1 MMKKRVRAAL
11 ALLLAVCLC
20 ASLAAPAGAAGA
32 AQTEPAAET
41 PAETADGSAYGNSLQ
56 ELIQRQFAGGVSK
69 YDPDEVVNVIVQL
82 EAPALL
88 DGEFRQML
96 YSIDGE
102 EESINT
108 RMFALAQEEV
118 QEMQQEVKTE
128 VAALSA
134 DVSLENSE
142 SFSLLINAF
151 TVKVPYGEIAR
162 IRSLDGVKN
171 AFVEGYFSVPVT
183 KPGYELY
190 TDYSSGM
197 IGLNETELLG
207 LTGSGTL
214 IAVLDTGI
222 DYDHEAF
229 AAAPE
234 GGLRYTQEQMK
245 ALVTENASL
254 FRAGTQDGWDPSTY
268 QPIYADVNADQL
280 RISDKIIYSFDY
292 ANSDYDA
299 TADNSNHGVHVS
311 GIAAGHTVNASGET
325 TFSGVAPDAQLA
337 EMKVF
342 DSWSGQCQTT
352 TLLAALEDCVLL
364 NVDVINMSL
373 GSASGFDE
381 DVSGVLSGVMQN
393 IEDAGIILAVAAGN
407 DTNTAES
414 NPMNSAKL
422 PRVENPDHGIVASP
436 STYHAAFSVA
446 SVNNTMYRQSY
457 LTLNE
462 ERVPFTDAAE
472 GDNAIVN
479 LGRTLEVVAVPG
491 VGAEADYADID
502 VTGKA
507 ALIRRGEISFS
518 DKVANAQSHGAAA
531 ALIYDNED
539 SAQLITMQ
547 IENAAIPSAFIGKA
561 DGEAAAALLA
571 AGGTV
576 TLAASADNVQIV
588 TYPEAGLMSSFSSW
602 GPTSTLSIKPEITAP
617 GGNIYSTL
625 PGNKY
630 ASMSGTSMASP
641 EIAGASA
648 VMIQYVEKQ
657 QLAKSKT
664 DRAMLIQ
671 SLMMSTANPVAAE
684 NGLPASVRQ
693 QGAGLVNL
701 KDAVSS
707 GAVLR
712 GVDGGLPKAELGSS
726 ESGSYQFAFTVEN
739 FSDRPMSYTTGAVV
753 QSDTAVT
760 VNGLSYYSGVPQ
772 DITAGAQVEFSVED
786 SWLLG
791 DVNFD
796 GVTDSRDA
804 RLIRRHVAGK
814 TVLSADALR
823 VADVDGDGLV
833 TNTDAAFILRALAEL
848 GTIPEKL
855 FTVPAHESATV
866 EVTITLTGEQAAKLM
881 EEFPKGAFVEGYVTL
896 GGVGGAEDLS
906 LPYLGYLGDWE
917 DQQLFDSTYY
927 DDEDALVY
935 DGYAVAIN
943 RMGQGN
949 FLGFNYF
956 TQSFDADKLYF
967 SPDAFGTGSTF
978 LYSELTLL
986 RNAGDVTFTVADGQ
1000 GNTLYTTDYGP
1011 GNRTYFVQSQQ
1022 AFASTVDPTY
1032 MLGYGDQTFT
1042 WPADGEQ
1049 LIYTVSASH
1058 EGNDGQVQTLTFP
1071 TITMDT
1077 TTPTFSCETVYDD
1090 ATDAFNLILTM
1101 SDNGHIQ
1108 GARISGIMVDQWG
1121 FKSLK
1126 EIAFVSSPEI
1136 SEAEPGT
1143 VVSDTVELPQLQKLL
1158 ASEGCLLD
1166 EIYVEVVDYAWNTYS
1181 TEVKLSGSHFTTADN
1196 GDGTVTI
1203 TSYSGVSTSVDIPS
1217 ETGGKTVTAIG
1228 ANAFADAPLNSVT
1241 IPETITA
1248 IGAGAFQ
1255 GTNLTWVKVPAS
1267 VTEIGE
1273 KAFGY
1278 DADGQPVPGFTMCV
1292 APGSA
1297 AEAYAKAN
1305 NFALEYFTETGLR
1318 YEILT
1323 DAETSERYVSVI
1335 AYDGTDPQL
1344 VIPETL
1350 QGVPVT
1356 EIGYRAFFENKV
1368 ITGATLPSTIKK
1380 IGDRAFMY
1388 TNVAAINLPDGLEI
1402 IEEGAFAQMPNLT
1415 SINIPGSVKEL
1426 PYMVFYN
1433 DVKLASVT
1441 LNEGLEK
1448 IGSDVFSNCP
1458 VAALVL
1464 PESLKAL
1471 DQCSFQNCT
1480 SLASINF
1487 PANLTTIPMACF
1499 DNTGFTTLTI
1509 PETIV
1514 TIEGGAF
1521 SRCAK
1526 LTSITLPK
1534 TLTTLGGTFDSG
1546 IFNECTAL
1554 TEVNFAEGSQ
1564 ITMIGAFTFNGC
1576 TSLTQ
1581 ITIPETVTSIE
1592 YCAFSGTGLTS
1603 VDIPASVEKIAG
1615 QAFYLCNS
1623 LNSITLHEGL
1633 TSVDSMAFAGCPAKE
1648 IFLPRSLTSIGN
1660 NAFGYV
1666 GWSGKVEGFTIRG
1679 YAGTAAQ
1686 AYAEEHGFTFVTV
1699 EEP

>member
-1 MMKKRVRAAL
+1 MKKRVRAAL

-20 ASLAAPAGAAGA
+20 ASLAAPAAAVDTV
-32 AQTEPAAET
+32 QTGPAAET
-41 PAETADGSAYGNSLQ
+41 AAETADSSAYGNSLP
-56 ELIQRQFAGGVSK
+56 ELIQQQFSGGVSK

-88 DGEFRQML
+88 DKGSGKTR
-96 YSIDGE
+96 YSLDRLE
-102 EESINT
+102 T
-108 RMFALAQEEV
+108 ADAQTLALAQEAV
-118 QEMQQEVKTE
+118 QATQQSVKAE
-128 VAALSA
+128 VAALSD
-134 DVSLENSE
+134 DVSFESSE

-151 TVKVPYGEIAR
+151 TVKAPYGELAR

-183 KPGYELY
+183 EPGYELY

-229 AAAPE
+229 ATAPD
-234 GGLRYTQEQMK
+234 GLRYTQEAMK
-245 ALVTENASL
+245 ELVTKNAEL
-254 FRAGTQDGWDPSTY
+254 FKAGTAEGWDPSTY
-268 QPIYADVNADQL
+268 QPIYANVNADQL

-292 ANSDYDA
+292 ANADYDA
-299 TADNSNHGVHVS
+299 TADGGNHGVHVS
-311 GIAAGHTVNASGET
+311 GIAAGHTVKDGET
-325 TFSGVAPDAQLA
+325 TFRGVAPDAQLA

-364 NVDVINMSL
+364 DVDVINMSL
-373 GSASGFDE
+373 GSASGFDT
-381 DVSGVLSGVMQN
+381 DVSGILSGVLQKL
-393 IEDAGIILAVAAGN
+393 EEAGIILAVAAGN
-407 DTNTAES
+407 DTNTAAN
-414 NPMNSAKL
+414 NPLNPAGL
-422 PRVENPDHGIVASP
+422 PQVENPDHGIVASP

-446 SVNNTMYRQSY
+446 SVNNAMCRQNY
-457 LTLNE
+457 LTLNDQK
-462 ERVPFTDAAE
+462 VPFTDAAV

-491 VGAEADYADID
+491 VGAEEDYEGID

-507 ALIRRGEISFS
+507 ALILRGEISFS

-531 ALIYDNED
+531 ALVYDNEY

-547 IENAAIPSAFIGKA
+547 IENASIPSAFISKA

-571 AGGTV
+571 AGETV

-625 PGNKY
+625 PGNQY
-630 ASMSGTSMASP
+630 ASMSGTSMACP

-648 VMIQYVEKQ
+648 VMIQYVKEQ
-657 QLAKSKT
+657 QLAETKA

-707 GAVLR
+707 SAVLR
-712 GVDGGLPKAELGSS
+712 GADGSLPKAELGSS
-726 ESGSYQFAFTVEN
+726 ESGSYQFTFTVEN
-739 FSDRPMSYTTGAVV
+739 FSDRPVSYSTEAVV
-753 QSDTAVT
+753 LSDSAVT
-760 VNGLSYYSGVPQ
+760 EDGISYYYSGVPQ
-772 DITAGAQVEFSVED
+772 DITMGAQVTFSVED
-786 SWLLG
+786 GLLLG
-791 DVNFD
+791 DVNQD

-814 TVLSADALR
+814 TELSTEALR

-833 TNTDAAFILRALAEL
+833 TNTDASFILRAMAEL

-855 FTVPAHESATV
+855 FTVPANASAAVTV
-866 EVTITLTGEQAAKLM
+866 TLTLSDEQAAKLLQ
-881 EEFPKGAFVEGYVTL
+881 EFPQGAFVEGYVTL
-896 GGVGGAEDLS
+896 NGLGGAEDLN

-927 DDEDALVY
+927 DEEDALVY

-943 RMGQGN
+943 RMGDGN

-956 TQSFDADKLYF
+956 TQSFDGSKLYF
-967 SPDAFGTGSTF
+967 SPDSFGTGNTF
-978 LYSELTLL
+978 LYSEVTLL
-986 RNAGDVTFTVADGQ
+986 RNAENVTFTVADAE
-1000 GNTLYTTDYGP
+1000 GNPLYTSEYGP
-1011 GNRTYFVQSQQ
+1011 GNRTYFAQ
-1022 AFASTVDPTY
+1022 AQNAFDSTVDPTY
-1032 MLGYGDQTFT
+1032 QLGYGEQTFE

-1058 EGNDGQVQTLTFP
+1058 EGSDQVQTLTFP
-1071 TITMDT
+1071 AITMDT
-1077 TTPTFSCETVYDD
+1077 TMPTMSCETVYDD
-1090 ATDAFNLILTM
+1090 ASDAFQLVLTM
-1101 SDNGHIQ
+1101 KDNGHLQ

-1126 EIAFVSSPEI
+1126 EIAFVSGPEI
-1136 SEAEPGT
+1136 TEAEPNS
-1143 VVSDTVELPQLQKLL
+1143 VVSDTVELPQLQQLL
-1158 ASEGCLLD
+1158 ASEDCLLD
-1166 EIYVEVVDYAWNTYS
+1166 QIYVEVVDYAWNTYS
-1181 TEVKLSGSHFTTADN
+1181 TEVQLSGSHFTTEDN
-1196 GDGTVTI
+1196 SGDTVTI
-1203 TSYSGVSTSVDIPS
+1203 TRYSGVSTSLDIPS
-1217 ETGGKTVTAIG
+1217 EIDGKTVTAIG
-1228 ANAFADAPLNSVT
+1228 ANAFAGAPLSSVT
-1241 IPETITA
+1241 IPETVTA

-1255 GTNLTWVKVPAS
+1255 GTDLTWVKVPAS
-1267 VTEIGE
+1267 VAEIGE

-1278 DADGQPVPGFTMCV
+1278 DADGQPIVDFTLCV
-1292 APGSA
+1292 APGST

-1305 NFALEYFTETGLR
+1305 NFALEYFTESGLR

-1323 DAETSERYVSVI
+1323 DAETGDQYASI
-1335 AYDGTDPQL
+1335 ITYDGTDPQL

-1350 QGVPVT
+1350 QDVPVT
-1356 EIGYRAFFENKV
+1356 EIGYRAFLENAV
-1368 ITGATLPSTIKK
+1368 ITGVTLPSTLKK
-1380 IGDRAFMY
+1380 IGDRAFMF
-1388 TNVAAINLPDGLEI
+1388 TNVGDIDLPAGLEI

-1415 SINIPGSVKEL
+1415 AINIPGGVKEL

-1433 DVKLASVT
+1433 DVNLASVT

-1448 IGSDVFSNCP
+1448 IGSDVFSSCSG
-1458 VAALVL
+1458 LKSLIL
-1464 PESLKAL
+1464 PDTVKELGENT
-1471 DQCSFQNCT
+1471 FQNCT

-1487 PANLTTIPMACF
+1487 PAGLTYIPYACF
-1499 DNTGFTTLTI
+1499 DNAGLTTLTI
-1509 PETIV
+1509 PENIV
-1514 TIEGGAF
+1514 SIGGGAF
-1521 SRCAK
+1521 GRCAK
-1526 LTSITLPK
+1526 LTSVTLPAS
-1534 TLTTLGGTFDSG
+1534 LTALGEQFGAG
-1546 IFNECTAL
+1546 VFNGCSAL
-1554 TEVNFAEGSQ
+1554 TEVNFAENGKL
-1564 ITMIGAFTFNGC
+1564 TMIGAFTFNGC

-1592 YCAFSGTGLTS
+1592 YCAFSESGLTS

-1623 LNSITLHEGL
+1623 LKTITLHEGL
-1633 TSVDSMAFAGCPAKE
+1633 ISVDSMAFTGCTSVKE
-1648 IFLPRSLTSIGN
+1648 ISLPRSLTTIGD
-1660 NAFGYV
+1660 NAFGYAN
-1666 GWSGKVEGFTIRG
+1666 WSNKVEGFTIHG
-1679 YAGTAAQ
+1679 YAGTAAET
-1686 AYAEEHGFTFVTV
+1686 YATENGFTFVPIA
-1699 EEP
+1699 E

>member
-1 MMKKRVRAAL
+1 MKKRVRAAL

-20 ASLAAPAGAAGA
+20 ASLAAPAAAVDTV
-32 AQTEPAAET
+32 QTGPAAET
-41 PAETADGSAYGNSLQ
+41 AAETADSSAYGNSLP
-56 ELIQRQFAGGVSK
+56 ELIQQQFSGGVSK

-88 DGEFRQML
+88 DKGSGKTR
-96 YSIDGE
+96 YSLDRLE
-102 EESINT
+102 T
-108 RMFALAQEEV
+108 ADAQTLALAQEAV
-118 QEMQQEVKTE
+118 QATQQSVKAE
-128 VAALSA
+128 VAALSD
-134 DVSLENSE
+134 DVSFESSE

-151 TVKVPYGEIAR
+151 TVKVPYGELAR
-162 IRSLDGVKN
+162 IRSLDGVRS
-171 AFVEGYFSVPVT
+171 AFVEGSFSIPVT
-183 KPGYELY
+183 EPGYELY

-229 AAAPE
+229 ATAPE

-245 ALVTENASL
+245 ALVADNAAL
-254 FRAGTQDGWDPSTY
+254 FQAKTQDGWDPNTY
-268 QPIYADVNADQL
+268 SPKYADVDVSQL

-292 ANSDYDA
+292 ANADYDA
-299 TADNSNHGVHVS
+299 TADGGNHGVHVS
-311 GIAAGHTVNASGET
+311 GIAAGHTVKDGET
-325 TFSGVAPDAQLA
+325 TFRGVAPDAQLA

-364 NVDVINMSL
+364 DADVINMSL
-373 GSASGFDE
+373 GSASGFDT
-381 DVSGVLSGVMQN
+381 DVSGILSGVLQKL
-393 IEDAGIILAVAAGN
+393 EEAGIILAVAAGN
-407 DTNTAES
+407 DTNTAAN
-414 NPMNSAKL
+414 NPLNPAGL
-422 PRVENPDHGIVASP
+422 PQVENPDHGIVASP

-446 SVNNTMYRQSY
+446 SVNNAMCRQNY
-457 LTLNE
+457 LTLND
-462 ERVPFTDAAE
+462 RKVPFTDAAE
-472 GDNAIVN
+472 GSSAIVD
-479 LGRTLEVVAVPG
+479 LDQPLEVVAVPG
-491 VGAEADYADID
+491 VGAEEDYAGID

-507 ALIRRGEISFS
+507 ALILRGEISFS

-531 ALIYDNED
+531 ALVYDNED

-547 IENAAIPSAFIGKA
+547 IENASIPSAFIGKA

-571 AGGTV
+571 AGETV

-617 GGNIYSTL
+617 GGNIYSTR
-625 PGNKY
+625 PGNQY
-630 ASMSGTSMASP
+630 ASMSGTSMACP

-648 VMIQYVEKQ
+648 VMIQYVKEQ
-657 QLAKSKT
+657 QLAETKA

-712 GVDGGLPKAELGSS
+712 GADGSLPKAELGSS
-726 ESGSYQFAFTVEN
+726 GSGSYQFTFTVEN
-739 FSDRPMSYTTGAVV
+739 FSDRPVSYSTEAVV
-753 QSDTAVT
+753 LSDSAVT
-760 VNGLSYYSGVPQ
+760 EDGISYYSGVPQ
-772 DITAGAQVEFSVED
+772 DITMGAQVTFSVED
-786 SWLLG
+786 GLLLG
-791 DVNFD
+791 DVNQD

-814 TVLSADALR
+814 TELSTEALR

-833 TNTDAAFILRALAEL
+833 TNTDASFILRAMAEL

-855 FTVPAHESATV
+855 FTVPAHASAAVTV
-866 EVTITLTGEQAAKLM
+866 TLTLSDEQAAKLLQ
-881 EEFPKGAFVEGYVTL
+881 EFPQGAFVEGYVTL
-896 GGVGGAEDLS
+896 NGLGGTEDLN

-927 DDEDALVY
+927 DEEDALVY

-943 RMGQGN
+943 RMGDGN

-956 TQSFDADKLYF
+956 TQSFDGSKLYF
-967 SPDAFGTGSTF
+967 SPDSFGTGNTF
-978 LYSELTLL
+978 LYSEVTLL
-986 RNAGDVTFTVADGQ
+986 RNAENVTFTVADAE
-1000 GNTLYTTDYGP
+1000 GNTLYTSEYGP
-1011 GNRTYFVQSQQ
+1011 GNRTYFVQAQN

-1032 MLGYGDQTFT
+1032 QLGYGEQTFE

-1058 EGNDGQVQTLTFP
+1058 EGSDQVQTLTFP
-1071 TITMDT
+1071 AITMDT
-1077 TTPTFSCETVYDD
+1077 TMPTMSCETVYDD
-1090 ATDAFNLILTM
+1090 ASDAFNLVLTM
-1101 SDNGHIQ
+1101 QDNGHLQ

-1126 EIAFVSSPEI
+1126 EIAFVSGPEI
-1136 SEAEPGT
+1136 TEAEPNS
-1143 VVSDTVELPQLQKLL
+1143 VVRDTVELPQLQQLL
-1158 ASEGCLLD
+1158 ASEDCLLD
-1166 EIYVEVVDYAWNTYS
+1166 QIYVEVVDYAWNTYS
-1181 TEVKLSGSHFTTADN
+1181 TEVQLSGSHFTTEDN
-1196 GDGTVTI
+1196 SGDTVTI
-1203 TSYSGVSTSVDIPS
+1203 TRYSGVSTSLEIPS
-1217 ETGGKTVTAIG
+1217 EIDGKTVTAIG
-1228 ANAFADAPLNSVT
+1228 ADAFAGAPLSSVT
-1241 IPETITA
+1241 IPETVTA

-1255 GTNLTWVKVPAS
+1255 GTDLTWVKVPAS
-1267 VTEIGE
+1267 VAEIGE

-1278 DADGQPVPGFTMCV
+1278 DADGQPIVDFTLCV
-1292 APGSA
+1292 APGST

-1305 NFALEYFTETGLR
+1305 NFALEYFTESGLR

-1323 DAETSERYVSVI
+1323 DAETGDQYASI
-1335 AYDGTDPQL
+1335 ITYDGTDPQL

-1350 QGVPVT
+1350 QDVPVT
-1356 EIGYRAFFENKV
+1356 EIGYRAFLENAV
-1368 ITGATLPSTIKK
+1368 ITGVTLPSTLKK
-1380 IGDRAFMY
+1380 IGDRAFMF
-1388 TNVAAINLPDGLEI
+1388 TNVGDIDLPAGLEI

-1415 SINIPGSVKEL
+1415 AINIPGGVKEL

-1433 DVKLASVT
+1433 DVNLASVT

-1448 IGSDVFSNCP
+1448 IGSDVFSSCSG
-1458 VAALVL
+1458 LKSLIL
-1464 PESLKAL
+1464 PDTVKELGENT
-1471 DQCSFQNCT
+1471 FQNCT

-1487 PANLTTIPMACF
+1487 PAGLTYIPYACF
-1499 DNTGFTTLTI
+1499 DNAGLTTLTI
-1509 PETIV
+1509 PENIV
-1514 TIEGGAF
+1514 SIGGGAF
-1521 SRCAK
+1521 GRCAK
-1526 LTSITLPK
+1526 LTSVTLPAS
-1534 TLTTLGGTFDSG
+1534 LTALGEQFGAG
-1546 IFNECTAL
+1546 VFNGCSAL
-1554 TEVNFAEGSQ
+1554 TEVNFAENGKL
-1564 ITMIGAFTFNGC
+1564 TMIGAFTFNGC

-1592 YCAFSGTGLTS
+1592 YCAFSESGLTS

-1623 LNSITLHEGL
+1623 LKTITLHEGL
-1633 TSVDSMAFAGCPAKE
+1633 ISVDSMAFTGCTSVKE
-1648 IFLPRSLTSIGN
+1648 ISLPRSLTTIGN
-1660 NAFGYV
+1660 NAFGYAN
-1666 GWSGKVEGFTIRG
+1666 WSNKVEGFTIHG
-1679 YAGTAAQ
+1679 YAGTAAET
-1686 AYAEEHGFTFVTV
+1686 YATENGFTF
-1699 EEP
+1699 EAIAE

>member
-1 MMKKRVRAAL
+1 MKKRVRAAL

-20 ASLAAPAGAAGA
+20 ASLAAPAAAMDTV
-32 AQTEPAAET
+32 QTGPAAET
-41 PAETADGSAYGNSLQ
+41 AAETADSSAYGNSLP
-56 ELIQRQFAGGVSK
+56 ELIQQQFSGGVSK

-88 DGEFRQML
+88 DKGSGKTR
-96 YSIDGE
+96 YSPLDRLE
-102 EESINT
+102 T
-108 RMFALAQEEV
+108 ADAQTLTLAQEAV
-118 QEMQQEVKTE
+118 QATQQSVKAE
-128 VAALSA
+128 VAALSD
-134 DVSLENSE
+134 DVSFESSE

-151 TVKVPYGEIAR
+151 TVKAPYGELAR

-183 KPGYELY
+183 EPGYELY

-229 AAAPE
+229 ATAPD
-234 GGLRYTQEQMK
+234 GLRYTQEEMK
-245 ALVTENASL
+245 ALVADNAAL
-254 FRAGTQDGWDPSTY
+254 FQAKTQDGWDPNTY
-268 QPIYADVNADQL
+268 SPKYADVDVSQL

-292 ANSDYDA
+292 ANADYDA
-299 TADNSNHGVHVS
+299 TADGGNHGVHVS
-311 GIAAGHTVNASGET
+311 GIAAGHTVKDGET
-325 TFSGVAPDAQLA
+325 TFRGVAPDAQLA

-364 NVDVINMSL
+364 DVDVINMSL
-373 GSASGFDE
+373 GSASGFDT
-381 DVSGVLSGVMQN
+381 DVSGILSGVLQKL
-393 IEDAGIILAVAAGN
+393 EEAGIILAVAAGN
-407 DTNTAES
+407 DTNTAAN
-414 NPMNSAKL
+414 NPLNPAGL
-422 PRVENPDHGIVASP
+422 PQVENPDHGIVASP

-446 SVNNTMYRQSY
+446 SVNNAMCRQNY
-457 LTLNE
+457 LTLNDQK
-462 ERVPFTDAAE
+462 VPFTDAAV

-491 VGAEADYADID
+491 VGAEEDYEGID

-507 ALIRRGEISFS
+507 ALILRGEISFS

-531 ALIYDNED
+531 ALVYDNED

-547 IENAAIPSAFIGKA
+547 IENASIPSAFISKA

-571 AGGTV
+571 AGETV

-625 PGNKY
+625 PGNQY
-630 ASMSGTSMASP
+630 ASMSGTSMACP

-648 VMIQYVEKQ
+648 VMIQYVKEQ
-657 QLAKSKT
+657 QLAETKA

-712 GVDGGLPKAELGSS
+712 GADGGLPKAELGSS
-726 ESGSYQFAFTVEN
+726 GSGSYQFTFTVEN
-739 FSDRPMSYTTGAVV
+739 FSDRPVSYSTEAVV
-753 QSDTAVT
+753 LSDSAVT
-760 VNGLSYYSGVPQ
+760 EDGISYYSGAPQ
-772 DITAGAQVEFSVED
+772 DITMGAQVTFSVED
-786 SWLLG
+786 GLLLG
-791 DVNFD
+791 DVNQD
-796 GVTDSRDA
+796 GVTDSRDT

-814 TVLSADALR
+814 TELSAEALR

-833 TNTDAAFILRALAEL
+833 TNTDASFILRAMAEL

-855 FTVPAHESATV
+855 FTVPAHASAAVTV
-866 EVTITLTGEQAAKLM
+866 TLTLSDEQAAKLLQ
-881 EEFPKGAFVEGYVTL
+881 EFPQGAFVEGYVTL
-896 GGVGGAEDLS
+896 NGLGGTEDLN

-927 DDEDALVY
+927 DEEDALVY

-943 RMGQGN
+943 RMGDGN

-956 TQSFDADKLYF
+956 TQSFDGSKLYF
-967 SPDAFGTGSTF
+967 SPDSFGTGNTF
-978 LYSELTLL
+978 LYSEVTLL
-986 RNAGDVTFTVADGQ
+986 RNAENVTFTVADAK
-1000 GNTLYTTDYGP
+1000 GNTLYTSEYGP
-1011 GNRTYFVQSQQ
+1011 GNRTYFVQAQN
-1022 AFASTVDPTY
+1022 AFDSTVDPTY
-1032 MLGYGDQTFT
+1032 QLGYGDQAFE

-1058 EGNDGQVQTLTFP
+1058 EGSDQVQTLTFP
-1071 TITMDT
+1071 AITMDT
-1077 TTPTFSCETVYDD
+1077 TMPTMSCETVYDD
-1090 ATDAFNLILTM
+1090 ASDAFQLVLTM
-1101 SDNGHIQ
+1101 QDNGHLQ

-1126 EIAFVSSPEI
+1126 EIAFVSGPEI
-1136 SEAEPGT
+1136 TEAEPNS
-1143 VVSDTVELPQLQKLL
+1143 VVSDTVELPQLQQLL
-1158 ASEGCLLD
+1158 ASEDCLLD
-1166 EIYVEVVDYAWNTYS
+1166 QIYVEVVDYAWNTYS
-1181 TEVKLSGSHFTTADN
+1181 TEVQLSGSHFTTEDN
-1196 GDGTVTI
+1196 SGDTVTI
-1203 TSYSGVSTSVDIPS
+1203 TRYSGVSTSLDIPS
-1217 ETGGKTVTAIG
+1217 EIDGKTVTAIG
-1228 ANAFADAPLNSVT
+1228 ANAFAGAPLSSVT
-1241 IPETITA
+1241 IPETVTA

-1255 GTNLTWVKVPAS
+1255 GTDLTWVKVPAS
-1267 VTEIGE
+1267 VAEIGE

-1278 DADGQPVPGFTMCV
+1278 DADGQPIVDFTLCV
-1292 APGSA
+1292 APGST

-1305 NFALEYFTETGLR
+1305 NFALEYFTESGLR

-1323 DAETSERYVSVI
+1323 DAETGDQYASI
-1335 AYDGTDPQL
+1335 ITYDGTDPQL

-1350 QGVPVT
+1350 QDVPVT
-1356 EIGYRAFFENKV
+1356 EIGYRAFLENAV
-1368 ITGATLPSTIKK
+1368 ITGVTLPSTLKK
-1380 IGDRAFMY
+1380 IGDRAFMF
-1388 TNVAAINLPDGLEI
+1388 TNVGDIDLPAGLEI

-1415 SINIPGSVKEL
+1415 AINIPGGVKEL

-1433 DVKLASVT
+1433 DVNLASVT

-1448 IGSDVFSNCP
+1448 IGSDVFSSCSG
-1458 VAALVL
+1458 LKSLIL
-1464 PESLKAL
+1464 PDTVKELGENT
-1471 DQCSFQNCT
+1471 FQNCT

-1487 PANLTTIPMACF
+1487 PAGLTYIPYACF
-1499 DNTGFTTLTI
+1499 DNAGLTTLTI
-1509 PETIV
+1509 PENIV
-1514 TIEGGAF
+1514 SIGGGAF
-1521 SRCAK
+1521 GRCAK
-1526 LTSITLPK
+1526 LTSVTLPAS
-1534 TLTTLGGTFDSG
+1534 LTALGEQFGAG
-1546 IFNECTAL
+1546 VFNGCSAL
-1554 TEVNFAEGSQ
+1554 TEVNFAENGKL
-1564 ITMIGAFTFNGC
+1564 TMIGAFTFNGC

-1592 YCAFSGTGLTS
+1592 YCAFSESGLTS
-1603 VDIPASVEKIAG
+1603 VDIPASVKKIAG

-1623 LNSITLHEGL
+1623 LKTITLHEGL
-1633 TSVDSMAFAGCPAKE
+1633 ISVDSMAFTGCTSVKE
-1648 IFLPRSLTSIGN
+1648 ISLPRSLTTIGN
-1660 NAFGYV
+1660 NAFGYAN
-1666 GWSGKVEGFTIRG
+1666 WSNKVEGFTIHG
-1679 YAGTAAQ
+1679 YAGTAAET
-1686 AYAEEHGFTFVTV
+1686 YATENGFTF
-1699 EEP
+1699 EAIAE

>member
-1 MMKKRVRAAL
+1 MKKRVRAAL

-20 ASLAAPAGAAGA
+20 ASLAAPAAAMDTV
-32 AQTEPAAET
+32 QTGPAAET
-41 PAETADGSAYGNSLQ
+41 AAETADSSAYGNSLP
-56 ELIQRQFAGGVSK
+56 ELIQQQFSGGVSK

-88 DGEFRQML
+88 DKGSGKTR
-96 YSIDGE
+96 YSIDRLE
-102 EESINT
+102 T
-108 RMFALAQEEV
+108 ADAQTLTLAQEAV
-118 QEMQQEVKTE
+118 QATQQSVKAE
-128 VAALSA
+128 VAALSD
-134 DVSLENSE
+134 DVSFESSE

-151 TVKVPYGEIAR
+151 TVKAPYGELAR

-183 KPGYELY
+183 EPGYELY

-229 AAAPE
+229 ATAPD
-234 GGLRYTQEQMK
+234 GLRYTQEEMK
-245 ALVTENASL
+245 ALVAKDASL
-254 FRAGTQDGWDPSTY
+254 FQAKTQDGWDPNTY
-268 QPIYADVNADQL
+268 SPKYADVDVSQL

-292 ANSDYDA
+292 ANADYDA
-299 TADNSNHGVHVS
+299 TADGGNHGVHVS
-311 GIAAGHTVNASGET
+311 GIAAGHTVKDGET
-325 TFSGVAPDAQLA
+325 TFRGVAPDAQLA

-342 DSWSGQCQTT
+342 DSWSGQCMTT

-364 NVDVINMSL
+364 DADVINMSL
-373 GSASGFDE
+373 GSASGFDT
-381 DVSGVLSGVMQN
+381 DVSGILSGVLQKL
-393 IEDAGIILAVAAGN
+393 EEAGIILAVAAGN
-407 DTNTAES
+407 DTNTAAN
-414 NPMNSAKL
+414 NPLNPAGL
-422 PRVENPDHGIVASP
+422 PQVENPDHGIVASP

-446 SVNNTMYRQSY
+446 SVNNAMCRQNY
-457 LTLNE
+457 LTLND
-462 ERVPFTDAAE
+462 RKVPFTDAAE
-472 GDNAIVN
+472 GSSAIVD
-479 LGRTLEVVAVPG
+479 LDQPLKVVAVPG
-491 VGAEADYADID
+491 VGAEEDYAGID

-507 ALIRRGEISFS
+507 ALILRGEISFS

-531 ALIYDNED
+531 ALVYDNED

-547 IENAAIPSAFIGKA
+547 IENASIPSAFIGKA

-571 AGGTV
+571 AGQTV

-625 PGNKY
+625 PGNQY
-630 ASMSGTSMASP
+630 ASMSGTSMACP

-648 VMIQYVEKQ
+648 VMIQYVKEQ
-657 QLAKSKT
+657 QLAETKA

-707 GAVLR
+707 SAVLR
-712 GVDGGLPKAELGSS
+712 GADGSLPKAELGSS
-726 ESGSYQFAFTVEN
+726 ESGSYQFTFTVEN
-739 FSDRPMSYTTGAVV
+739 FSDRPVSYSTEAVV
-753 QSDTAVT
+753 LSDSAVT
-760 VNGLSYYSGVPQ
+760 EDGISYYYSGVPQ
-772 DITAGAQVEFSVED
+772 DITMGAQVTFSVED
-786 SWLLG
+786 GLLLG
-791 DVNFD
+791 DVNQD

-814 TVLSADALR
+814 TELSTEALR

-833 TNTDAAFILRALAEL
+833 TNTDASFILRAMAEL

-855 FTVPAHESATV
+855 FTVPANASAAVTV
-866 EVTITLTGEQAAKLM
+866 TLTLSDEQAAKLLQ
-881 EEFPKGAFVEGYVTL
+881 EFPQGAFVEGYVTL
-896 GGVGGAEDLS
+896 NGLGGAEDLN

-927 DDEDALVY
+927 DEEDALVY

-943 RMGQGN
+943 RMGDGN

-956 TQSFDADKLYF
+956 TQSFDGSKLYF
-967 SPDAFGTGSTF
+967 SPDSFGTGNTF
-978 LYSELTLL
+978 LYSEVTLL
-986 RNAGDVTFTVADGQ
+986 RNAENVTFTVADAE
-1000 GNTLYTTDYGP
+1000 GNPLYTSEYGP
-1011 GNRTYFVQSQQ
+1011 GNRTYFVQAQN
-1022 AFASTVDPTY
+1022 AFDSTVDPTY
-1032 MLGYGDQTFT
+1032 QLGYGEQTFE

-1058 EGNDGQVQTLTFP
+1058 EGSDQVQTLTFP
-1071 TITMDT
+1071 AITMDT
-1077 TTPTFSCETVYDD
+1077 TMPTMSCETVYDD
-1090 ATDAFNLILTM
+1090 ASDAFQLVLTM
-1101 SDNGHIQ
+1101 KDNGHLQ

-1126 EIAFVSSPEI
+1126 EIAFVSGPEI
-1136 SEAEPGT
+1136 TEAEPNS
-1143 VVSDTVELPQLQKLL
+1143 VVSDTVELPQLQQLL
-1158 ASEGCLLD
+1158 ASEDCLLD
-1166 EIYVEVVDYAWNTYS
+1166 QIYVEVVDYAWNTYS
-1181 TEVKLSGSHFTTADN
+1181 TEVQLSGSHFTTEDN
-1196 GDGTVTI
+1196 SGDTVTI
-1203 TSYSGVSTSVDIPS
+1203 TRYSGVSTSLDIPS
-1217 ETGGKTVTAIG
+1217 EIDGKTVTAIG
-1228 ANAFADAPLNSVT
+1228 ANAFAGAPLSSVT
-1241 IPETITA
+1241 IPETVTA

-1255 GTNLTWVKVPAS
+1255 GTDLTWVKVPAS
-1267 VTEIGE
+1267 VAEIGE

-1278 DADGQPVPGFTMCV
+1278 DADGQPIVDFTLCV
-1292 APGSA
+1292 TPGST

-1305 NFALEYFTETGLR
+1305 NFALEYFTESGLR

-1323 DAETSERYVSVI
+1323 DAETGDQYASI
-1335 AYDGTDPQL
+1335 ITYDGTDPQL

-1350 QGVPVT
+1350 QDVPVT
-1356 EIGYRAFFENKV
+1356 EIGYRAFLENAV
-1368 ITGATLPSTIKK
+1368 ITGVTLPSTLKK
-1380 IGDRAFMY
+1380 IGDRAFMF
-1388 TNVAAINLPDGLEI
+1388 TNVGDIDLPAGLEI

-1415 SINIPGSVKEL
+1415 AINIPGGVKEL

-1433 DVKLASVT
+1433 DVNLASVT

-1448 IGSDVFSNCP
+1448 IGSDVFSSCSG
-1458 VAALVL
+1458 LKSLIL
-1464 PESLKAL
+1464 PDTVKELGENT
-1471 DQCSFQNCT
+1471 FQNCT

-1487 PANLTTIPMACF
+1487 PAGLTYIPYACF
-1499 DNTGFTTLTI
+1499 DNAGLTTLTI
-1509 PETIV
+1509 PENIV
-1514 TIEGGAF
+1514 SIGGGAF
-1521 SRCAK
+1521 GRCAK
-1526 LTSITLPK
+1526 LTSVTLPAS
-1534 TLTTLGGTFDSG
+1534 LTALGEQFGAG
-1546 IFNECTAL
+1546 VFNGCSAL
-1554 TEVNFAEGSQ
+1554 TEVNFAENGKL
-1564 ITMIGAFTFNGC
+1564 TMIGAFTFNGC

-1592 YCAFSGTGLTS
+1592 YCAFSESGLTS

-1623 LNSITLHEGL
+1623 LKTITLHEGL
-1633 TSVDSMAFAGCPAKE
+1633 ISVDSMAFTGCTSVKE
-1648 IFLPRSLTSIGN
+1648 ISLPRSLTTIGD
-1660 NAFGYV
+1660 NAFGYAN
-1666 GWSGKVEGFTIRG
+1666 WSNKVEGFTIHG
-1679 YAGTAAQ
+1679 YAGTAAET
-1686 AYAEEHGFTFVTV
+1686 YATENGFTFVPIA
-1699 EEP
+1699 E

>member
-1 MMKKRVRAAL
+1 MKKRVRAAL

-20 ASLAAPAGAAGA
+20 ASLAAPAAAVDTV
-32 AQTEPAAET
+32 QTGPAAET
-41 PAETADGSAYGNSLQ
+41 AAETADSSAYGNSLP
-56 ELIQRQFAGGVSK
+56 ELIQQQFSGGVSK

-88 DGEFRQML
+88 DKGSGKTR
-96 YSIDGE
+96 YSLDRLE
-102 EESINT
+102 T
-108 RMFALAQEEV
+108 ADAQTLALAQEAV
-118 QEMQQEVKTE
+118 QATQQSVKAE
-128 VAALSA
+128 VAALSD
-134 DVSLENSE
+134 DVSFESSE

-151 TVKVPYGEIAR
+151 TVKAPYGELAR

-183 KPGYELY
+183 EPGYELY

-229 AAAPE
+229 ATAPD
-234 GGLRYTQEQMK
+234 GLRYTQEAMK
-245 ALVTENASL
+245 ELVTKNAEL
-254 FRAGTQDGWDPSTY
+254 FKAGTAEGWDPSTY
-268 QPIYADVNADQL
+268 QPIYANVNADQL

-292 ANSDYDA
+292 ANADYDA
-299 TADNSNHGVHVS
+299 TADGGNHGVHVS
-311 GIAAGHTVNASGET
+311 GIAAGHTVKDGET
-325 TFSGVAPDAQLA
+325 TFRGVAPDAQLA

-364 NVDVINMSL
+364 DVDVINMSL
-373 GSASGFDE
+373 GSASGFDT
-381 DVSGVLSGVMQN
+381 DVSGILSGVLQKL
-393 IEDAGIILAVAAGN
+393 EEAGIILAVAAGN
-407 DTNTAES
+407 DTNTAAN
-414 NPMNSAKL
+414 NPLNPAGL
-422 PRVENPDHGIVASP
+422 PQVENPDHGIVASP

-446 SVNNTMYRQSY
+446 SVNNAMCRQNY
-457 LTLNE
+457 LTLND
-462 ERVPFTDAAE
+462 RKVPFTDAAV

-491 VGAEADYADID
+491 VGAEEDYEGID
-502 VTGKA
+502 VTDKA
-507 ALIRRGEISFS
+507 ALILRGEISFS

-531 ALIYDNED
+531 ALVYDNED

-547 IENAAIPSAFIGKA
+547 IENASIPSAFIGKA

-571 AGGTV
+571 AGETV

-625 PGNKY
+625 PGNQY
-630 ASMSGTSMASP
+630 ASMSGTSMACP

-648 VMIQYVEKQ
+648 VMIQYVKEQ
-657 QLAKSKT
+657 QLAETKA

-712 GVDGGLPKAELGSS
+712 GADGGLPKAELGSS
-726 ESGSYQFAFTVEN
+726 GSGSYQFTFTVEN
-739 FSDRPMSYTTGAVV
+739 FSDRPVSYSTEAVV
-753 QSDTAVT
+753 LSDSAVT
-760 VNGLSYYSGVPQ
+760 EDGISYYYSGAPQ
-772 DITAGAQVEFSVED
+772 DITMGAQVTFSVED
-786 SWLLG
+786 GLLLG
-791 DVNFD
+791 DVNQD

-814 TVLSADALR
+814 TELSTEALR

-833 TNTDAAFILRALAEL
+833 TNTDASFILRAMAEL

-855 FTVPAHESATV
+855 FTVPANASAAVTV
-866 EVTITLTGEQAAKLM
+866 TLTLSDEQAAKLLQ
-881 EEFPKGAFVEGYVTL
+881 EFPQGAFVEGYVTL
-896 GGVGGAEDLS
+896 NGLGGAEDLN

-927 DDEDALVY
+927 DEEDALVY

-943 RMGQGN
+943 RMGDGN

-956 TQSFDADKLYF
+956 TQSFDGSKLYF
-967 SPDAFGTGSTF
+967 SPDSFGTGNTF
-978 LYSELTLL
+978 LYSEVTLL
-986 RNAGDVTFTVADGQ
+986 RNAENVTFTVADAE
-1000 GNTLYTTDYGP
+1000 GNPLYTSEYGP
-1011 GNRTYFVQSQQ
+1011 GNRTYFAQ
-1022 AFASTVDPTY
+1022 AQNAFDSTVDPTY
-1032 MLGYGDQTFT
+1032 QLGYGEQTFE

-1058 EGNDGQVQTLTFP
+1058 EGSDQVQTLTFP
-1071 TITMDT
+1071 AITMDT
-1077 TTPTFSCETVYDD
+1077 TMPTMSCETVYDD
-1090 ATDAFNLILTM
+1090 ASDAFQLVLTM
-1101 SDNGHIQ
+1101 KDNGHLQ

-1126 EIAFVSSPEI
+1126 EIAFVSGPEI
-1136 SEAEPGT
+1136 TEAEPNT
-1143 VVSDTVELPQLQKLL
+1143 VVSDTVELPQLQQLL
-1158 ASEGCLLD
+1158 ASEDCLLD
-1166 EIYVEVVDYAWNTYS
+1166 QIYVEVVDYAWNTYS
-1181 TEVKLSGSHFTTADN
+1181 TEVQLSGSHFTTEDN
-1196 GDGTVTI
+1196 SGDTVTI
-1203 TSYSGVSTSVDIPS
+1203 TRYSGVSTSLDIPS
-1217 ETGGKTVTAIG
+1217 EIDGKTVTAIG
-1228 ANAFADAPLNSVT
+1228 ANAFAGAPLSSVT
-1241 IPETITA
+1241 IPETVTA

-1255 GTNLTWVKVPAS
+1255 GTDLTWVKVPAS
-1267 VTEIGE
+1267 VAEIGE

-1278 DADGQPVPGFTMCV
+1278 DADGQPIVDFTLCV
-1292 APGSA
+1292 APGST

-1305 NFALEYFTETGLR
+1305 NFALEYFTESGLR

-1323 DAETSERYVSVI
+1323 DAETGDQYASI
-1335 AYDGTDPQL
+1335 ITYDGTDPQL

-1350 QGVPVT
+1350 QDVPVT
-1356 EIGYRAFFENKV
+1356 EIGYRAFLENAV
-1368 ITGATLPSTIKK
+1368 ITGVTLPSTLKK
-1380 IGDRAFMY
+1380 IGDRAFMF
-1388 TNVAAINLPDGLEI
+1388 TNVGDIDLPAGLEI

-1415 SINIPGSVKEL
+1415 AINIPGGVKEL

-1433 DVKLASVT
+1433 DVNLASVT

-1448 IGSDVFSNCP
+1448 IGSDVFSSCSG
-1458 VAALVL
+1458 LKSLIL
-1464 PESLKAL
+1464 PDTVKELGENT
-1471 DQCSFQNCT
+1471 FQNCT

-1487 PANLTTIPMACF
+1487 PAGLTYIPYACF
-1499 DNTGFTTLTI
+1499 DNAGLTTLTI
-1509 PETIV
+1509 PENIV
-1514 TIEGGAF
+1514 SIGGGAF
-1521 SRCAK
+1521 GRCAK
-1526 LTSITLPK
+1526 LTSVTLPAS
-1534 TLTTLGGTFDSG
+1534 LTALGEQFGAG
-1546 IFNECTAL
+1546 VFNGCSAL
-1554 TEVNFAEGSQ
+1554 TEVNFAENGKL
-1564 ITMIGAFTFNGC
+1564 TMIGAFTFNGC

-1592 YCAFSGTGLTS
+1592 YCAFSESGLTS

-1623 LNSITLHEGL
+1623 LKTITLHEGL
-1633 TSVDSMAFAGCPAKE
+1633 ISVDSMAFTGCTSVKE
-1648 IFLPRSLTSIGN
+1648 ISLPRSLTTIGN
-1660 NAFGYV
+1660 NAFGYAN
-1666 GWSGKVEGFTIRG
+1666 WSNKVEGFTIHG
-1679 YAGTAAQ
+1679 YAGTAAET
-1686 AYAEEHGFTFVTV
+1686 YATENGFTFVPIA
-1699 EEP
+1699 E

>member
-1 MMKKRVRAAL
+1 MKKRVRAAL

-20 ASLAAPAGAAGA
+20 ASLAAPVAAVDTV
-32 AQTEPAAET
+32 QTGPAAET
-41 PAETADGSAYGNSLQ
+41 AAETADSSAYGNSLP
-56 ELIQRQFAGGVSK
+56 ELIQQQFSGGVSK

-88 DGEFRQML
+88 DKGSGKTR
-96 YSIDGE
+96 YSLDRLE
-102 EESINT
+102 T
-108 RMFALAQEEV
+108 ADAQTLALAQEAV
-118 QEMQQEVKTE
+118 QATQQSVKAE
-128 VAALSA
+128 VAALSD
-134 DVSLENSE
+134 DVSFESSE

-151 TVKVPYGEIAR
+151 TVKAPYGELAR

-183 KPGYELY
+183 EPGYELY

-229 AAAPE
+229 ATAPD
-234 GGLRYTQEQMK
+234 GLRYTQEEMK
-245 ALVTENASL
+245 ALVAKDASL
-254 FRAGTQDGWDPSTY
+254 FQAKTQDGWDPNTY
-268 QPIYADVNADQL
+268 SPKYADVDVSQL

-292 ANSDYDA
+292 ANADYDA
-299 TADNSNHGVHVS
+299 TADGGNHGVHVS
-311 GIAAGHTVNASGET
+311 GIAAGHTVKDGET
-325 TFSGVAPDAQLA
+325 TFRGVAPDAQLA

-342 DSWSGQCQTT
+342 DSWSGQCMTT

-364 NVDVINMSL
+364 DVDVINMSL
-373 GSASGFDE
+373 GSASGFDT
-381 DVSGVLSGVMQN
+381 DVSGILSGVLQKL
-393 IEDAGIILAVAAGN
+393 EEAGIILAVAAGN
-407 DTNTAES
+407 DTNTAAN
-414 NPMNSAKL
+414 NPLNPAGL
-422 PRVENPDHGIVASP
+422 PQVENPDHGIVASP

-446 SVNNTMYRQSY
+446 SVNNAMCRQNY
-457 LTLNE
+457 LTLND
-462 ERVPFTDAAE
+462 RKVPFTDAAV

-491 VGAEADYADID
+491 VGAEEDYEGID

-507 ALIRRGEISFS
+507 ALILRGEISFS

-531 ALIYDNED
+531 ALVYDNED

-547 IENAAIPSAFIGKA
+547 IENASIPSAFIGKA

-571 AGGTV
+571 AGETV

-625 PGNKY
+625 PGNQY
-630 ASMSGTSMASP
+630 ASMSGTSMACP

-648 VMIQYVEKQ
+648 VMIQYVKEQ
-657 QLAKSKT
+657 QLAETKA

-712 GVDGGLPKAELGSS
+712 GADGGLPKAELGSS
-726 ESGSYQFAFTVEN
+726 GSGSYQFTFTVEN
-739 FSDRPMSYTTGAVV
+739 FSDRPVSYSTEAVV
-753 QSDTAVT
+753 LSDSAVT
-760 VNGLSYYSGVPQ
+760 EDGISYYYSGAPQ
-772 DITAGAQVEFSVED
+772 DITMGAQVTFSVED
-786 SWLLG
+786 GLLLG
-791 DVNFD
+791 DVNQD

-814 TVLSADALR
+814 TELSTEALR

-833 TNTDAAFILRALAEL
+833 TNTDASFILRAMAEL

-855 FTVPAHESATV
+855 FTVPANASAAVTV
-866 EVTITLTGEQAAKLM
+866 TLTLSDEQAAKLLQ
-881 EEFPKGAFVEGYVTL
+881 EFPQGAFVEGYVTL
-896 GGVGGAEDLS
+896 NGLGGAEDLN

-927 DDEDALVY
+927 DEEDALVY

-943 RMGQGN
+943 RMGDGN

-956 TQSFDADKLYF
+956 TQSFDGSKLYF
-967 SPDAFGTGSTF
+967 SPDSFGTGNTF
-978 LYSELTLL
+978 LYSEVTLL
-986 RNAGDVTFTVADGQ
+986 RNAENVTFTVADAE
-1000 GNTLYTTDYGP
+1000 GNPLYTSEYGP
-1011 GNRTYFVQSQQ
+1011 GNRTYFAQ
-1022 AFASTVDPTY
+1022 AQNAFDSTVDPTY
-1032 MLGYGDQTFT
+1032 QLGYGEQTFE

-1058 EGNDGQVQTLTFP
+1058 EGSDQVQTLTFP
-1071 TITMDT
+1071 AITMDT
-1077 TTPTFSCETVYDD
+1077 TMPTMSCETVYDD
-1090 ATDAFNLILTM
+1090 ASDAFQLVLTM
-1101 SDNGHIQ
+1101 KDNGHLQ

-1126 EIAFVSSPEI
+1126 EIAFVSGPEI
-1136 SEAEPGT
+1136 TEAEPNS
-1143 VVSDTVELPQLQKLL
+1143 VVSDTVELPQLQQLL
-1158 ASEGCLLD
+1158 ASEDCLLD
-1166 EIYVEVVDYAWNTYS
+1166 QIYVEVVDYAWNTYS
-1181 TEVKLSGSHFTTADN
+1181 TEVQLSGSHFTTEDN
-1196 GDGTVTI
+1196 SGDTVTI
-1203 TSYSGVSTSVDIPS
+1203 TRYSGVSTSLDIPS
-1217 ETGGKTVTAIG
+1217 EIDGKTVTAIG
-1228 ANAFADAPLNSVT
+1228 ANAFAGAPLSSVT
-1241 IPETITA
+1241 IPETVTA

-1255 GTNLTWVKVPAS
+1255 GTDLTWVKVPAS
-1267 VTEIGE
+1267 VTGIGE

-1278 DADGQPVPGFTMCV
+1278 DADGQPIVDFTLCV
-1292 APGSA
+1292 APGST

-1305 NFALEYFTETGLR
+1305 NFALEYFTESGLR

-1323 DAETSERYVSVI
+1323 DAETGDQYASI
-1335 AYDGTDPQL
+1335 ITYDGTDPQL

-1350 QGVPVT
+1350 QDVPVT
-1356 EIGYRAFFENKV
+1356 EIGYRAFLENAV
-1368 ITGATLPSTIKK
+1368 ITGVTLPSTLKK
-1380 IGDRAFMY
+1380 IGDRAFMF
-1388 TNVAAINLPDGLEI
+1388 TNVGDIDLPAGLEI

-1415 SINIPGSVKEL
+1415 AINIPGGVKEL

-1433 DVKLASVT
+1433 DVNLASVT

-1448 IGSDVFSNCP
+1448 IGSDVFSSCSG
-1458 VAALVL
+1458 LKSLIL
-1464 PESLKAL
+1464 PDTVKELGENT
-1471 DQCSFQNCT
+1471 FQNCT

-1487 PANLTTIPMACF
+1487 PAGLTYIPYACF
-1499 DNTGFTTLTI
+1499 DNAGLTTLTI
-1509 PETIV
+1509 PENIV
-1514 TIEGGAF
+1514 SIGGGAF
-1521 SRCAK
+1521 GRCAK
-1526 LTSITLPK
+1526 LTSVTLPVS
-1534 TLTTLGGTFDSG
+1534 LTALGEQFGAG
-1546 IFNECTAL
+1546 VFNGCSAL
-1554 TEVNFAEGSQ
+1554 TEVNFAENGKL
-1564 ITMIGAFTFNGC
+1564 TMIGAFTFNGC

-1592 YCAFSGTGLTS
+1592 YCAFSESGLTS

-1623 LNSITLHEGL
+1623 LKTITLHEGL
-1633 TSVDSMAFAGCPAKE
+1633 ISVDSMAFTGCTSVKE
-1648 IFLPRSLTSIGN
+1648 IFLPRSLTTIGN
-1660 NAFGYV
+1660 NAFGYAN
-1666 GWSGKVEGFTIRG
+1666 WSSKVENFTIHG
-1679 YAGTAAQ
+1679 YAGTAAET
-1686 AYAEEHGFTFVTV
+1686 YATENGFTF
-1699 EEP
+1699 EAIAE

>member
-1 MMKKRVRAAL
+1 MKKRVRAAL

-20 ASLAAPAGAAGA
+20 ASLAAPVAAVDTV
-32 AQTEPAAET
+32 QTGPAAET
-41 PAETADGSAYGNSLQ
+41 AAETADSSAYGNSLP
-56 ELIQRQFAGGVSK
+56 ELIQQQFSGGVSK

-88 DGEFRQML
+88 DKGSGKTR
-96 YSIDGE
+96 YSLDRLE
-102 EESINT
+102 T
-108 RMFALAQEEV
+108 ADAQTLALAQEAV
-118 QEMQQEVKTE
+118 QATQQSVKAE
-128 VAALSA
+128 VAALSD
-134 DVSLENSE
+134 DVSFESSE

-151 TVKVPYGEIAR
+151 TVKVPYGELAR
-162 IRSLDGVKN
+162 IRSLDGVRS
-171 AFVEGYFSVPVT
+171 AFVEGSFSIPVT
-183 KPGYELY
+183 EPGYELY

-229 AAAPE
+229 ATAPD
-234 GGLRYTQEQMK
+234 GLRYTQEAMK
-245 ALVTENASL
+245 ELVTKNAEL
-254 FRAGTQDGWDPSTY
+254 FKAGTAEGWDPSTY
-268 QPIYADVNADQL
+268 QPIYANVNADQL

-292 ANSDYDA
+292 ANADYDA
-299 TADNSNHGVHVS
+299 TADGGNHGVHVS
-311 GIAAGHTVNASGET
+311 GIAAGHTVKDGET
-325 TFSGVAPDAQLA
+325 TFRGVAPDAQLA

-364 NVDVINMSL
+364 DVDVINMSL
-373 GSASGFDE
+373 GSASGFDT
-381 DVSGVLSGVMQN
+381 DVSGILSGVLQKL
-393 IEDAGIILAVAAGN
+393 EEAGIILAVAAGN
-407 DTNTAES
+407 DTNTAAN
-414 NPMNSAKL
+414 NPLNPAGL
-422 PRVENPDHGIVASP
+422 PQVENPDHGIVASP

-446 SVNNTMYRQSY
+446 SVNNAMCRQNY
-457 LTLNE
+457 LTLNDQK
-462 ERVPFTDAAE
+462 VPFTDAAV

-491 VGAEADYADID
+491 VGAEEDYEGID

-507 ALIRRGEISFS
+507 ALILRGEISFS

-531 ALIYDNED
+531 ALVYDNED

-547 IENAAIPSAFIGKA
+547 IENASIPSAFISKA

-571 AGGTV
+571 AGETV

-625 PGNKY
+625 PGNQY
-630 ASMSGTSMASP
+630 ASMSGTSMACP

-648 VMIQYVEKQ
+648 VMIQYVKEQ
-657 QLAKSKT
+657 QLAETKA

-707 GAVLR
+707 SAVLR
-712 GVDGGLPKAELGSS
+712 GADGSLPKAELGSS
-726 ESGSYQFAFTVEN
+726 ESGSYQFTFTVEN
-739 FSDRPMSYTTGAVV
+739 FSDRPVSYSTEAVV
-753 QSDTAVT
+753 LSDSAVT
-760 VNGLSYYSGVPQ
+760 EDGISYYYSGVPQ
-772 DITAGAQVEFSVED
+772 DITMGAQVTFSVED
-786 SWLLG
+786 GLLLG
-791 DVNFD
+791 DVNQD

-814 TVLSADALR
+814 TELSTEALR

-833 TNTDAAFILRALAEL
+833 TNTDASFILRAMAEL

-855 FTVPAHESATV
+855 FTVPANASAAVTV
-866 EVTITLTGEQAAKLM
+866 TLTLSDEQAAKLLQ
-881 EEFPKGAFVEGYVTL
+881 EFPQGAFVEGYVTL
-896 GGVGGAEDLS
+896 NGLGGAEDLN

-927 DDEDALVY
+927 DEEDALVY

-943 RMGQGN
+943 RMGDGN

-956 TQSFDADKLYF
+956 TQSFDGSKLYF
-967 SPDAFGTGSTF
+967 SPDSFGTGNTF
-978 LYSELTLL
+978 LYSEVTLL
-986 RNAGDVTFTVADGQ
+986 RNAENVTFTVADAE
-1000 GNTLYTTDYGP
+1000 GNPLYTSEYGP
-1011 GNRTYFVQSQQ
+1011 GNRTYFAQ
-1022 AFASTVDPTY
+1022 AQNAFDSTVDPTY
-1032 MLGYGDQTFT
+1032 QLGYGEQTFE

-1058 EGNDGQVQTLTFP
+1058 EGSDQVQTLTFP
-1071 TITMDT
+1071 AITMDT
-1077 TTPTFSCETVYDD
+1077 TMPTMSCETVYDD
-1090 ATDAFNLILTM
+1090 ASDAFRLVLTM
-1101 SDNGHIQ
+1101 QDNGHLQ

-1126 EIAFVSSPEI
+1126 EIAFVSGPEI
-1136 SEAEPGT
+1136 TEAEPNS
-1143 VVSDTVELPQLQKLL
+1143 VVSDTVELPQLQQLL
-1158 ASEGCLLD
+1158 ADEGCLLD
-1166 EIYVEVVDYAWNTYS
+1166 QIYVEVVDYAWNTYS
-1181 TEVKLSGSHFTTADN
+1181 TEVQLSGSHFTTEDN
-1196 GDGTVTI
+1196 SGDTVTI
-1203 TSYSGVSTSVDIPS
+1203 TRYSGVSTSLDIPS
-1217 ETGGKTVTAIG
+1217 EIDGKTVTAIG
-1228 ANAFADAPLNSVT
+1228 ANAFAGAPLSSVT
-1241 IPETITA
+1241 IPETVTA

-1255 GTNLTWVKVPAS
+1255 GTDLTWVKVPAS
-1267 VTEIGE
+1267 VAEIGE

-1278 DADGQPVPGFTMCV
+1278 DADGQPIVDFTLCV
-1292 APGSA
+1292 TPGST

-1305 NFALEYFTETGLR
+1305 NFALEYFTESGLR

-1323 DAETSERYVSVI
+1323 DAETGDQYASI
-1335 AYDGTDPQL
+1335 ITYDGTDPQL

-1350 QGVPVT
+1350 QDVPVT
-1356 EIGYRAFFENKV
+1356 EIGYRAFLENAV
-1368 ITGATLPSTIKK
+1368 ITGVTLPSTLKK
-1380 IGDRAFMY
+1380 IGDRAFMF
-1388 TNVAAINLPDGLEI
+1388 TNVGDIDLPAGLEI

-1415 SINIPGSVKEL
+1415 AINIPGGVKEL

-1433 DVKLASVT
+1433 DVNLASVT

-1448 IGSDVFSNCP
+1448 IGSDVFSSCSG
-1458 VAALVL
+1458 LKSLIL
-1464 PESLKAL
+1464 PDTVKELGENT
-1471 DQCSFQNCT
+1471 FQNCT

-1487 PANLTTIPMACF
+1487 PAGLTYIPYAGF
-1499 DNTGFTTLTI
+1499 DNAGLTTLTI
-1509 PETIV
+1509 PENIV
-1514 TIEGGAF
+1514 SIGGGAF
-1521 SRCAK
+1521 GRCAK
-1526 LTSITLPK
+1526 LTSVTLPVS
-1534 TLTTLGGTFDSG
+1534 LTALGEQFGAG
-1546 IFNECTAL
+1546 VFNGCSAL
-1554 TEVNFAEGSQ
+1554 TEVNFAENGKL
-1564 ITMIGAFTFNGC
+1564 TMIGAFTFNGC

-1592 YCAFSGTGLTS
+1592 YCAFSESGLTS

-1623 LNSITLHEGL
+1623 LKTITLHEGL
-1633 TSVDSMAFAGCPAKE
+1633 ISVDSMAFTGCTSVKE
-1648 IFLPRSLTSIGN
+1648 IFLPRSLTTIGN
-1660 NAFGYV
+1660 NAFGYAN
-1666 GWSGKVEGFTIRG
+1666 WSSKVENFTIHG
-1679 YAGTAAQ
+1679 YAGTAAET
-1686 AYAEEHGFTFVTV
+1686 YATENGFTF
-1699 EEP
+1699 EAIAE

>member
-1 MMKKRVRAAL
+1 MKKRVRAAL

-20 ASLAAPAGAAGA
+20 ASLAAPAAAMDTV
-32 AQTEPAAET
+32 QTGPAAET
-41 PAETADGSAYGNSLQ
+41 AAETADSSAYGNSLP
-56 ELIQRQFAGGVSK
+56 ELIQQQFSGGVSK

-88 DGEFRQML
+88 DKGSGKTR
-96 YSIDGE
+96 YSLDRLE
-102 EESINT
+102 T
-108 RMFALAQEEV
+108 ADAQTLALAQEAV
-118 QEMQQEVKTE
+118 QATQQSVKAE
-128 VAALSA
+128 VAALSD
-134 DVSLENSE
+134 DVSFESSE

-151 TVKVPYGEIAR
+151 TVKAPYGELAR

-183 KPGYELY
+183 EPGYELY

-229 AAAPE
+229 ATAPD
-234 GGLRYTQEQMK
+234 GLRYTQEEMK
-245 ALVTENASL
+245 ALVAKDASL
-254 FRAGTQDGWDPSTY
+254 FQAKTQDGWDPNTY
-268 QPIYADVNADQL
+268 SPKYADVDVSQL

-292 ANSDYDA
+292 ANADYDA
-299 TADNSNHGVHVS
+299 TADGGNHGVHVS
-311 GIAAGHTVNASGET
+311 GIAAGHTVKDGET
-325 TFSGVAPDAQLA
+325 TFRGVAPDAQLA

-364 NVDVINMSL
+364 DVDVINMSL
-373 GSASGFDE
+373 GSASGFDT
-381 DVSGVLSGVMQN
+381 DVSGILSGVLQKL
-393 IEDAGIILAVAAGN
+393 EEAGIILAVAAGN
-407 DTNTAES
+407 DTNTAAN
-414 NPMNSAKL
+414 NPLNPAGL
-422 PRVENPDHGIVASP
+422 PQVENPDHGIVASP

-446 SVNNTMYRQSY
+446 SVNNAMCRQNY
-457 LTLNE
+457 LTLND
-462 ERVPFTDAAE
+462 RKVPFTDAAE
-472 GDNAIVN
+472 GSSAIVD

-491 VGAEADYADID
+491 VGAEEDYAGID

-507 ALIRRGEISFS
+507 ALILRGEISFS

-531 ALIYDNED
+531 ALVYDNED

-547 IENAAIPSAFIGKA
+547 IENASIPSAFIGKA

-571 AGGTV
+571 AGETV

-625 PGNKY
+625 PGNQY
-630 ASMSGTSMASP
+630 ASMSGTSMACP

-648 VMIQYVEKQ
+648 VMIQYVKEQ
-657 QLAKSKT
+657 QLAETKA

-712 GVDGGLPKAELGSS
+712 GADGGLPKAELGSS
-726 ESGSYQFAFTVEN
+726 ESGSYQFTFTVEN
-739 FSDRPMSYTTGAVV
+739 FSDRPVSYSTEAVV
-753 QSDTAVT
+753 LSDSAVT
-760 VNGLSYYSGVPQ
+760 EDGISYYYSGVPQ
-772 DITAGAQVEFSVED
+772 DITMGAQVTFSVED
-786 SWLLG
+786 GLLLG
-791 DVNFD
+791 DVNQD

-814 TVLSADALR
+814 TELSTEALR

-833 TNTDAAFILRALAEL
+833 TNTDASFILRAMAEL

-855 FTVPAHESATV
+855 FTVPAHASAAVTV
-866 EVTITLTGEQAAKLM
+866 TLTLSDEQAAKLLQ
-881 EEFPKGAFVEGYVTL
+881 EFPQGAFVEGYVTL
-896 GGVGGAEDLS
+896 NGLGGTEDLN

-927 DDEDALVY
+927 DEEDALVY

-943 RMGQGN
+943 RMGDGN

-956 TQSFDADKLYF
+956 TQSFDGSKLYF
-967 SPDAFGTGSTF
+967 SPDSFGTGNTF
-978 LYSELTLL
+978 LYSEVTLL
-986 RNAGDVTFTVADGQ
+986 RNAENVTFTVADAE
-1000 GNTLYTTDYGP
+1000 GNPLYTSEYGP
-1011 GNRTYFVQSQQ
+1011 GNRTYFAQ
-1022 AFASTVDPTY
+1022 AQNAFDSTVDPTY
-1032 MLGYGDQTFT
+1032 QLGYGEQTFE

-1058 EGNDGQVQTLTFP
+1058 EGSDQVQTLTFP
-1071 TITMDT
+1071 AITMDT
-1077 TTPTFSCETVYDD
+1077 TMPTMSCETVYDD
-1090 ATDAFNLILTM
+1090 ASDAFQLVLTM
-1101 SDNGHIQ
+1101 KDNGHLQ

-1126 EIAFVSSPEI
+1126 EIAFVSGPEI
-1136 SEAEPGT
+1136 TEAEPNS
-1143 VVSDTVELPQLQKLL
+1143 VVSDTVELPQLQQLL
-1158 ASEGCLLD
+1158 ADEGCLLD
-1166 EIYVEVVDYAWNTYS
+1166 QIYVEVVDYAWNTYS
-1181 TEVKLSGSHFTTADN
+1181 TEVQLSGSHFTTEDN
-1196 GDGTVTI
+1196 SGDTVTI
-1203 TSYSGVSTSVDIPS
+1203 TRYSGVSTSLDIPS
-1217 ETGGKTVTAIG
+1217 EIDGKTVTAIG
-1228 ANAFADAPLNSVT
+1228 ANAFAGAPLSSVT
-1241 IPETITA
+1241 IPETVTA

-1255 GTNLTWVKVPAS
+1255 GTDLTWVKVPAS
-1267 VTEIGE
+1267 VAEIGE

-1278 DADGQPVPGFTMCV
+1278 DADGQPIVDFTLCV
-1292 APGSA
+1292 APGST

-1323 DAETSERYVSVI
+1323 DAETGDQYASI
-1335 AYDGTDPQL
+1335 ITYDGTDPQL

-1350 QGVPVT
+1350 QDVPVT
-1356 EIGYRAFFENKV
+1356 EIGYRAFLENAV
-1368 ITGATLPSTIKK
+1368 ITGVTLPSTLKK
-1380 IGDRAFMY
+1380 IGDRAFMF
-1388 TNVAAINLPDGLEI
+1388 TNVGDIDLPAGLEI

-1415 SINIPGSVKEL
+1415 AINIPGGVKEL

-1433 DVKLASVT
+1433 DVNLASVT

-1448 IGSDVFSNCP
+1448 IGSDVFSSCSG
-1458 VAALVL
+1458 LKSLIL
-1464 PESLKAL
+1464 PDTVKELGENT
-1471 DQCSFQNCT
+1471 FQNCT

-1487 PANLTTIPMACF
+1487 PAGLTYIPYACF
-1499 DNTGFTTLTI
+1499 DNAGLTTLTI
-1509 PETIV
+1509 PENIV
-1514 TIEGGAF
+1514 SIGGGAF
-1521 SRCAK
+1521 GRCAK
-1526 LTSITLPK
+1526 LTSVTLPAS
-1534 TLTTLGGTFDSG
+1534 LTALGEQFGAG
-1546 IFNECTAL
+1546 VFNGCSAL
-1554 TEVNFAEGSQ
+1554 TEVNFAENGKL
-1564 ITMIGAFTFNGC
+1564 TMIGAFTFNGC

-1592 YCAFSGTGLTS
+1592 YCAFSESGLTS

-1623 LNSITLHEGL
+1623 LKTITLHEGL
-1633 TSVDSMAFAGCPAKE
+1633 ISVDSMAFTGCTSVKE
-1648 IFLPRSLTSIGN
+1648 ISLPRSLTTIGD
-1660 NAFGYV
+1660 NAFGYAN
-1666 GWSGKVEGFTIRG
+1666 WSNKVEGFTIHG
-1679 YAGTAAQ
+1679 YAGTAAET
-1686 AYAEEHGFTFVTV
+1686 YATENGFTFVPIA
-1699 EEP
+1699 E

>member
-1 MMKKRVRAAL
+1 MKKRVRAAL

-20 ASLAAPAGAAGA
+20 ASLAAPVAAVDTV
-32 AQTEPAAET
+32 QTGPAAET
-41 PAETADGSAYGNSLQ
+41 AAETADSSAYGNSLP
-56 ELIQRQFAGGVSK
+56 ELIQQQFSGGVSK
-69 YDPDEVVNVIVQL
+69 YDPDEVVNVIIQL

-88 DGEFRQML
+88 DKGSGKTR
-96 YSIDGE
+96 YSLDRLE
-102 EESINT
+102 T
-108 RMFALAQEEV
+108 ADAQTLALAQEAV
-118 QEMQQEVKTE
+118 QATQQSVKAE
-128 VAALSA
+128 VAALSD
-134 DVSLENSE
+134 DVSFESSE

-151 TVKVPYGEIAR
+151 TVKAPYGELAR

-183 KPGYELY
+183 EPGYELY

-229 AAAPE
+229 ATAPD
-234 GGLRYTQEQMK
+234 GLRYTQEAMK
-245 ALVTENASL
+245 ELVTKNAEL
-254 FRAGTQDGWDPSTY
+254 FKAGTAEGWDPSTY
-268 QPIYADVNADQL
+268 QPIYANVNADQL

-292 ANSDYDA
+292 ANADYDA
-299 TADNSNHGVHVS
+299 TADGGNHGVHVS
-311 GIAAGHTVNASGET
+311 GIAAGHTVKDGET
-325 TFSGVAPDAQLA
+325 TFRGVAPDAQLA

-364 NVDVINMSL
+364 DVDVINMSL
-373 GSASGFDE
+373 GSASGFDT
-381 DVSGVLSGVMQN
+381 DVSGILSGVLQKL
-393 IEDAGIILAVAAGN
+393 EEAGIILAVAAGN
-407 DTNTAES
+407 DTNTAAN
-414 NPMNSAKL
+414 NPLNPAGL
-422 PRVENPDHGIVASP
+422 PQVENPDHGIVASP

-446 SVNNTMYRQSY
+446 SVNNAMCRQNY
-457 LTLNE
+457 LTLND
-462 ERVPFTDAAE
+462 RKVPFTDAAE
-472 GDNAIVN
+472 GSSAIVD

-491 VGAEADYADID
+491 VGAEEDYAGID

-507 ALIRRGEISFS
+507 ALILRGEISFS

-531 ALIYDNED
+531 ALVYDNED

-547 IENAAIPSAFIGKA
+547 IENASIPSAFIGKA

-571 AGGTV
+571 AGETV

-625 PGNKY
+625 PGNQY
-630 ASMSGTSMASP
+630 ASMSGTSMACP

-648 VMIQYVEKQ
+648 VMIQYVKEQ
-657 QLAKSKT
+657 QLAETKA

-707 GAVLR
+707 SAVLR
-712 GVDGGLPKAELGSS
+712 GADGSLPKAELGSS
-726 ESGSYQFAFTVEN
+726 ESGSYQFTFTVEN
-739 FSDRPMSYTTGAVV
+739 FSDRPVSYSTEAVV
-753 QSDTAVT
+753 LSDSAVT
-760 VNGLSYYSGVPQ
+760 EDGISYYYSGVPQ
-772 DITAGAQVEFSVED
+772 DITMGAQVTFSVED
-786 SWLLG
+786 GLLLG
-791 DVNFD
+791 DVNQD

-814 TVLSADALR
+814 TELSTEALR

-833 TNTDAAFILRALAEL
+833 TNTDASFILRAMAEL

-855 FTVPAHESATV
+855 FTVPAHASAAVTV
-866 EVTITLTGEQAAKLM
+866 TLTLSDEQAAKLLQ
-881 EEFPKGAFVEGYVTL
+881 EFPQGAFVEGYVTL
-896 GGVGGAEDLS
+896 NGLGGTEDLN

-927 DDEDALVY
+927 DEEDALVY

-943 RMGQGN
+943 RMGDGN

-956 TQSFDADKLYF
+956 TQSFDGSKLYF
-967 SPDAFGTGSTF
+967 SPDSFGTGNTF
-978 LYSELTLL
+978 LYSEVTLL
-986 RNAGDVTFTVADGQ
+986 RNAENVTFTVADAE
-1000 GNTLYTTDYGP
+1000 GNPLYTSEYGP
-1011 GNRTYFVQSQQ
+1011 GNRTYFAQ
-1022 AFASTVDPTY
+1022 AQNAFDSTVDPTY
-1032 MLGYGDQTFT
+1032 QLGYGEQTFE

-1058 EGNDGQVQTLTFP
+1058 EGSDQVQTLTFP
-1071 TITMDT
+1071 AITMDT
-1077 TTPTFSCETVYDD
+1077 TMPTMSCETVYDD
-1090 ATDAFNLILTM
+1090 ASDAFQLVLTM
-1101 SDNGHIQ
+1101 KDNGHLQ

-1126 EIAFVSSPEI
+1126 EIAFVSGPEI
-1136 SEAEPGT
+1136 TEAEPNS
-1143 VVSDTVELPQLQKLL
+1143 VVSDTVELPQLQQLL
-1158 ASEGCLLD
+1158 ADEGCLLD
-1166 EIYVEVVDYAWNTYS
+1166 QIYVEVVDYAWNTYS
-1181 TEVKLSGSHFTTADN
+1181 TEVQLSGSHFTTEDN
-1196 GDGTVTI
+1196 SGDTVTI
-1203 TSYSGVSTSVDIPS
+1203 TRYSGVSTSLDIPS
-1217 ETGGKTVTAIG
+1217 EIDGKTVTAIG
-1228 ANAFADAPLNSVT
+1228 ANAFAGAPLSSVT
-1241 IPETITA
+1241 IPETVTA

-1255 GTNLTWVKVPAS
+1255 GTDLTWVKVPAS
-1267 VTEIGE
+1267 VAEIGE

-1278 DADGQPVPGFTMCV
+1278 DADGQPIVDFTLCV
-1292 APGSA
+1292 APGST

-1323 DAETSERYVSVI
+1323 DAETGDQYASI
-1335 AYDGTDPQL
+1335 ITYDGTDPQL

-1350 QGVPVT
+1350 QDVPVT
-1356 EIGYRAFFENKV
+1356 EIGYRAFLENAV
-1368 ITGATLPSTIKK
+1368 ITGVTLPSTLKK
-1380 IGDRAFMY
+1380 IGDRAFMF
-1388 TNVAAINLPDGLEI
+1388 TNVGDIDLPAGLEI

-1415 SINIPGSVKEL
+1415 AINIPGGVKEL

-1433 DVKLASVT
+1433 DVNLASVT

-1448 IGSDVFSNCP
+1448 IGSDVFSSCSG
-1458 VAALVL
+1458 LKSLIL
-1464 PESLKAL
+1464 PDTVKELGENT
-1471 DQCSFQNCT
+1471 FQNCT

-1487 PANLTTIPMACF
+1487 PAGLTYIPYACF
-1499 DNTGFTTLTI
+1499 DNAGLTTLTI
-1509 PETIV
+1509 PENIV
-1514 TIEGGAF
+1514 SIGGGAF
-1521 SRCAK
+1521 GRCAK
-1526 LTSITLPK
+1526 LTSVTLPAS
-1534 TLTTLGGTFDSG
+1534 LTALGEQFGAG
-1546 IFNECTAL
+1546 VFNGCSAL
-1554 TEVNFAEGSQ
+1554 TEVNFAENGKL
-1564 ITMIGAFTFNGC
+1564 TMIGAFTFNGC

-1592 YCAFSGTGLTS
+1592 YCAFSESGLTS

-1623 LNSITLHEGL
+1623 LKTITLHEGL
-1633 TSVDSMAFAGCPAKE
+1633 ISVDSMAFTGCTSVKE
-1648 IFLPRSLTSIGN
+1648 ISLPRSLTTIGD
-1660 NAFGYV
+1660 NAFGYAN
-1666 GWSGKVEGFTIRG
+1666 WSNKVEGFTIHG
-1679 YAGTAAQ
+1679 YAGTAAET
-1686 AYAEEHGFTFVTV
+1686 YATENGFTFVPIA
-1699 EEP
+1699 E

>member
-1 MMKKRVRAAL
+1 MKKRVRAAL

-20 ASLAAPAGAAGA
+20 ASLAAPAAAVDTV
-32 AQTEPAAET
+32 QTGPAAET
-41 PAETADGSAYGNSLQ
+41 AAETADSSAYGNSLP
-56 ELIQRQFAGGVSK
+56 ELIQQQFSGGVSK

-88 DGEFRQML
+88 DKGSGKTR
-96 YSIDGE
+96 YSLDRLE
-102 EESINT
+102 T
-108 RMFALAQEEV
+108 ADAQTLALAQEAV
-118 QEMQQEVKTE
+118 QATQQSVKAE
-128 VAALSA
+128 VAALSD
-134 DVSLENSE
+134 DVSFESSE

-151 TVKVPYGEIAR
+151 TVKAPYGELAR
-162 IRSLDGVKN
+162 IRSLDGVRS
-171 AFVEGYFSVPVT
+171 AFVEGSFSIPVT
-183 KPGYELY
+183 EPGYELY

-229 AAAPE
+229 ATAPE

-245 ALVTENASL
+245 ALVADNAAL
-254 FRAGTQDGWDPSTY
+254 FQAKTQDGWDPNTY
-268 QPIYADVNADQL
+268 SPKYADVDVSQL

-292 ANSDYDA
+292 ANADYDA
-299 TADNSNHGVHVS
+299 TADGGNHGVHVS
-311 GIAAGHTVNASGET
+311 GIAAGHTVKDGET
-325 TFSGVAPDAQLA
+325 TFRGVAPDAQLA

-364 NVDVINMSL
+364 DVDVINMSL
-373 GSASGFDE
+373 GSASGFDT
-381 DVSGVLSGVMQN
+381 DVSGILSGVLQKL
-393 IEDAGIILAVAAGN
+393 EEAGIILAVAAGN
-407 DTNTAES
+407 DTNTAAN
-414 NPMNSAKL
+414 NPLNPAGL
-422 PRVENPDHGIVASP
+422 PQVENPDHGIVASP

-446 SVNNTMYRQSY
+446 SVNNAMCRQNY
-457 LTLNE
+457 LTLND
-462 ERVPFTDAAE
+462 RKVPFTDAAE
-472 GDNAIVN
+472 GSNAIIN

-491 VGAEADYADID
+491 VGAEEDYEGID

-507 ALIRRGEISFS
+507 ALILRGEISFS
-518 DKVANAQSHGAAA
+518 DKVANAQNNGAAA

-547 IENAAIPSAFIGKA
+547 IENASIPSAFIGKA

-571 AGGTV
+571 AGETV

-588 TYPEAGLMSSFSSW
+588 TYPEAGQMSSFSSW

-625 PGNKY
+625 PGNQY
-630 ASMSGTSMASP
+630 ASMSGTSMACP

-648 VMIQYVEKQ
+648 VMIQYVKEQ
-657 QLAKSKT
+657 QLAETKA

-712 GVDGGLPKAELGSS
+712 GADGSLPKAELGSS
-726 ESGSYQFAFTVEN
+726 GSGSYQFTFTVEN
-739 FSDRPMSYTTGAVV
+739 FSDRPVSYSTEAVV
-753 QSDTAVT
+753 LSDSAVT
-760 VNGLSYYSGVPQ
+760 EDGISYYSGVPQ
-772 DITAGAQVEFSVED
+772 DITMGAQVTFSVED
-786 SWLLG
+786 GLLLG
-791 DVNFD
+791 DVNQD

-814 TVLSADALR
+814 TELSTEALR

-833 TNTDAAFILRALAEL
+833 TNTDASFILRAMAEL

-855 FTVPAHESATV
+855 FTVPAHASAAVTV
-866 EVTITLTGEQAAKLM
+866 TLTLSDEQAAKLLQ
-881 EEFPKGAFVEGYVTL
+881 EFPQGAFVEGYVTL
-896 GGVGGAEDLS
+896 NGLGGTEDLN

-927 DDEDALVY
+927 DEEDALVY

-943 RMGQGN
+943 RMGDGN

-956 TQSFDADKLYF
+956 TQSFDGSKLYF
-967 SPDAFGTGSTF
+967 SPDSFGTGNTF
-978 LYSELTLL
+978 LYSEVTLL
-986 RNAGDVTFTVADGQ
+986 RNAENVTFTVADAE
-1000 GNTLYTTDYGP
+1000 GNVLYTSEYGP
-1011 GNRTYFVQSQQ
+1011 GNRTYFVQAQN

-1032 MLGYGDQTFT
+1032 QLGYGEQSFE

-1058 EGNDGQVQTLTFP
+1058 EGSDQVQTLTFP
-1071 TITMDT
+1071 AITMDT
-1077 TTPTFSCETVYDD
+1077 TMPTMSCETVYDD
-1090 ATDAFNLILTM
+1090 ASDAFNLVLTM
-1101 SDNGHIQ
+1101 QDNGHLQ

-1126 EIAFVSSPEI
+1126 EIAFVSGPEI
-1136 SEAEPGT
+1136 TEAEPNS
-1143 VVSDTVELPQLQKLL
+1143 VVRDTVELPQLQQLL
-1158 ASEGCLLD
+1158 ADEGCLLD
-1166 EIYVEVVDYAWNTYS
+1166 QIYVEVVDYAWNTYS
-1181 TEVKLSGSHFTTADN
+1181 TEVQLSGSHFTTEDN
-1196 GDGTVTI
+1196 SDDTVTI
-1203 TSYSGVSTSVDIPS
+1203 TRYSGVSTSLEIPS
-1217 ETGGKTVTAIG
+1217 EIDGKTVTAIG
-1228 ANAFADAPLNSVT
+1228 ADAFAGAPLSSVT
-1241 IPETITA
+1241 IPETVTA

-1255 GTNLTWVKVPAS
+1255 GTDLTWVKVPAS
-1267 VTEIGE
+1267 VAEIGE

-1278 DADGQPVPGFTMCV
+1278 DADGQPIVDFTLCV
-1292 APGSA
+1292 APGST

-1305 NFALEYFTETGLR
+1305 NFALEYFTESGLR

-1323 DAETSERYVSVI
+1323 DAETGDQYASI
-1335 AYDGTDPQL
+1335 ITYDGTDPQL

-1350 QGVPVT
+1350 QDVPVT
-1356 EIGYRAFFENKV
+1356 EIGYRAFLENAV
-1368 ITGATLPSTIKK
+1368 ITGVTLPSTLKK
-1380 IGDRAFMY
+1380 IGDRAFMF
-1388 TNVAAINLPDGLEI
+1388 TNVGDIDLPAGLEI

-1415 SINIPGSVKEL
+1415 AINIPGGVKEL

-1433 DVKLASVT
+1433 DVNLASVT

-1448 IGSDVFSNCP
+1448 IGSDVFSSCSG
-1458 VAALVL
+1458 LKSLIL
-1464 PESLKAL
+1464 PDTVKELGENT
-1471 DQCSFQNCT
+1471 FQNCT

-1487 PANLTTIPMACF
+1487 PAGLTYIPYACF
-1499 DNTGFTTLTI
+1499 DNAGLTTLTI
-1509 PETIV
+1509 PENIV
-1514 TIEGGAF
+1514 SIGGGAF
-1521 SRCAK
+1521 GRCAK
-1526 LTSITLPK
+1526 LTSVTLPAS
-1534 TLTTLGGTFDSG
+1534 LTALGEQFGAG
-1546 IFNECTAL
+1546 VFNGCSAL
-1554 TEVNFAEGSQ
+1554 TEVNFAENGKL
-1564 ITMIGAFTFNGC
+1564 TMIGAFTFNGC

-1592 YCAFSGTGLTS
+1592 YCAFSESGLTS

-1623 LNSITLHEGL
+1623 LKTITLHEGL
-1633 TSVDSMAFAGCPAKE
+1633 ISVDSMAFTGCTSVKE
-1648 IFLPRSLTSIGN
+1648 ISLPRSLTTIGN
-1660 NAFGYV
+1660 NAFGYAN
-1666 GWSGKVEGFTIRG
+1666 WSNKVEGFTIHG
-1679 YAGTAAQ
+1679 YAGTAAET
-1686 AYAEEHGFTFVTV
+1686 YATENGFTFVPIA
-1699 EEP
+1699 E

>member
-1 MMKKRVRAAL
+1 MKKRVRAAL

-20 ASLAAPAGAAGA
+20 ASLAAPAAAVDTV
-32 AQTEPAAET
+32 QTGPAAET
-41 PAETADGSAYGNSLQ
+41 AAETADSSAYGNSLP
-56 ELIQRQFAGGVSK
+56 ELIQQQFSGGVSK

-88 DGEFRQML
+88 DKGSGKTR
-96 YSIDGE
+96 YSLDRLE
-102 EESINT
+102 T
-108 RMFALAQEEV
+108 ADAQTLALAQEAV
-118 QEMQQEVKTE
+118 QATQQSVKAE
-128 VAALSA
+128 VAALSD
-134 DVSLENSE
+134 DVSFESSE

-151 TVKVPYGEIAR
+151 TVKAPYGELAR

-183 KPGYELY
+183 EPGYELY

-229 AAAPE
+229 ATAPD
-234 GGLRYTQEQMK
+234 GLRYTQEEMK
-245 ALVTENASL
+245 ALVADNAAL
-254 FRAGTQDGWDPSTY
+254 FQAKTQDGWDPNTY
-268 QPIYADVNADQL
+268 SPKYADVDVSQL

-292 ANSDYDA
+292 ANADYDA
-299 TADNSNHGVHVS
+299 TADGGNHGVHVS
-311 GIAAGHTVNASGET
+311 GIAAGHTVKNGET
-325 TFSGVAPDAQLA
+325 TFRGVAPDAQLA

-342 DSWSGQCQTT
+342 DSWSGQCMTT

-364 NVDVINMSL
+364 DADVINMSL
-373 GSASGFDE
+373 GSASGFDT
-381 DVSGVLSGVMQN
+381 DVSGILSGVLQKL
-393 IEDAGIILAVAAGN
+393 EEAGIILAVAAGN

-414 NPMNSAKL
+414 NPLNPVGL
-422 PRVENPDHGIVASP
+422 PQVENPDHGIVASP

-446 SVNNTMYRQSY
+446 SVNNAMCRQNY
-457 LTLNE
+457 LTLND
-462 ERVPFTDAAE
+462 RKVPFTDAAV

-491 VGAEADYADID
+491 VGAEEDYEGID

-507 ALIRRGEISFS
+507 ALILRGEISFS

-531 ALIYDNED
+531 ALVYNNED

-547 IENAAIPSAFIGKA
+547 IENASIPSAFISKA

-571 AGGTV
+571 AGETV

-625 PGNKY
+625 PGNQY
-630 ASMSGTSMASP
+630 ASMSGTSMACP

-648 VMIQYVEKQ
+648 VMIQYVKEQ
-657 QLAKSKT
+657 QLAETKA

-712 GVDGGLPKAELGSS
+712 GADGSLPKAELGSS
-726 ESGSYQFAFTVEN
+726 GSGSYQFTFTVEN
-739 FSDRPMSYTTGAVV
+739 FSDRPVSYSTEAVV
-753 QSDTAVT
+753 LSDSAVT
-760 VNGLSYYSGVPQ
+760 EDGISYYYSGVPQ
-772 DITAGAQVEFSVED
+772 DITMGAQVTFSVED
-786 SWLLG
+786 GLLLG
-791 DVNFD
+791 DVNQD

-804 RLIRRHVAGK
+804 RLIRRHVTGK
-814 TVLSADALR
+814 TELSTEALR

-833 TNTDAAFILRALAEL
+833 TNTDASFILRAMAEL

-855 FTVPAHESATV
+855 FTVPAHASAAVTV
-866 EVTITLTGEQAAKLM
+866 TLTLSDEQAAKLLQ
-881 EEFPKGAFVEGYVTL
+881 EFPQGAFVEGYVTL
-896 GGVGGAEDLS
+896 NGLGGTEDLN

-927 DDEDALVY
+927 DEEDALVY

-943 RMGQGN
+943 RMGDGN

-956 TQSFDADKLYF
+956 TQSFDGSKLYF
-967 SPDAFGTGSTF
+967 SPDSFGTGNTF
-978 LYSELTLL
+978 LYSEVTLL
-986 RNAGDVTFTVADGQ
+986 RNAENVTFTVADAK
-1000 GNTLYTTDYGP
+1000 GNTLYTSEYGP
-1011 GNRTYFVQSQQ
+1011 GNRTYFVQAQN
-1022 AFASTVDPTY
+1022 AFDSTVDPTY
-1032 MLGYGDQTFT
+1032 QLGYGDQAFE

-1058 EGNDGQVQTLTFP
+1058 EGSDQVQTLTFP
-1071 TITMDT
+1071 AITMDT
-1077 TTPTFSCETVYDD
+1077 TMPTMSCETVYDD
-1090 ATDAFNLILTM
+1090 ASDAFQLVLTM
-1101 SDNGHIQ
+1101 KDNGHLQ

-1126 EIAFVSSPEI
+1126 EIAFVSGPEI
-1136 SEAEPGT
+1136 TEAEPNS
-1143 VVSDTVELPQLQKLL
+1143 VVSDTVELPQLQQLL
-1158 ASEGCLLD
+1158 ASEDCLLD
-1166 EIYVEVVDYAWNTYS
+1166 QIYVEVVDYAWNTYS
-1181 TEVKLSGSHFTTADN
+1181 TEVQLSGSHFTTEDN
-1196 GDGTVTI
+1196 SGDTVTI
-1203 TSYSGVSTSVDIPS
+1203 TRYSGVSTSLDIPS
-1217 ETGGKTVTAIG
+1217 EIDGKTVTAIG
-1228 ANAFADAPLNSVT
+1228 ANAFAGAPLSSVT
-1241 IPETITA
+1241 IPETVTA

-1255 GTNLTWVKVPAS
+1255 GTDLTWVKVPAS
-1267 VTEIGE
+1267 VAEIGE

-1278 DADGQPVPGFTMCV
+1278 DADGQPIVDFTLCV
-1292 APGSA
+1292 APGST

-1305 NFALEYFTETGLR
+1305 NFALEYFTESGLR

-1323 DAETSERYVSVI
+1323 DAETGDQYASI
-1335 AYDGTDPQL
+1335 ITYDGTDPQL

-1350 QGVPVT
+1350 QDVPVT
-1356 EIGYRAFFENKV
+1356 EIGYRAFLENAV
-1368 ITGATLPSTIKK
+1368 ITDVTLPSTLKK
-1380 IGDRAFMY
+1380 IGDRAFMF
-1388 TNVAAINLPDGLEI
+1388 TNVGDIDLPAGLEI

-1415 SINIPGSVKEL
+1415 AINIPGGVKEL

-1433 DVKLASVT
+1433 DVNLASVT

-1448 IGSDVFSNCP
+1448 IGSDVFSSCSG
-1458 VAALVL
+1458 LKSLIL
-1464 PESLKAL
+1464 PDTVKELGENT
-1471 DQCSFQNCT
+1471 FQNCT

-1487 PANLTTIPMACF
+1487 PAGLTYIPYACF
-1499 DNTGFTTLTI
+1499 DNAGLTTLTI
-1509 PETIV
+1509 PENIV
-1514 TIEGGAF
+1514 SIGGGAF
-1521 SRCAK
+1521 GRCAK
-1526 LTSITLPK
+1526 LTSVTLPAS
-1534 TLTTLGGTFDSG
+1534 LTALGEQFGAG
-1546 IFNECTAL
+1546 VFNGCSAL
-1554 TEVNFAEGSQ
+1554 TEVNFAENGKL
-1564 ITMIGAFTFNGC
+1564 TMIGAFTFNGC

-1592 YCAFSGTGLTS
+1592 YCAFSESGLTS

-1623 LNSITLHEGL
+1623 LKTITLHEGL
-1633 TSVDSMAFAGCPAKE
+1633 ISVDSMAFTGCTSVKE
-1648 IFLPRSLTSIGN
+1648 IFLPRSLTTIGN
-1660 NAFGYV
+1660 NAFGYAN
-1666 GWSGKVEGFTIRG
+1666 WSSKVENFTIHG
-1679 YAGTAAQ
+1679 YAGTAAET
-1686 AYAEEHGFTFVTV
+1686 YATENGFTF
-1699 EEP
+1699 EAIAE

>member
-1 MMKKRVRAAL
+1 MKKRVRAAL

-20 ASLAAPAGAAGA
+20 ASLAAPAAAVDTV
-32 AQTEPAAET
+32 QTGPAAET
-41 PAETADGSAYGNSLQ
+41 AAETADSSAYGNSLP
-56 ELIQRQFAGGVSK
+56 ELIQQQFSGGVSK

-88 DGEFRQML
+88 DKGSGKTR
-96 YSIDGE
+96 YSLDRLE
-102 EESINT
+102 T
-108 RMFALAQEEV
+108 ADAQTLALAQEAV
-118 QEMQQEVKTE
+118 QATQQSVKAE
-128 VAALSA
+128 VAALSD
-134 DVSLENSE
+134 DVSFESSE

-151 TVKVPYGEIAR
+151 TVKAPYGELAR

-183 KPGYELY
+183 EPGYELY

-229 AAAPE
+229 ATAPD
-234 GGLRYTQEQMK
+234 GLRYTQEAMK
-245 ALVTENASL
+245 ELVTKNAEL
-254 FRAGTQDGWDPSTY
+254 FKAGTAEGWDPSTY
-268 QPIYADVNADQL
+268 QPIYANVNADQL

-292 ANSDYDA
+292 ANADYDA
-299 TADNSNHGVHVS
+299 TADGGNHGVHVS
-311 GIAAGHTVNASGET
+311 GIAAGHTVKDGET
-325 TFSGVAPDAQLA
+325 TFRGVAPDAQLA

-364 NVDVINMSL
+364 DVDVINMSL
-373 GSASGFDE
+373 GSASGFDT
-381 DVSGVLSGVMQN
+381 DVSGILSGVLQKL
-393 IEDAGIILAVAAGN
+393 EEAGIILAVAAGN
-407 DTNTAES
+407 DTNTAAN
-414 NPMNSAKL
+414 NPLNPAGL
-422 PRVENPDHGIVASP
+422 PQVENPDHGIVASP

-446 SVNNTMYRQSY
+446 SVNNAMCRQNY
-457 LTLNE
+457 LTLNDQK
-462 ERVPFTDAAE
+462 VPFTDAAV

-491 VGAEADYADID
+491 VGAEEDYAGID

-507 ALIRRGEISFS
+507 ALILRGEISFS

-531 ALIYDNED
+531 ALVYDNED

-547 IENAAIPSAFIGKA
+547 IENASIPSAFISKA

-571 AGGTV
+571 AGETV

-625 PGNKY
+625 PGNQY
-630 ASMSGTSMASP
+630 ASMSGTSMACP

-648 VMIQYVEKQ
+648 VMIQYVKEQ
-657 QLAKSKT
+657 QLAETKA

-712 GVDGGLPKAELGSS
+712 GADGGLPKAELGSS
-726 ESGSYQFAFTVEN
+726 GSGSYQFTFTVEN
-739 FSDRPMSYTTGAVV
+739 FSDRPVSYSTEAVV
-753 QSDTAVT
+753 LSDSAVT
-760 VNGLSYYSGVPQ
+760 EDGISYYYSCAPQ
-772 DITAGAQVEFSVED
+772 DITMGAQVTFSVED
-786 SWLLG
+786 GLLLG
-791 DVNFD
+791 DVNQD

-814 TVLSADALR
+814 TELSAEALR

-833 TNTDAAFILRALAEL
+833 TNTDASFILRAMAEL

-855 FTVPAHESATV
+855 FTVPAHASAAVTV
-866 EVTITLTGEQAAKLM
+866 TLTLSDEQAVKLLQ
-881 EEFPKGAFVEGYVTL
+881 EFPQGAFVEGYVTL
-896 GGVGGAEDLS
+896 NGLGGTEDLN

-927 DDEDALVY
+927 DEEDALVY

-943 RMGQGN
+943 RMGDGN

-956 TQSFDADKLYF
+956 TQSFDGSKLYF
-967 SPDAFGTGSTF
+967 SPDSFGTGNTF
-978 LYSELTLL
+978 LYSEVTLL
-986 RNAGDVTFTVADGQ
+986 RNAENVTFTVADAE
-1000 GNTLYTTDYGP
+1000 GNPLYTSEYGP
-1011 GNRTYFVQSQQ
+1011 GNRTYFAQ
-1022 AFASTVDPTY
+1022 AQNAFDSTVDPTY
-1032 MLGYGDQTFT
+1032 QLGYGEQTFE

-1058 EGNDGQVQTLTFP
+1058 EGSDQVQTLTFP
-1071 TITMDT
+1071 AITMDT
-1077 TTPTFSCETVYDD
+1077 TMPTMSCETVYDD
-1090 ATDAFNLILTM
+1090 ASDAFQLVLTM
-1101 SDNGHIQ
+1101 KDNGHLQ

-1126 EIAFVSSPEI
+1126 EIAFVSGPEI
-1136 SEAEPGT
+1136 TEAEPNS
-1143 VVSDTVELPQLQKLL
+1143 VVSDTVELPQLQQLL
-1158 ASEGCLLD
+1158 ASEDCLLD
-1166 EIYVEVVDYAWNTYS
+1166 QIYVEVVDYAWNTYS
-1181 TEVKLSGSHFTTADN
+1181 TEVQLSGSHFTTEDN
-1196 GDGTVTI
+1196 SGDTVTI
-1203 TSYSGVSTSVDIPS
+1203 TRYSGVSTSLDIPS
-1217 ETGGKTVTAIG
+1217 EIDGKTVTAIG
-1228 ANAFADAPLNSVT
+1228 ANAFAGAPLSSVT
-1241 IPETITA
+1241 IPETVTA

-1255 GTNLTWVKVPAS
+1255 GTDLTWVKVPAS
-1267 VTEIGE
+1267 VAEIGE

-1278 DADGQPVPGFTMCV
+1278 DADGQPIADFTLCV
-1292 APGSA
+1292 APGST

-1305 NFALEYFTETGLR
+1305 NFALEYFTESGLR

-1323 DAETSERYVSVI
+1323 DAETGDQYASI
-1335 AYDGTDPQL
+1335 ITYDGTDPQL

-1350 QGVPVT
+1350 QDVPVT
-1356 EIGYRAFFENKV
+1356 EIGYRAFLENAV
-1368 ITGATLPSTIKK
+1368 ITGVTLPSTLKK
-1380 IGDRAFMY
+1380 IGDRAFMF
-1388 TNVAAINLPDGLEI
+1388 TNVGDIDLPAGLEI

-1415 SINIPGSVKEL
+1415 AINIPGGVKEL

-1433 DVKLASVT
+1433 DVNLASVT

-1448 IGSDVFSNCP
+1448 IGSDVFSSCSG
-1458 VAALVL
+1458 LKSLIL
-1464 PESLKAL
+1464 PDTVKELGENT
-1471 DQCSFQNCT
+1471 FQNCT

-1487 PANLTTIPMACF
+1487 PAGLTYIPYACF
-1499 DNTGFTTLTI
+1499 DNAGLTTLTI
-1509 PETIV
+1509 PENIV
-1514 TIEGGAF
+1514 SIGGGAF
-1521 SRCAK
+1521 GRCAK
-1526 LTSITLPK
+1526 LTSVTLPAS
-1534 TLTTLGGTFDSG
+1534 LTALGEQFGAG
-1546 IFNECTAL
+1546 VFNGCSAL
-1554 TEVNFAEGSQ
+1554 TEVNFAENGKL
-1564 ITMIGAFTFNGC
+1564 TMIGAFTFNGC

-1592 YCAFSGTGLTS
+1592 YCAFSESGLTS

-1623 LNSITLHEGL
+1623 LKTITLHEGL
-1633 TSVDSMAFAGCPAKE
+1633 ISVDSMAFTGCTSVKE
-1648 IFLPRSLTSIGN
+1648 IFLPRSLTTIGN
-1660 NAFGYV
+1660 NAFGYAN
-1666 GWSGKVEGFTIRG
+1666 WSSKVENFTIHG
-1679 YAGTAAQ
+1679 YAGTAAET
-1686 AYAEEHGFTFVTV
+1686 YATENGFTF
-1699 EEP
+1699 EAIAE

>member
-32 AQTEPAAET
+32 AQTGPAAEA
-41 PAETADGSAYGNSLQ
+41 PAETADSSAYGNSLQ

-88 DGEFRQML
+88 DGDFRQML
-96 YSIDGE
+96 YSNDGE
-102 EESINT
+102 EETIDT
-108 RMFALAQEEV
+108 RTLALAQEAV

-134 DVSLENSE
+134 DVNLKDSE

-162 IRSLDGVKN
+162 IRGLDGVKN
-171 AFVEGYFSVPVT
+171 AFVEGYFTVPVT
-183 KPGYELY
+183 QPGYELY

-229 AAAPE
+229 ATAPE
-234 GGLRYTQEQMK
+234 GSLRYTQAQMK
-245 ALVTENASL
+245 ALVTEKAKL
-254 FRAGTQDGWDPSTY
+254 FRAGTQEGWDSGLQ
-268 QPIYADVNADQL
+268 QPIYADVNVNQI
-280 RISDKIIYSFDY
+280 RMSDKIIYSFDY

-311 GIAAGHTVNASGET
+311 GIAAGHTVKSGET
-325 TFSGVAPDAQLA
+325 TFRGVAPDAQLA

-364 NVDVINMSL
+364 DVDVINMSL
-373 GSASGFDE
+373 GSASGFDT
-381 DVSGVLSGVMQN
+381 DVSGILSGVMQN

-407 DTNTAES
+407 DTNTAAN

-502 VTGKA
+502 VAGKA

-518 DKVANAQSHGAAA
+518 DKVTNAQSHGAAA

-547 IENAAIPSAFIGKA
+547 VENATIPSAFIGKA

-571 AGGTV
+571 AGGIV
-576 TLAASADNVQIV
+576 TLAASVDNVQVV
-588 TYPEAGLMSSFSSW
+588 TYPEAGQMSSFSSW
-602 GPTSTLSIKPEITAP
+602 GSTSTLSIKPEITAP
-617 GGNIYSTL
+617 GGNIYSTV
-625 PGNKY
+625 PGSKY

-648 VMIQYVEKQ
+648 VMIQYVKER
-657 QLAKSKT
+657 QLAENKV

-712 GVDGGLPKAELGSS
+712 GADGGLPKAELGSS
-726 ESGSYQFAFTVEN
+726 ESGSYQLAFTVEN
-739 FSDRPMSYTTGAVV
+739 FSDRPVSYTTDAVV
-753 QSDTAVT
+753 LSDTAVT
-760 VNGLSYYSGVPQ
+760 VDGLSYYSGVPQ

-786 SWLLG
+786 GWLLG

-814 TVLSADALR
+814 TVLSADALL

-833 TNTDAAFILRALAEL
+833 TNTDAAFILRTLADL
-848 GTIPEKL
+848 DTISGKL

-866 EVTITLTGEQAAKLM
+866 LVTITLTGEQAAKLM
-881 EEFPKGAFVEGYVTL
+881 QEFPKGAFVEGYVTL
-896 GGVGGAEDLS
+896 SGVSGAEDLN

-917 DQQLFDSTYY
+917 GQQLFDSTYY
-927 DDEDALVY
+927 DNEDALVY

-943 RMGQGN
+943 RMGEGN

-956 TQSFDADKLYF
+956 TQSFDGSKLYF

-978 LYSELTLL
+978 LYSEVTLL

-1011 GNRTYFVQSQQ
+1011 GNRTYFVQSQN
-1022 AFASTVDPTY
+1022 AFDSTVDPTY
-1032 MLGYGDQTFT
+1032 QLGYGDQTFT
-1042 WPADGEQ
+1042 WPAEGEQ

-1058 EGNDGQVQTLTFP
+1058 EGNDAQVQTLTFP
-1071 TITMDT
+1071 AITMDT

-1090 ATDAFNLILTM
+1090 ASDAFNLILTM

-1126 EIAFVSSPEI
+1126 EIAAVSGPEI
-1136 SEAEPGT
+1136 TEAEPGT
-1143 VVSDTVELPQLQKLL
+1143 VVSDTVELPQLQQLL

-1166 EIYVEVVDYAWNTYS
+1166 EIYIEVVDYAWNTYS

-1196 GDGTVTI
+1196 ADGTVTI

-1217 ETGGKTVTAIG
+1217 EIGGKTVTAIG
-1228 ANAFADAPLNSVT
+1228 ANAFAGAPLNSVT
-1241 IPETITA
+1241 IPETITS

-1255 GTNLTWVKVPAS
+1255 GTGLTWVKVPAS

-1278 DADGQPVPGFTMCV
+1278 DADGQPVAGFTMCV

-1305 NFALEYFTETGLR
+1305 NFALEYFTESGLR

-1323 DAETSERYVSVI
+1323 DVETNEQYVSVI

-1356 EIGYRAFFENKV
+1356 EIGYRAFFENEV

-1388 TNVAAINLPDGLEI
+1388 TNVAAVNLPDGLEI

-1415 SINIPGSVKEL
+1415 DINIPGSVKEL

-1480 SLASINF
+1480 NLASINF
-1487 PANLTTIPMACF
+1487 PASLTTIPMACF

-1509 PETIV
+1509 PDTIV

-1534 TLTTLGGTFDSG
+1534 NLTALGETFGSG
-1546 IFNECTAL
+1546 IFNDCTAL

-1576 TSLTQ
+1576 TSLKQ

-1603 VDIPASVEKIAG
+1603 VDIPASVKKIG
-1615 QAFYLCNS
+1615 NQAFYICNS
-1623 LNSITLHEGL
+1623 LETITLREGL
-1633 TSVDSMAFAGCPAKE
+1633 TSVDSMAFTGCPAKE

-1666 GWSGKVEGFTIRG
+1666 NWSNKVEGFTIRG

-1686 AYAEEHGFTFVTV
+1686 SYAEEQGFTFVAV

>member
-1 MMKKRVRAAL
+1 MKKRVRAAL

-20 ASLAAPAGAAGA
+20 ASLAAPAAAMDTV
-32 AQTEPAAET
+32 QTGPAAET
-41 PAETADGSAYGNSLQ
+41 AAETADSSAYGNSLP
-56 ELIQRQFAGGVSK
+56 ELIQQQFSGGVSK

-88 DGEFRQML
+88 DKGSGKTR
-96 YSIDGE
+96 YSIDRLE
-102 EESINT
+102 T
-108 RMFALAQEEV
+108 ADAQTLTLAQEAV
-118 QEMQQEVKTE
+118 QATQQSVKAE
-128 VAALSA
+128 VAALSD
-134 DVSLENSE
+134 DVSFESSE

-151 TVKVPYGEIAR
+151 TVKAPYGELAR

-183 KPGYELY
+183 EPGYELY

-229 AAAPE
+229 ATAPD
-234 GGLRYTQEQMK
+234 GLRYTQEEMK
-245 ALVTENASL
+245 ALVAKDASL
-254 FRAGTQDGWDPSTY
+254 FQAKTQDGWDPNTY
-268 QPIYADVNADQL
+268 SPKYADVDVSQL

-292 ANSDYDA
+292 ANADYDA
-299 TADNSNHGVHVS
+299 TADGGNHGVHVS
-311 GIAAGHTVNASGET
+311 GIAAGHTVKDGET
-325 TFSGVAPDAQLA
+325 TFRGVAPDAQLA

-342 DSWSGQCQTT
+342 DSWSGQCMTT

-364 NVDVINMSL
+364 DADVINMSL
-373 GSASGFDE
+373 GSASGFDT
-381 DVSGVLSGVMQN
+381 DVSGILSGVLQKL
-393 IEDAGIILAVAAGN
+393 EEAGIILAVAAGN

-414 NPMNSAKL
+414 NPLNPVGL
-422 PRVENPDHGIVASP
+422 PQVENPDHGIVASP

-446 SVNNTMYRQSY
+446 SVNNAMCRQNY
-457 LTLNE
+457 LTLND
-462 ERVPFTDAAE
+462 RKVPFTDAAE

-491 VGAEADYADID
+491 VGAEEDYAGID

-507 ALIRRGEISFS
+507 ALILRGEISFS

-531 ALIYDNED
+531 ALVYDNED

-547 IENAAIPSAFIGKA
+547 IENASIPSAFISKA

-571 AGGTV
+571 AGETV

-625 PGNKY
+625 PGNQY
-630 ASMSGTSMASP
+630 ASMSGTSMACP

-648 VMIQYVEKQ
+648 VMIQYVKEQ
-657 QLAKSKT
+657 QLAETKA

-707 GAVLR
+707 SAVLR
-712 GVDGGLPKAELGSS
+712 GADGSLPKAELGSS
-726 ESGSYQFAFTVEN
+726 ESGSYQFTFTVEN
-739 FSDRPMSYTTGAVV
+739 FSDRPVSYSTEAVV
-753 QSDTAVT
+753 LSDSAVT
-760 VNGLSYYSGVPQ
+760 EDGISYYYSGVPQ
-772 DITAGAQVEFSVED
+772 DITMGAQVTFSVED
-786 SWLLG
+786 GLLLG
-791 DVNFD
+791 DVNQD

-814 TVLSADALR
+814 TELSAEALR

-833 TNTDAAFILRALAEL
+833 TNTDASFILRAMAEL

-855 FTVPAHESATV
+855 FTVPANASAAVTV
-866 EVTITLTGEQAAKLM
+866 TLTLSDEQAAKLLQ
-881 EEFPKGAFVEGYVTL
+881 EFPQGAFVEGYVTL
-896 GGVGGAEDLS
+896 NGLGGAEDLN

-927 DDEDALVY
+927 DEEDALVY

-943 RMGQGN
+943 RMGDGN

-956 TQSFDADKLYF
+956 TQSFDGSKLYF
-967 SPDAFGTGSTF
+967 SPDSFGTGNTF
-978 LYSELTLL
+978 LYSEVTLL
-986 RNAGDVTFTVADGQ
+986 RNAENVTFTVADAE
-1000 GNTLYTTDYGP
+1000 GNPLYTSEYGP
-1011 GNRTYFVQSQQ
+1011 GNRTYFAQ
-1022 AFASTVDPTY
+1022 AQNAFDSTVDPTY
-1032 MLGYGDQTFT
+1032 QLGYGEQTFE

-1058 EGNDGQVQTLTFP
+1058 EGSDQVQTLTFP
-1071 TITMDT
+1071 AITMDT
-1077 TTPTFSCETVYDD
+1077 TMPTMSCETVYDD
-1090 ATDAFNLILTM
+1090 ASDAFQLVLTM
-1101 SDNGHIQ
+1101 KDNGHLQ

-1126 EIAFVSSPEI
+1126 EIAFVSGPEI
-1136 SEAEPGT
+1136 TEAEPNS
-1143 VVSDTVELPQLQKLL
+1143 VVSDTVELPQLQQLL
-1158 ASEGCLLD
+1158 ASEDCLLD
-1166 EIYVEVVDYAWNTYS
+1166 QIYVEVVDYAWNTYS
-1181 TEVKLSGSHFTTADN
+1181 TEVQLSGSHFTTEDN
-1196 GDGTVTI
+1196 SGDTVTI
-1203 TSYSGVSTSVDIPS
+1203 TRYSGVSTSLDIPS
-1217 ETGGKTVTAIG
+1217 EIDGKTVTAIG
-1228 ANAFADAPLNSVT
+1228 ANAFAGAPLSSVT
-1241 IPETITA
+1241 IPETVTA

-1255 GTNLTWVKVPAS
+1255 GTDLTWVKVPAS
-1267 VTEIGE
+1267 VAEIGE

-1278 DADGQPVPGFTMCV
+1278 DADGQPIVDFTLCV
-1292 APGSA
+1292 APGST

-1305 NFALEYFTETGLR
+1305 NFALEYFTESGLR

-1323 DAETSERYVSVI
+1323 DAETGDQYASI
-1335 AYDGTDPQL
+1335 ITYDGTDPQL

-1350 QGVPVT
+1350 QDVPVT
-1356 EIGYRAFFENKV
+1356 EIGYRAFLENAV
-1368 ITGATLPSTIKK
+1368 ITGVTLPSTLKK
-1380 IGDRAFMY
+1380 IGDRAFMF
-1388 TNVAAINLPDGLEI
+1388 TNVGDIDLPAGLEI

-1415 SINIPGSVKEL
+1415 AINIPGGVKEL

-1433 DVKLASVT
+1433 DVNLASVT

-1448 IGSDVFSNCP
+1448 IGSDVFSSCSG
-1458 VAALVL
+1458 LKSLIL
-1464 PESLKAL
+1464 PDTVKELGENT
-1471 DQCSFQNCT
+1471 FQNCT

-1487 PANLTTIPMACF
+1487 PAGLTYIPYACF
-1499 DNTGFTTLTI
+1499 DNAGLTTLTI
-1509 PETIV
+1509 PENIV
-1514 TIEGGAF
+1514 SIGGGAF
-1521 SRCAK
+1521 GRCAK
-1526 LTSITLPK
+1526 LTSITLPAS
-1534 TLTTLGGTFDSG
+1534 LTALGEQFGAG
-1546 IFNECTAL
+1546 VFNGCSAL
-1554 TEVNFAEGSQ
+1554 TEVNFAENGKL
-1564 ITMIGAFTFNGC
+1564 TMIGAFTFNGC

-1592 YCAFSGTGLTS
+1592 YCAFSESGLTS

-1623 LNSITLHEGL
+1623 LKTITLHEGL
-1633 TSVDSMAFAGCPAKE
+1633 ISVDSMAFTGCTSVKE
-1648 IFLPRSLTSIGN
+1648 IFLPRSLTTIGN
-1660 NAFGYV
+1660 NAFGYAN
-1666 GWSGKVEGFTIRG
+1666 WSSKVENFTIHG
-1679 YAGTAAQ
+1679 YAGTAAET
-1686 AYAEEHGFTFVTV
+1686 YATENGFTF
-1699 EEP
+1699 EAIAE

>member
-1 MMKKRVRAAL
+1 MKKRVRAAL

-20 ASLAAPAGAAGA
+20 ASLAAPAAAVDTV
-32 AQTEPAAET
+32 QTGPAAET
-41 PAETADGSAYGNSLQ
+41 AAETADSSAYGNSLP
-56 ELIQRQFAGGVSK
+56 ELIQQQFSGGVSK

-88 DGEFRQML
+88 DKGSGKTR
-96 YSIDGE
+96 YSLDRLE
-102 EESINT
+102 T
-108 RMFALAQEEV
+108 ADAQTLALAQEAV
-118 QEMQQEVKTE
+118 QATQQSVKAE
-128 VAALSA
+128 VAALSD
-134 DVSLENSE
+134 DVSFESSE

-151 TVKVPYGEIAR
+151 TVKAPYGELAR

-183 KPGYELY
+183 EPGYELY

-229 AAAPE
+229 ATAPD
-234 GGLRYTQEQMK
+234 GLRYTQEAMK
-245 ALVTENASL
+245 ELVTKNAEL
-254 FRAGTQDGWDPSTY
+254 FKAGTAEGWDPSTY
-268 QPIYADVNADQL
+268 QPIYANVNADQL

-292 ANSDYDA
+292 ANADYDA
-299 TADNSNHGVHVS
+299 TADGGNHGVHVS
-311 GIAAGHTVNASGET
+311 GIAAGHTVKDGET
-325 TFSGVAPDAQLA
+325 TFRGVAPDAQLA

-364 NVDVINMSL
+364 DVDVINMSL
-373 GSASGFDE
+373 GSASGFDT
-381 DVSGVLSGVMQN
+381 DVSGILSGVLQKL
-393 IEDAGIILAVAAGN
+393 EEAGIILAVAAGN
-407 DTNTAES
+407 DTNTAAN
-414 NPMNSAKL
+414 NPLNPAGL
-422 PRVENPDHGIVASP
+422 PQVENPDHGIVASP

-446 SVNNTMYRQSY
+446 SVNNAMCRQNY
-457 LTLNE
+457 LTLND
-462 ERVPFTDAAE
+462 RKVPFTDAAV

-479 LGRTLEVVAVPG
+479 LGRTLKVVAVPG
-491 VGAEADYADID
+491 VGAEEDYEGID

-507 ALIRRGEISFS
+507 ALILRGEISFS

-531 ALIYDNED
+531 ALVYDNED

-547 IENAAIPSAFIGKA
+547 IENASIPSAFIGKA

-571 AGGTV
+571 AGETV

-625 PGNKY
+625 PGNQY
-630 ASMSGTSMASP
+630 ASMSGTSMACP

-648 VMIQYVEKQ
+648 VMIQYVKEQ
-657 QLAKSKT
+657 QLAETKA

-712 GVDGGLPKAELGSS
+712 GADGGLPKAELGSS
-726 ESGSYQFAFTVEN
+726 GSGSYQFTFTVEN
-739 FSDRPMSYTTGAVV
+739 FSDRPVSYSTEAVV
-753 QSDTAVT
+753 LSDSAVT
-760 VNGLSYYSGVPQ
+760 EDGISYYYSGAPQ
-772 DITAGAQVEFSVED
+772 DITMGAQVTFSVED
-786 SWLLG
+786 GLLLG
-791 DVNFD
+791 DVNQD

-814 TVLSADALR
+814 TELSTEALR

-833 TNTDAAFILRALAEL
+833 TNTDASFILRAMAEL

-855 FTVPAHESATV
+855 FTVPANASAAVTV
-866 EVTITLTGEQAAKLM
+866 TLTLSDEQAAKLLQ
-881 EEFPKGAFVEGYVTL
+881 EFPQGAFVEGYVTL
-896 GGVGGAEDLS
+896 NGLGGAEDLN

-927 DDEDALVY
+927 DEEDALVY

-943 RMGQGN
+943 RMGDGN

-956 TQSFDADKLYF
+956 TQSFDGSKLYF
-967 SPDAFGTGSTF
+967 SPDSFGTGNTF
-978 LYSELTLL
+978 LYSEVTLL
-986 RNAGDVTFTVADGQ
+986 RNAENVTFTVADAE
-1000 GNTLYTTDYGP
+1000 GNPLYTSEYGP
-1011 GNRTYFVQSQQ
+1011 GNRTYFAQ
-1022 AFASTVDPTY
+1022 AQNAFDSTVDPTY
-1032 MLGYGDQTFT
+1032 QLGYGEQTFE

-1058 EGNDGQVQTLTFP
+1058 EGSDQVQTLTFP
-1071 TITMDT
+1071 AITMDT
-1077 TTPTFSCETVYDD
+1077 TMPTMSCETVYDD
-1090 ATDAFNLILTM
+1090 ASDAFQLVLTM
-1101 SDNGHIQ
+1101 KDNGHLQ

-1126 EIAFVSSPEI
+1126 EIAFVSGPEI
-1136 SEAEPGT
+1136 TEAEPNS
-1143 VVSDTVELPQLQKLL
+1143 VVSDTVELPQLQQLL
-1158 ASEGCLLD
+1158 ASEDCLLD
-1166 EIYVEVVDYAWNTYS
+1166 QIYVEVVDYAWNTYS
-1181 TEVKLSGSHFTTADN
+1181 TEVQLSGSHFTTEDN
-1196 GDGTVTI
+1196 SGDTVTI
-1203 TSYSGVSTSVDIPS
+1203 TRYSGVSTSLDIPS
-1217 ETGGKTVTAIG
+1217 EIDGKTVTAIG
-1228 ANAFADAPLNSVT
+1228 ANAFAGAPLSSVT
-1241 IPETITA
+1241 IPETVTA

-1255 GTNLTWVKVPAS
+1255 GTDLTWVKVPAS
-1267 VTEIGE
+1267 VAEIGE

-1278 DADGQPVPGFTMCV
+1278 DADGQPIVDFTLCV
-1292 APGSA
+1292 APGST

-1305 NFALEYFTETGLR
+1305 NFALEYFTESGLR

-1323 DAETSERYVSVI
+1323 DAETGDQYASI
-1335 AYDGTDPQL
+1335 ITYDGTDPQL

-1350 QGVPVT
+1350 QDVPVT
-1356 EIGYRAFFENKV
+1356 EIGYRAFLENAV
-1368 ITGATLPSTIKK
+1368 ITGVTLPSTLKK
-1380 IGDRAFMY
+1380 IGDRAFMF
-1388 TNVAAINLPDGLEI
+1388 TNVGDIDLPAGLEI

-1415 SINIPGSVKEL
+1415 AINIPGGVKEL

-1433 DVKLASVT
+1433 DVNLASVT

-1448 IGSDVFSNCP
+1448 IGSDVFSSCSG
-1458 VAALVL
+1458 LKSLIL
-1464 PESLKAL
+1464 PDTVKELGENT
-1471 DQCSFQNCT
+1471 FQNCT

-1487 PANLTTIPMACF
+1487 PAGLTYIPYACF
-1499 DNTGFTTLTI
+1499 DNAGLTTLTI
-1509 PETIV
+1509 PENIV
-1514 TIEGGAF
+1514 SIGGGAF
-1521 SRCAK
+1521 GRCAK
-1526 LTSITLPK
+1526 LTSVTLPVS
-1534 TLTTLGGTFDSG
+1534 LTALGEQFGAG
-1546 IFNECTAL
+1546 VFNGCSAL
-1554 TEVNFAEGSQ
+1554 TEVNFAENGKL
-1564 ITMIGAFTFNGC
+1564 TMIGAFTFNGC

-1592 YCAFSGTGLTS
+1592 YCAFSESGLTS

-1623 LNSITLHEGL
+1623 LKTITLHEGL
-1633 TSVDSMAFAGCPAKE
+1633 ISVDSMAFTGCTSVKE
-1648 IFLPRSLTSIGN
+1648 IFLPRSLTTIGN
-1660 NAFGYV
+1660 NAFGYAN
-1666 GWSGKVEGFTIRG
+1666 WSSKVENFTIHG
-1679 YAGTAAQ
+1679 YAGTAAET
-1686 AYAEEHGFTFVTV
+1686 YATENGFTF
-1699 EEP
+1699 EAIAE

>member
-1 MMKKRVRAAL
+1 MKKRVRAAL

-20 ASLAAPAGAAGA
+20 ASLAAPAAAVDTV
-32 AQTEPAAET
+32 QTGPAAET
-41 PAETADGSAYGNSLQ
+41 AAETADSSAYGNSLP
-56 ELIQRQFAGGVSK
+56 ELIQQQFSGGVSK

-88 DGEFRQML
+88 DKGSGKTR
-96 YSIDGE
+96 YSLDRLE
-102 EESINT
+102 T
-108 RMFALAQEEV
+108 ADAQTLALAQEAV
-118 QEMQQEVKTE
+118 QATQQSVKAE
-128 VAALSA
+128 VAALSD
-134 DVSLENSE
+134 DVSFESSE

-151 TVKVPYGEIAR
+151 TVKAPYGELAR

-183 KPGYELY
+183 EPGYELY

-229 AAAPE
+229 ATAPD
-234 GGLRYTQEQMK
+234 GLRYTQEEMK
-245 ALVTENASL
+245 ALVADNAAL
-254 FRAGTQDGWDPSTY
+254 FQAKTQDGWDPNTY
-268 QPIYADVNADQL
+268 SPKYADVDVSQL

-292 ANSDYDA
+292 ANADYDA
-299 TADNSNHGVHVS
+299 TADGGNHGVHVS
-311 GIAAGHTVNASGET
+311 GIAAGHTVKDGET
-325 TFSGVAPDAQLA
+325 TFRGVAPDAQLA

-364 NVDVINMSL
+364 DVDVINMSL
-373 GSASGFDE
+373 GSASGFDT
-381 DVSGVLSGVMQN
+381 DVSGILSGVLQKL
-393 IEDAGIILAVAAGN
+393 EEAGIILAVAAGN

-446 SVNNTMYRQSY
+446 SVNNAMCRQNY
-457 LTLNE
+457 LTLNDQK
-462 ERVPFTDAAE
+462 VPFTDAAE

-491 VGAEADYADID
+491 VGAEEDYEGID

-507 ALIRRGEISFS
+507 ALILRGEISFS

-531 ALIYDNED
+531 ALVYDNED

-547 IENAAIPSAFIGKA
+547 IENASIPSAFISKA

-571 AGGTV
+571 AGETV

-625 PGNKY
+625 PGNQY
-630 ASMSGTSMASP
+630 ASMSGTSMACP

-648 VMIQYVEKQ
+648 VMIQYVKEQ
-657 QLAKSKT
+657 QLAETKA

-712 GVDGGLPKAELGSS
+712 GADGGLPKAELGSS
-726 ESGSYQFAFTVEN
+726 GSGSYQFTFTVEN
-739 FSDRPMSYTTGAVV
+739 FSDRPVSYSTEAVV
-753 QSDTAVT
+753 LSDSAVT
-760 VNGLSYYSGVPQ
+760 EDGISSYYSGVPQ
-772 DITAGAQVEFSVED
+772 DITMGAQVTFSVED
-786 SWLLG
+786 GLLLG
-791 DVNFD
+791 DVNQD
-796 GVTDSRDA
+796 GVADSRDA

-814 TVLSADALR
+814 TELSTEALR

-855 FTVPAHESATV
+855 FTVPAHESAAVTV
-866 EVTITLTGEQAAKLM
+866 TLTLSDEQAAKLLQ
-881 EEFPKGAFVEGYVTL
+881 EFPQGAFVEGYVTL
-896 GGVGGAEDLS
+896 NGLGGAEDLN

-917 DQQLFDSTYY
+917 DQQLFDSSYY
-927 DDEDALVY
+927 DEEDALVY

-943 RMGQGN
+943 RMGDGN

-956 TQSFDADKLYF
+956 TQSFDGSKLYF
-967 SPDAFGTGSTF
+967 SPDSFGTGNTF
-978 LYSELTLL
+978 LYSEVTLL
-986 RNAGDVTFTVADGQ
+986 RNAENVTFTVADAE
-1000 GNTLYTTDYGP
+1000 GNPLYTSEYGP
-1011 GNRTYFVQSQQ
+1011 GNRTYFAQ
-1022 AFASTVDPTY
+1022 AQNAFDSTVDPTY
-1032 MLGYGDQTFT
+1032 QLGYGEQTFE

-1058 EGNDGQVQTLTFP
+1058 EGSDQVQTLTFP
-1071 TITMDT
+1071 AITMDRV
-1077 TTPTFSCETVYDD
+1077 TPTMSCETVYDD
-1090 ATDAFNLILTM
+1090 ASDAFQLVLTM
-1101 SDNGHIQ
+1101 QDNGHLQ

-1126 EIAFVSSPEI
+1126 EIAFVSGPEI
-1136 SEAEPGT
+1136 TEAEPNS
-1143 VVSDTVELPQLQKLL
+1143 VVRDTVELPQLQQLL
-1158 ASEGCLLD
+1158 ADEGCLLD
-1166 EIYVEVVDYAWNTYS
+1166 QIYVEVVDYAWNTYS
-1181 TEVKLSGSHFTTADN
+1181 TEVQLSGSHFTTEDN
-1196 GDGTVTI
+1196 SGDTVTI
-1203 TSYSGVSTSVDIPS
+1203 TRYSGVSTSLEIPS
-1217 ETGGKTVTAIG
+1217 EIDGKTVTAIG
-1228 ANAFADAPLNSVT
+1228 ANAFAGAPLSSVT
-1241 IPETITA
+1241 IPETVTA

-1255 GTNLTWVKVPAS
+1255 GTDLTWVKVPAS

-1278 DADGQPVPGFTMCV
+1278 DADGQPIADFTLCV
-1292 APGSA
+1292 APGST

-1305 NFALEYFTETGLR
+1305 NFALEYFTESGLR

-1323 DAETSERYVSVI
+1323 DAETGDQYASI
-1335 AYDGTDPQL
+1335 ITYDGTDPQL

-1356 EIGYRAFFENKV
+1356 EIGYRAFFENEV

-1380 IGDRAFMY
+1380 IGDRAFMF
-1388 TNVAAINLPDGLEI
+1388 TNVAAVNLPDGLEV

-1415 SINIPGSVKEL
+1415 AINIPGSVKEL

-1433 DVKLASVT
+1433 DVSLASIT
-1441 LNEGLEK
+1441 LNNGLEK
-1448 IGSDVFSNCP
+1448 IGSDVFSHCP

-1464 PESLKAL
+1464 PETLKEL
-1471 DQCSFQNCT
+1471 DQCSFQDCT
-1480 SLASINF
+1480 NLASINF

-1499 DNTGFTTLTI
+1499 DNTGFTTLDI

-1514 TIEGGAF
+1514 SIEASAF

-1534 TLTTLGGTFDSG
+1534 TLTTLGETFGSG
-1546 IFNECTAL
+1546 IFNDCTAL

-1603 VDIPASVEKIAG
+1603 VDIPASVKKIAN
-1615 QAFYLCNS
+1615 QAFYLCES
-1623 LNSITLHEGL
+1623 LETITLHEGL
-1633 TSVDSMAFAGCPAKE
+1633 TFVDSMAFTGCTSVKE
-1648 IFLPRSLTSIGN
+1648 ISLPRSLTTIGN
-1660 NAFGYV
+1660 NAFGYAN
-1666 GWSGKVEGFTIRG
+1666 WSSKVENFTIHG
-1679 YAGTAAQ
+1679 YAGTAAET
-1686 AYAEEHGFTFVTV
+1686 YATENGFTFVPIA
-1699 EEP
+1699 E

>member
-1 MMKKRVRAAL
+1 MKKRVRAAL

-20 ASLAAPAGAAGA
+20 ASLAAPAAAMDTV
-32 AQTEPAAET
+32 QTGPAAET
-41 PAETADGSAYGNSLQ
+41 AAETADSSAYGNSLP
-56 ELIQRQFAGGVSK
+56 ELIQQQFSGGVSK

-88 DGEFRQML
+88 DKGSGKTR
-96 YSIDGE
+96 YSLDRLE
-102 EESINT
+102 T
-108 RMFALAQEEV
+108 ADAQTLALAQEAV
-118 QEMQQEVKTE
+118 QATQQSVKAE
-128 VAALSA
+128 VAALSD
-134 DVSLENSE
+134 DVSFESSE

-151 TVKVPYGEIAR
+151 TVKAPYGELAR

-183 KPGYELY
+183 EPGYELY

-229 AAAPE
+229 ATAPD
-234 GGLRYTQEQMK
+234 GLRYTQEAMNE
-245 ALVTENASL
+245 LVTKNAEL
-254 FRAGTQDGWDPSTY
+254 FKAGTAEGWDPSTY
-268 QPIYADVNADQL
+268 QPIYANVNADQL

-292 ANSDYDA
+292 ANADYDA
-299 TADNSNHGVHVS
+299 TADGGNHGVHVS
-311 GIAAGHTVNASGET
+311 GIAAGHTVKDGET
-325 TFSGVAPDAQLA
+325 TFRGVAPDAQLA

-364 NVDVINMSL
+364 DVDVINMSL
-373 GSASGFDE
+373 GSASGFDT
-381 DVSGVLSGVMQN
+381 DVSGILSGVLQKL
-393 IEDAGIILAVAAGN
+393 EEAGIILAVAAGN
-407 DTNTAES
+407 DTNTAAN
-414 NPMNSAKL
+414 NPLNPAGL
-422 PRVENPDHGIVASP
+422 PQVENPDHGIVASP

-446 SVNNTMYRQSY
+446 SVNNAMCRQNY
-457 LTLNE
+457 LTLNDQK
-462 ERVPFTDAAE
+462 VPFTDAAV

-491 VGAEADYADID
+491 VGAEEDYEGID

-507 ALIRRGEISFS
+507 ALILRGEISFS

-531 ALIYDNED
+531 ALVYDNED

-547 IENAAIPSAFIGKA
+547 IENASIPSAFISKA

-571 AGGTV
+571 AGETV

-625 PGNKY
+625 PGNQY
-630 ASMSGTSMASP
+630 ASMSGTSMACP

-648 VMIQYVEKQ
+648 VMIQYVKEQ
-657 QLAKSKT
+657 QLAETKA

-707 GAVLR
+707 SAVLR
-712 GVDGGLPKAELGSS
+712 GADGSLPKAELGSS
-726 ESGSYQFAFTVEN
+726 ESGSYQFTFTVEN
-739 FSDRPMSYTTGAVV
+739 FSDRPVSYSTEAVV
-753 QSDTAVT
+753 LSDSAVT
-760 VNGLSYYSGVPQ
+760 EDGISYYYSGVPQ
-772 DITAGAQVEFSVED
+772 DITMGAQVTVRVED
-786 SWLLG
+786 GLLLG
-791 DVNFD
+791 DVNQD

-814 TVLSADALR
+814 TELSTEALR

-833 TNTDAAFILRALAEL
+833 TNTDASFILRAMAEL

-855 FTVPAHESATV
+855 FTVPANASAAVTV
-866 EVTITLTGEQAAKLM
+866 TLTLSDEQAAKLLQ
-881 EEFPKGAFVEGYVTL
+881 EFPQGAFVEGYVTL
-896 GGVGGAEDLS
+896 NGLGGAEDLN

-927 DDEDALVY
+927 DEEDALVY

-943 RMGQGN
+943 RMGDGN

-956 TQSFDADKLYF
+956 TQSFDGSKLYF
-967 SPDAFGTGSTF
+967 SPYSFGTGNTF
-978 LYSELTLL
+978 LYSEVTLL
-986 RNAGDVTFTVADGQ
+986 RNAENVTFTVADAE
-1000 GNTLYTTDYGP
+1000 GNPLYTSEYGP
-1011 GNRTYFVQSQQ
+1011 GNRTYFAQ
-1022 AFASTVDPTY
+1022 AQNAFDSTVDPTY
-1032 MLGYGDQTFT
+1032 QLGYGEQTFE

-1058 EGNDGQVQTLTFP
+1058 EGSDQVQTLTFP
-1071 TITMDT
+1071 AITMDT
-1077 TTPTFSCETVYDD
+1077 TMPTMSCETVYDD
-1090 ATDAFNLILTM
+1090 ASDAFQLVLTM
-1101 SDNGHIQ
+1101 QDNGHLQ

-1126 EIAFVSSPEI
+1126 EIAFVSGPEI
-1136 SEAEPGT
+1136 TEAEPNS
-1143 VVSDTVELPQLQKLL
+1143 VVSDTVELPQLQQLL
-1158 ASEGCLLD
+1158 ASEDCLLD
-1166 EIYVEVVDYAWNTYS
+1166 QIYVEVVDYAWNTYS
-1181 TEVKLSGSHFTTADN
+1181 TEVQLSGSHFTTEDN
-1196 GDGTVTI
+1196 SGDTVTI
-1203 TSYSGVSTSVDIPS
+1203 TRYSGVSTSLDIPS
-1217 ETGGKTVTAIG
+1217 EIDGKTVTAIG
-1228 ANAFADAPLNSVT
+1228 ANAFAGAPLSSVT
-1241 IPETITA
+1241 IPETVTA

-1255 GTNLTWVKVPAS
+1255 GTDLTWVKVPAS
-1267 VTEIGE
+1267 VAEIGE

-1278 DADGQPVPGFTMCV
+1278 DADGQPIVDFTLCV
-1292 APGSA
+1292 APGST

-1305 NFALEYFTETGLR
+1305 NFALEYFTESGLR

-1323 DAETSERYVSVI
+1323 DAETGDQYASI
-1335 AYDGTDPQL
+1335 ITYDGTDPQL

-1350 QGVPVT
+1350 QDVPVT
-1356 EIGYRAFFENKV
+1356 EIGYRAFLENAV
-1368 ITGATLPSTIKK
+1368 ITGVTLPSTLKK
-1380 IGDRAFMY
+1380 IGDRAFMF
-1388 TNVAAINLPDGLEI
+1388 TNVGDIDLPAGLEI

-1415 SINIPGSVKEL
+1415 AINIPGGVKEL

-1433 DVKLASVT
+1433 DVNLASVT

-1448 IGSDVFSNCP
+1448 IGSDVFSSCSG
-1458 VAALVL
+1458 LKSLIL
-1464 PESLKAL
+1464 PDTVKELGENT
-1471 DQCSFQNCT
+1471 FQNCT

-1487 PANLTTIPMACF
+1487 PAGLTYIPYACF
-1499 DNTGFTTLTI
+1499 DNAGLTTLTI
-1509 PETIV
+1509 PENIV
-1514 TIEGGAF
+1514 SIGGGAF
-1521 SRCAK
+1521 GRCAK
-1526 LTSITLPK
+1526 LTSVTLPAS
-1534 TLTTLGGTFDSG
+1534 LTALGEQFGAG
-1546 IFNECTAL
+1546 VFNGCSAL
-1554 TEVNFAEGSQ
+1554 TEVNFAENGKL
-1564 ITMIGAFTFNGC
+1564 TMIGAFTFNGC

-1592 YCAFSGTGLTS
+1592 YCAFSESGLTS

-1623 LNSITLHEGL
+1623 LKTITLHEGL
-1633 TSVDSMAFAGCPAKE
+1633 ISVDSMAFTGCTSVKE
-1648 IFLPRSLTSIGN
+1648 IFLPRSLTTIGN
-1660 NAFGYV
+1660 NAFGYAN
-1666 GWSGKVEGFTIRG
+1666 WSSKVENFTIHG
-1679 YAGTAAQ
+1679 YAGTAAET
-1686 AYAEEHGFTFVTV
+1686 YATENGFTF
-1699 EEP
+1699 EAIAE

>member
-1 MMKKRVRAAL
+1 MKKRVRAAL

-20 ASLAAPAGAAGA
+20 ASLAAPAAAMDTV
-32 AQTEPAAET
+32 QTGPAAET
-41 PAETADGSAYGNSLQ
+41 AAETADSSAYGNSLP
-56 ELIQRQFAGGVSK
+56 ELIQQQFSGGVSK

-88 DGEFRQML
+88 DKGSGKTR
-96 YSIDGE
+96 YSLDRLE
-102 EESINT
+102 T
-108 RMFALAQEEV
+108 ADAQTLALAQEAV
-118 QEMQQEVKTE
+118 QATQQSVKAE
-128 VAALSA
+128 VAALSD
-134 DVSLENSE
+134 DVSFESSE

-151 TVKVPYGEIAR
+151 TVKAPYGELAR

-183 KPGYELY
+183 EPGYELY

-229 AAAPE
+229 ATAPD
-234 GGLRYTQEQMK
+234 GLRYTQEAMK
-245 ALVTENASL
+245 ELVTKNAEL
-254 FRAGTQDGWDPSTY
+254 FKAGTAEGWDPSTY
-268 QPIYADVNADQL
+268 QPIYANVNADQL

-292 ANSDYDA
+292 ANADYDA
-299 TADNSNHGVHVS
+299 TADGGNHGVHVS
-311 GIAAGHTVNASGET
+311 GIAAGHTVKDGET
-325 TFSGVAPDAQLA
+325 TFRGVAPDAQLA

-364 NVDVINMSL
+364 DVDVINMSL
-373 GSASGFDE
+373 GSASGFDT
-381 DVSGVLSGVMQN
+381 DVSGILSGVLQKL
-393 IEDAGIILAVAAGN
+393 EEAGIILAVAAGN
-407 DTNTAES
+407 DTNTAAN
-414 NPMNSAKL
+414 NPLNPAGL
-422 PRVENPDHGIVASP
+422 PQVENPDHGIVASP

-446 SVNNTMYRQSY
+446 SVNNAMCRQNY
-457 LTLNE
+457 LTLNDQK
-462 ERVPFTDAAE
+462 VPFTDAAV

-491 VGAEADYADID
+491 VGAEEDYEGID

-507 ALIRRGEISFS
+507 ALILRGEISFS

-531 ALIYDNED
+531 ALVYDNED

-547 IENAAIPSAFIGKA
+547 IENASIPSAFISKA

-571 AGGTV
+571 AGETV

-625 PGNKY
+625 PGNQY
-630 ASMSGTSMASP
+630 ASMSGTSMACP

-648 VMIQYVEKQ
+648 VMIQYVKEQ
-657 QLAKSKT
+657 QLAETKA

-712 GVDGGLPKAELGSS
+712 GADGGLPKAELGSS
-726 ESGSYQFAFTVEN
+726 GSGSYQFTFTVEN
-739 FSDRPMSYTTGAVV
+739 FSDRPVSYSTEAVV
-753 QSDTAVT
+753 LSDSAVT
-760 VNGLSYYSGVPQ
+760 EDGISYYYSGVPQ
-772 DITAGAQVEFSVED
+772 DITMGAQVTFSVED
-786 SWLLG
+786 GLLLG
-791 DVNFD
+791 DVNQD

-814 TVLSADALR
+814 TELSTEALR

-833 TNTDAAFILRALAEL
+833 TNTDASFILRAMAEL

-855 FTVPAHESATV
+855 FTVPANASAAVTV
-866 EVTITLTGEQAAKLM
+866 TLTLSDEQAAKLLQ
-881 EEFPKGAFVEGYVTL
+881 EFPQGAFVEGYVTL
-896 GGVGGAEDLS
+896 NGLGGAEDLN

-927 DDEDALVY
+927 DEEDALVY

-943 RMGQGN
+943 RMGDGN

-956 TQSFDADKLYF
+956 TQSFDGSKLYF
-967 SPDAFGTGSTF
+967 SPDSFGTGNTF
-978 LYSELTLL
+978 LYSEVTLL
-986 RNAGDVTFTVADGQ
+986 RNAENVTFTVADAE
-1000 GNTLYTTDYGP
+1000 GNPLYTSEYGP
-1011 GNRTYFVQSQQ
+1011 GNRTYFAQ
-1022 AFASTVDPTY
+1022 AQNAFDSTVDPTY
-1032 MLGYGDQTFT
+1032 QLGYGEQTFE

-1058 EGNDGQVQTLTFP
+1058 EGSDQVQTLTFP
-1071 TITMDT
+1071 AITMDT
-1077 TTPTFSCETVYDD
+1077 TMPTMSCETVYDD
-1090 ATDAFNLILTM
+1090 ASDAFQLVLTM
-1101 SDNGHIQ
+1101 QDNGHLQ

-1126 EIAFVSSPEI
+1126 EIAFVSGPEI
-1136 SEAEPGT
+1136 TEAEPNS
-1143 VVSDTVELPQLQKLL
+1143 VVSDTVELPQLQQLL
-1158 ASEGCLLD
+1158 ASEDCLLD
-1166 EIYVEVVDYAWNTYS
+1166 QIYVEVVDYAWNTYS
-1181 TEVKLSGSHFTTADN
+1181 TEVQLSGSHFTTEDN
-1196 GDGTVTI
+1196 SGDTVTI
-1203 TSYSGVSTSVDIPS
+1203 TRYSGVSTSLDIPS
-1217 ETGGKTVTAIG
+1217 EIDGKTVTAIG
-1228 ANAFADAPLNSVT
+1228 ANAFAGAPLSSVT
-1241 IPETITA
+1241 IPETVTA

-1255 GTNLTWVKVPAS
+1255 GTDLTWVKVPAS
-1267 VTEIGE
+1267 VAEIGE

-1278 DADGQPVPGFTMCV
+1278 DADGQPIVDFTLCV
-1292 APGSA
+1292 APGST

-1305 NFALEYFTETGLR
+1305 NFALEYFTESGLR

-1323 DAETSERYVSVI
+1323 DAETGDQYASI
-1335 AYDGTDPQL
+1335 ITYDGTDPQL

-1350 QGVPVT
+1350 QDVPVT
-1356 EIGYRAFFENKV
+1356 EIGYRAFLENAV
-1368 ITGATLPSTIKK
+1368 ITGVTLPSTLKK
-1380 IGDRAFMY
+1380 IGDRAFMF
-1388 TNVAAINLPDGLEI
+1388 TNVGDIDLPAGLEI

-1415 SINIPGSVKEL
+1415 AINIPGGVKEL

-1433 DVKLASVT
+1433 DVNLASVT

-1448 IGSDVFSNCP
+1448 IGSDVFSSCSG
-1458 VAALVL
+1458 LKSLIL
-1464 PESLKAL
+1464 PDTVKELGENT
-1471 DQCSFQNCT
+1471 FQNCT

-1487 PANLTTIPMACF
+1487 PAGLTYIPYACF
-1499 DNTGFTTLTI
+1499 DNAGLTTLTI
-1509 PETIV
+1509 PENIV
-1514 TIEGGAF
+1514 SIGGGAF
-1521 SRCAK
+1521 GRCAK
-1526 LTSITLPK
+1526 LTSVTLPAS
-1534 TLTTLGGTFDSG
+1534 LTALGEQFGAG
-1546 IFNECTAL
+1546 VFNGCSAL
-1554 TEVNFAEGSQ
+1554 TEVNFAENGKL
-1564 ITMIGAFTFNGC
+1564 TMIGAFTFNGC

-1592 YCAFSGTGLTS
+1592 YCAFSESGLTS
-1603 VDIPASVEKIAG
+1603 VDIPASVKKIAG

-1623 LNSITLHEGL
+1623 LKTITLHEGL
-1633 TSVDSMAFAGCPAKE
+1633 ISVDSMAFTGCTSVKE
-1648 IFLPRSLTSIGN
+1648 ISLPRSLTTIGN
-1660 NAFGYV
+1660 NAFGYAN
-1666 GWSGKVEGFTIRG
+1666 WSNKVEGFTIHG
-1679 YAGTAAQ
+1679 YAGTAAET
-1686 AYAEEHGFTFVTV
+1686 YATENGFTF
-1699 EEP
+1699 EAIAE

>member
-1 MMKKRVRAAL
+1 MKKRVRAAL

-20 ASLAAPAGAAGA
+20 ASLAAPAAAVDTV
-32 AQTEPAAET
+32 QTGPAAET
-41 PAETADGSAYGNSLQ
+41 AAETADSSAYGNSLP
-56 ELIQRQFAGGVSK
+56 ELIQQQFSGGVSK

-88 DGEFRQML
+88 DKGSGKTR
-96 YSIDGE
+96 YSLDRLE
-102 EESINT
+102 T
-108 RMFALAQEEV
+108 ADAQTLALAQEAV
-118 QEMQQEVKTE
+118 QATQQSVKAE
-128 VAALSA
+128 VAALSD
-134 DVSLENSE
+134 DVSFESSE

-151 TVKVPYGEIAR
+151 TVKAPYGELAR

-183 KPGYELY
+183 EPGYELY

-229 AAAPE
+229 ATAPD
-234 GGLRYTQEQMK
+234 GLRYTQEEMK
-245 ALVTENASL
+245 ALVADNAAL
-254 FRAGTQDGWDPSTY
+254 FQAKTQDGWDPNTY
-268 QPIYADVNADQL
+268 SPKYADVDVSQL

-292 ANSDYDA
+292 ANADYDA
-299 TADNSNHGVHVS
+299 TADGGNHGVHVS
-311 GIAAGHTVNASGET
+311 GIAAGHTVKDGET
-325 TFSGVAPDAQLA
+325 TFRGVAPDAQLA

-364 NVDVINMSL
+364 DVDVINMSL
-373 GSASGFDE
+373 GSASGFDT
-381 DVSGVLSGVMQN
+381 DVSGILSGVLQKL
-393 IEDAGIILAVAAGN
+393 EEAGIILAVAAGN

-446 SVNNTMYRQSY
+446 SVNNAMCRQNY
-457 LTLNE
+457 LTLNDQK
-462 ERVPFTDAAE
+462 VPFTDAAV

-491 VGAEADYADID
+491 VGAEEDYEGID

-507 ALIRRGEISFS
+507 ALILRGEISFS

-531 ALIYDNED
+531 ALVYDNED

-547 IENAAIPSAFIGKA
+547 IENASIPSAFISKA

-571 AGGTV
+571 AGETV

-625 PGNKY
+625 PGNQY
-630 ASMSGTSMASP
+630 ASMSGTSMACP

-648 VMIQYVEKQ
+648 VMIQYVKEQ
-657 QLAKSKT
+657 QLAETKA

-712 GVDGGLPKAELGSS
+712 GADGGLPKAELGSS
-726 ESGSYQFAFTVEN
+726 GSGSYQFTFTVEN
-739 FSDRPMSYTTGAVV
+739 FSDRPVSYSTEAVV
-753 QSDTAVT
+753 LSDSAVT
-760 VNGLSYYSGVPQ
+760 EDGISSYYSGVPQ
-772 DITAGAQVEFSVED
+772 DITMGAQVTFSVED
-786 SWLLG
+786 GLLLG
-791 DVNFD
+791 DVNQD
-796 GVTDSRDA
+796 GVADSRDA

-814 TVLSADALR
+814 TELSTEALR

-833 TNTDAAFILRALAEL
+833 TNTDASFILRAMAEL

-855 FTVPAHESATV
+855 FTVPAHESAAVTV
-866 EVTITLTGEQAAKLM
+866 TLTLSDEQAAKLLQ
-881 EEFPKGAFVEGYVTL
+881 EFPQGAFVEGYVTL
-896 GGVGGAEDLS
+896 NGLGGAEDLN

-917 DQQLFDSTYY
+917 DQQLFDSSYY
-927 DDEDALVY
+927 DEEDALVY

-943 RMGQGN
+943 RMGDGN

-956 TQSFDADKLYF
+956 TQSFDGSKLYF
-967 SPDAFGTGSTF
+967 SPDSFGTGNTF
-978 LYSELTLL
+978 LYSEVTLL
-986 RNAGDVTFTVADGQ
+986 RNAENVTFTVADAE
-1000 GNTLYTTDYGP
+1000 GNTLYTSEYGP
-1011 GNRTYFVQSQQ
+1011 GNRTYFVQAQN
-1022 AFASTVDPTY
+1022 AFDSTVDPTY
-1032 MLGYGDQTFT
+1032 QLGYGEQTFE

-1058 EGNDGQVQTLTFP
+1058 EGSDQVQTLTFP
-1071 TITMDT
+1071 AITMDRV
-1077 TTPTFSCETVYDD
+1077 TPTMSCETVYDD
-1090 ATDAFNLILTM
+1090 ASNAFNLVLTM
-1101 SDNGHIQ
+1101 QDNGHLQ

-1126 EIAFVSSPEI
+1126 EIAFVSGPEI
-1136 SEAEPGT
+1136 TEAEPNS
-1143 VVSDTVELPQLQKLL
+1143 VVRDTVELPQLQQLL
-1158 ASEGCLLD
+1158 ADEGCLLD
-1166 EIYVEVVDYAWNTYS
+1166 QIYVEVVDYAWNTYS
-1181 TEVKLSGSHFTTADN
+1181 TEVQLSGSHFTTEDN
-1196 GDGTVTI
+1196 SGDTVTI
-1203 TSYSGVSTSVDIPS
+1203 TRYSGVSTSLEIPS
-1217 ETGGKTVTAIG
+1217 EIDGKTVTAIG
-1228 ANAFADAPLNSVT
+1228 ANAFAGAPLSSVT
-1241 IPETITA
+1241 IPETVTA

-1255 GTNLTWVKVPAS
+1255 GTDLTWVKVPAS

-1278 DADGQPVPGFTMCV
+1278 DADGQPIVDFTLCV
-1292 APGSA
+1292 APGST

-1305 NFALEYFTETGLR
+1305 NFALEYFTESGLR

-1323 DAETSERYVSVI
+1323 DAETGDQYASI
-1335 AYDGTDPQL
+1335 ITYDGTDPQL

-1356 EIGYRAFFENKV
+1356 EIGYRAFFENEV

-1380 IGDRAFMY
+1380 IGDRAFMF
-1388 TNVAAINLPDGLEI
+1388 TNVAAVNLPDGLEV

-1415 SINIPGSVKEL
+1415 AINIPGSVKEL

-1433 DVKLASVT
+1433 DVSLASIT
-1441 LNEGLEK
+1441 LNNGLEK
-1448 IGSDVFSNCP
+1448 IGSDVFSHCP

-1464 PESLKAL
+1464 PETLKEL
-1471 DQCSFQNCT
+1471 DQCSFQDCT
-1480 SLASINF
+1480 NLASINF

-1499 DNTGFTTLTI
+1499 DNTGFTTLDI

-1514 TIEGGAF
+1514 SIEASAF

-1534 TLTTLGGTFDSG
+1534 TLTTLGETFGSG
-1546 IFNECTAL
+1546 IFNDCTAL

-1603 VDIPASVEKIAG
+1603 VDIPASVKKIAN
-1615 QAFYLCNS
+1615 QAFYLCES
-1623 LNSITLHEGL
+1623 LETITLHEGL
-1633 TSVDSMAFAGCPAKE
+1633 TFVDSMAFTGCTSVKE
-1648 IFLPRSLTSIGN
+1648 ISLPRSLTTIGN
-1660 NAFGYV
+1660 NAFGYAN
-1666 GWSGKVEGFTIRG
+1666 WSSKVENFTIHG
-1679 YAGTAAQ
+1679 YAGTAAET
-1686 AYAEEHGFTFVTV
+1686 YATENGFTFVPIA
-1699 EEP
+1699 E

>member
-1 MMKKRVRAAL
+1 MKKRVRAAL

-20 ASLAAPAGAAGA
+20 ASLAAPAAAVDTV
-32 AQTEPAAET
+32 QTGPAAET
-41 PAETADGSAYGNSLQ
+41 AAETADSSAYGNSLS
-56 ELIQRQFAGGVSK
+56 ELIQQQFSGGVSK

-88 DGEFRQML
+88 DKESGKAR
-96 YSIDGE
+96 YSIDKLE
-102 EESINT
+102 TANAQT
-108 RMFALAQEEV
+108 LALAQETV
-118 QEMQQEVKTE
+118 QAAQQSVKAE
-128 VAALSA
+128 VAALSD
-134 DVSLENSE
+134 DVSFESSE

-151 TVKVPYGEIAR
+151 TVKVPYGELAR

-183 KPGYELY
+183 EPGYELY

-229 AAAPE
+229 ATAPE

-245 ALVTENASL
+245 ALVADNAAL
-254 FRAGTQDGWDPSTY
+254 FKAGTAEGWDPSTY
-268 QPIYADVNADQL
+268 QPIYANVNADQL

-292 ANSDYDA
+292 ANADYDA
-299 TADNSNHGVHVS
+299 TADGGNHGVHVS
-311 GIAAGHTVNASGET
+311 GIAAGHTVKDGET
-325 TFSGVAPDAQLA
+325 TFRGVAPDAQLA

-342 DSWSGQCQTT
+342 DSWSGQCMTT

-364 NVDVINMSL
+364 DADVINMSL
-373 GSASGFDE
+373 GSASGFDT
-381 DVSGVLSGVMQN
+381 DVSGILSGVLQKL
-393 IEDAGIILAVAAGN
+393 EEAGIILAVAAGN
-407 DTNTAES
+407 DTNTAAN
-414 NPMNSAKL
+414 NPLNPAGL
-422 PRVENPDHGIVASP
+422 PQVENPDHGIVASP

-446 SVNNTMYRQSY
+446 SVNNAMCRQNY
-457 LTLNE
+457 LTLND
-462 ERVPFTDAAE
+462 RKVPFTDAAV

-491 VGAEADYADID
+491 VGAEEDYAGID

-507 ALIRRGEISFS
+507 ALILRGEISFS

-531 ALIYDNED
+531 ALVYDNED

-547 IENAAIPSAFIGKA
+547 IENASIPSAFIGKA

-571 AGGTV
+571 AGETV

-625 PGNKY
+625 PGNQY
-630 ASMSGTSMASP
+630 ASMSGTSMACP

-648 VMIQYVEKQ
+648 VMIQYVKEQ
-657 QLAKSKT
+657 QLAETKA

-712 GVDGGLPKAELGSS
+712 GADGGLPKAELGSS
-726 ESGSYQFAFTVEN
+726 GSGSYQFTFTVEN
-739 FSDRPMSYTTGAVV
+739 FSDRPVSYSTEAVV
-753 QSDTAVT
+753 LSDSAVT
-760 VNGLSYYSGVPQ
+760 EDGISYYSGAPQ
-772 DITAGAQVEFSVED
+772 DITMGAQVTFSVED
-786 SWLLG
+786 GLLLG
-791 DVNFD
+791 DVNQD
-796 GVTDSRDA
+796 GVADSRDA

-814 TVLSADALR
+814 TELSAEALR

-833 TNTDAAFILRALAEL
+833 TNTDASFILRAMAEL

-855 FTVPAHESATV
+855 FTVPANASAAVTV
-866 EVTITLTGEQAAKLM
+866 TLTLSDEQAAKLLQ
-881 EEFPKGAFVEGYVTL
+881 EFPQGAFVEGYVTL
-896 GGVGGAEDLS
+896 NGLGGAEDLN

-927 DDEDALVY
+927 DEEDALVY

-943 RMGQGN
+943 RMGDGN

-956 TQSFDADKLYF
+956 TQSFDGSKLYF
-967 SPDAFGTGSTF
+967 SPDSFGTGNTF
-978 LYSELTLL
+978 LYSEVTLL
-986 RNAGDVTFTVADGQ
+986 RNAENVTFTVADAE
-1000 GNTLYTTDYGP
+1000 GNPLYTSEYGP
-1011 GNRTYFVQSQQ
+1011 GNRTYFAQ
-1022 AFASTVDPTY
+1022 AQNAFDSTVDPTY
-1032 MLGYGDQTFT
+1032 QLGYGEQTFE

-1058 EGNDGQVQTLTFP
+1058 EGSDQVQTLTFP
-1071 TITMDT
+1071 AITMDT
-1077 TTPTFSCETVYDD
+1077 TMPTMSCETVYDD
-1090 ATDAFNLILTM
+1090 ASDAFQLVLTM
-1101 SDNGHIQ
+1101 QDNGHLQ

-1126 EIAFVSSPEI
+1126 EIAFVSGPEI
-1136 SEAEPGT
+1136 TEAEPNS
-1143 VVSDTVELPQLQKLL
+1143 VVSDTVELPQLQQLL
-1158 ASEGCLLD
+1158 ASEDCLLD
-1166 EIYVEVVDYAWNTYS
+1166 QIYVEVVDYAWNTYS
-1181 TEVKLSGSHFTTADN
+1181 TEVQLSGSHFTTEDN
-1196 GDGTVTI
+1196 SGDTVTI
-1203 TSYSGVSTSVDIPS
+1203 TRYSGVSTSLDIPS
-1217 ETGGKTVTAIG
+1217 EIDGKTVTAIG
-1228 ANAFADAPLNSVT
+1228 ANAFAGAPLSSVT
-1241 IPETITA
+1241 IPETVTA

-1255 GTNLTWVKVPAS
+1255 GTDLTWVKVPAS
-1267 VTEIGE
+1267 VAEIGE

-1278 DADGQPVPGFTMCV
+1278 DADGQPIVDFTLCV
-1292 APGSA
+1292 APGST

-1305 NFALEYFTETGLR
+1305 NFALEYFTESGLR

-1323 DAETSERYVSVI
+1323 DAETGDQYASI
-1335 AYDGTDPQL
+1335 ITYDGTDPQL

-1350 QGVPVT
+1350 QDVPVT
-1356 EIGYRAFFENKV
+1356 EIGYRAFLENAV
-1368 ITGATLPSTIKK
+1368 ITGVTLPSTLKK
-1380 IGDRAFMY
+1380 IGDRAFMF
-1388 TNVAAINLPDGLEI
+1388 TNVGDIDLPAGLEI

-1415 SINIPGSVKEL
+1415 AINIPGGVKEL

-1433 DVKLASVT
+1433 DVNLASVT

-1448 IGSDVFSNCP
+1448 IGSDVFSSCSG
-1458 VAALVL
+1458 LKSLIL
-1464 PESLKAL
+1464 PDTVKELGENT
-1471 DQCSFQNCT
+1471 FQNCT

-1487 PANLTTIPMACF
+1487 PAGLTYIPYACF
-1499 DNTGFTTLTI
+1499 DNAGLTTLTI
-1509 PETIV
+1509 PENIV
-1514 TIEGGAF
+1514 SIGGGAF
-1521 SRCAK
+1521 GRCAK
-1526 LTSITLPK
+1526 LTSVTLPAS
-1534 TLTTLGGTFDSG
+1534 LTALGEQFGAG
-1546 IFNECTAL
+1546 VFNGCSAL
-1554 TEVNFAEGSQ
+1554 TEVNFAENGKL
-1564 ITMIGAFTFNGC
+1564 TMIGAFTFNGC

-1592 YCAFSGTGLTS
+1592 YCAFSESGLTS

-1623 LNSITLHEGL
+1623 LKTITLHEGL
-1633 TSVDSMAFAGCPAKE
+1633 ISVDSMAFTGCTSVKE
-1648 IFLPRSLTSIGN
+1648 ISLPRSLTTIGN
-1660 NAFGYV
+1660 NAFGYAN
-1666 GWSGKVEGFTIRG
+1666 WSNKVEGFTIHG
-1679 YAGTAAQ
+1679 YAGTAAET
-1686 AYAEEHGFTFVTV
+1686 YATENGFTFVPIA
-1699 EEP
+1699 E

>member
-1 MMKKRVRAAL
+1 MKKRVRAAL

-20 ASLAAPAGAAGA
+20 ASLAAPAAAMDTV
-32 AQTEPAAET
+32 QTGPAAET
-41 PAETADGSAYGNSLQ
+41 AAETADSSAYGNSLP
-56 ELIQRQFAGGVSK
+56 ELIQQQFSGGVSK

-88 DGEFRQML
+88 DKGSGKTR
-96 YSIDGE
+96 YSLDRLE
-102 EESINT
+102 T
-108 RMFALAQEEV
+108 ADAQTLALAQEAV
-118 QEMQQEVKTE
+118 QATQQSVKAE
-128 VAALSA
+128 VAALSD
-134 DVSLENSE
+134 DVSFESSE

-151 TVKVPYGEIAR
+151 TVKAPYGELAR

-183 KPGYELY
+183 EPGYELY

-229 AAAPE
+229 ATAPD
-234 GGLRYTQEQMK
+234 GLRYTQEAMK
-245 ALVTENASL
+245 ELVTKNAEL
-254 FRAGTQDGWDPSTY
+254 FKAGTAEGWDPSTY
-268 QPIYADVNADQL
+268 QPIYANVNADQL

-292 ANSDYDA
+292 ANADYDA
-299 TADNSNHGVHVS
+299 TADGGNHGVHVS
-311 GIAAGHTVNASGET
+311 GIAAGHTVKDGET
-325 TFSGVAPDAQLA
+325 TFRGVAPDAQLA

-364 NVDVINMSL
+364 DADVINMSL
-373 GSASGFDE
+373 GSASGFDT
-381 DVSGVLSGVMQN
+381 DVSGILSGVLQKL
-393 IEDAGIILAVAAGN
+393 EEAGIILAVAAGN
-407 DTNTAES
+407 DTNTAAN
-414 NPMNSAKL
+414 NPLNPAGL
-422 PRVENPDHGIVASP
+422 PQVENPDHGIVASP

-446 SVNNTMYRQSY
+446 SVNNAMCRQNY
-457 LTLNE
+457 LTLND
-462 ERVPFTDAAE
+462 RKVPFTDAAV

-491 VGAEADYADID
+491 VGAEEDYEGID

-507 ALIRRGEISFS
+507 ALILRGEISFS

-531 ALIYDNED
+531 ALVYDNED

-547 IENAAIPSAFIGKA
+547 IENASIPSAFIGKA

-571 AGGTV
+571 AGETV

-625 PGNKY
+625 PGNQY
-630 ASMSGTSMASP
+630 ASMSGTSMACP

-648 VMIQYVEKQ
+648 VMIQYVKEQ
-657 QLAKSKT
+657 QLAETKA

-712 GVDGGLPKAELGSS
+712 GADGGLPKAELGSS
-726 ESGSYQFAFTVEN
+726 GSGSYQFTFTVEN
-739 FSDRPMSYTTGAVV
+739 FSDRPVSYSTEAVV
-753 QSDTAVT
+753 LSDSAVT
-760 VNGLSYYSGVPQ
+760 EDGISYYYSGAPQ
-772 DITAGAQVEFSVED
+772 DITMGAQVTFSVED
-786 SWLLG
+786 GLLLG
-791 DVNFD
+791 DVNQD

-814 TVLSADALR
+814 TELSTEALR

-833 TNTDAAFILRALAEL
+833 TNTDASFILRAMAEL

-855 FTVPAHESATV
+855 FTVPANASAAVTV
-866 EVTITLTGEQAAKLM
+866 TLTLSDEQAAKLLQ
-881 EEFPKGAFVEGYVTL
+881 EFPQGAFVEGYVTL
-896 GGVGGAEDLS
+896 NGLGGAEDLN

-927 DDEDALVY
+927 DEEDALVY

-943 RMGQGN
+943 RMGDGN

-956 TQSFDADKLYF
+956 TQSFDGSKLYF
-967 SPDAFGTGSTF
+967 SPDSFGTGNTF
-978 LYSELTLL
+978 LYSEVTLL
-986 RNAGDVTFTVADGQ
+986 RNAENVTFTVADAE
-1000 GNTLYTTDYGP
+1000 GNPLYTSEYGP
-1011 GNRTYFVQSQQ
+1011 GNRTYFAQ
-1022 AFASTVDPTY
+1022 AQNAFDSTVDPTY
-1032 MLGYGDQTFT
+1032 QLGYGEQTFE

-1058 EGNDGQVQTLTFP
+1058 EGSDQVQTLTFP
-1071 TITMDT
+1071 AITMDT
-1077 TTPTFSCETVYDD
+1077 TMPTMSCETVYDD
-1090 ATDAFNLILTM
+1090 ASDAFQLVLTM
-1101 SDNGHIQ
+1101 KDNGHLQ

-1126 EIAFVSSPEI
+1126 EIAFVSGPEI
-1136 SEAEPGT
+1136 TEAEPNS
-1143 VVSDTVELPQLQKLL
+1143 VVSDTVELPQLQQLL
-1158 ASEGCLLD
+1158 ASEDCLLD
-1166 EIYVEVVDYAWNTYS
+1166 QIYVEVVDYAWNTYS
-1181 TEVKLSGSHFTTADN
+1181 TEVQLSGSHFTTEDN
-1196 GDGTVTI
+1196 SGDTVTI
-1203 TSYSGVSTSVDIPS
+1203 TRYSGVSTSLDIPS
-1217 ETGGKTVTAIG
+1217 EIDGKTVTAIG
-1228 ANAFADAPLNSVT
+1228 ANAFAGAPLSSVT
-1241 IPETITA
+1241 IPETVTA

-1255 GTNLTWVKVPAS
+1255 GTDLTWVKVPAS
-1267 VTEIGE
+1267 VAEIGE

-1278 DADGQPVPGFTMCV
+1278 DADGQPIVDFTLCV
-1292 APGSA
+1292 APGST

-1305 NFALEYFTETGLR
+1305 NFALEYFTESGLR

-1323 DAETSERYVSVI
+1323 DAETGDQYASI
-1335 AYDGTDPQL
+1335 ITYDGTDPQL

-1350 QGVPVT
+1350 QDVPVT
-1356 EIGYRAFFENKV
+1356 EIGYRAFLENAV
-1368 ITGATLPSTIKK
+1368 ITGVTLPSTLKK
-1380 IGDRAFMY
+1380 IGDRAFMF
-1388 TNVAAINLPDGLEI
+1388 TNVGDIDLPAGLEI

-1415 SINIPGSVKEL
+1415 AINIPGGVKEL

-1433 DVKLASVT
+1433 DVNLASVT

-1448 IGSDVFSNCP
+1448 IGSDVFSSCSG
-1458 VAALVL
+1458 LKSLIL
-1464 PESLKAL
+1464 PDTVKELGENT
-1471 DQCSFQNCT
+1471 FQNCT

-1487 PANLTTIPMACF
+1487 PAGLTYIPYACF
-1499 DNTGFTTLTI
+1499 DNAGLTTLTI
-1509 PETIV
+1509 PENIV
-1514 TIEGGAF
+1514 SIGGGAF
-1521 SRCAK
+1521 GRCAK
-1526 LTSITLPK
+1526 LTSVTLPAS
-1534 TLTTLGGTFDSG
+1534 LTALGEQFGAG
-1546 IFNECTAL
+1546 VFNGCSAL
-1554 TEVNFAEGSQ
+1554 TEVNFAENGKL
-1564 ITMIGAFTFNGC
+1564 TMIGAFTFNGC

-1592 YCAFSGTGLTS
+1592 YCAFSESGLTS

-1623 LNSITLHEGL
+1623 LKTITLHEGL
-1633 TSVDSMAFAGCPAKE
+1633 ISVDSMAFTGCTSVKE
-1648 IFLPRSLTSIGN
+1648 IFLPRSLTTIGN
-1660 NAFGYV
+1660 NAFGYAN
-1666 GWSGKVEGFTIRG
+1666 WSSKVENFTIHG
-1679 YAGTAAQ
+1679 YAGTAAET
-1686 AYAEEHGFTFVTV
+1686 YATENGFTF
-1699 EEP
+1699 EAIAE

>member
-1 MMKKRVRAAL
+1 MKKRVRAAL

-20 ASLAAPAGAAGA
+20 ASLAAPVAAVDTV
-32 AQTEPAAET
+32 QTGPAAET
-41 PAETADGSAYGNSLQ
+41 AAETADSSAYGNSLP
-56 ELIQRQFAGGVSK
+56 ELIQQQFSGGVSK

-88 DGEFRQML
+88 DKGSGKTR
-96 YSIDGE
+96 YSLDRLE
-102 EESINT
+102 T
-108 RMFALAQEEV
+108 ADAQTLALAQEAV
-118 QEMQQEVKTE
+118 QATQQSVKAE
-128 VAALSA
+128 VAALSD
-134 DVSLENSE
+134 DVSFESSE

-151 TVKVPYGEIAR
+151 TVKAPYGELAR

-183 KPGYELY
+183 EPGYELY

-229 AAAPE
+229 ATAPD
-234 GGLRYTQEQMK
+234 GLRYTQEAMK
-245 ALVTENASL
+245 ELVTKNAEL
-254 FRAGTQDGWDPSTY
+254 FKAGTAEGWDPSTY
-268 QPIYADVNADQL
+268 QPIYANVNADQL

-292 ANSDYDA
+292 ANADYDA
-299 TADNSNHGVHVS
+299 TADGGNHGVHVS
-311 GIAAGHTVNASGET
+311 GIAAGHTVKDGET
-325 TFSGVAPDAQLA
+325 TFRGVAPDAQLA

-364 NVDVINMSL
+364 DVDVINMSL
-373 GSASGFDE
+373 GSASGFDT
-381 DVSGVLSGVMQN
+381 DVSGILSGVLQKL
-393 IEDAGIILAVAAGN
+393 EEAGIILAVAAGN
-407 DTNTAES
+407 DTNTAAN
-414 NPMNSAKL
+414 NPLNPAGL
-422 PRVENPDHGIVASP
+422 PQVENPDHGIVASP

-446 SVNNTMYRQSY
+446 SVNNAMCRQNY
-457 LTLNE
+457 LTLND
-462 ERVPFTDAAE
+462 RKVPFTDAAE
-472 GDNAIVN
+472 GSSAIVD

-491 VGAEADYADID
+491 VGAEEDYAGID

-507 ALIRRGEISFS
+507 ALILRGEISFS

-531 ALIYDNED
+531 ALVYDNED

-547 IENAAIPSAFIGKA
+547 IENASIPSAFIGKA

-571 AGGTV
+571 AGETV

-625 PGNKY
+625 PGNQY
-630 ASMSGTSMASP
+630 ASMSGTSMACP

-648 VMIQYVEKQ
+648 VMIQYVKEQ
-657 QLAKSKT
+657 QLAETKA

-707 GAVLR
+707 SAVLR
-712 GVDGGLPKAELGSS
+712 GADGSLPKAELGSS
-726 ESGSYQFAFTVEN
+726 ESGSYQFTFTVEN
-739 FSDRPMSYTTGAVV
+739 FSDRPVSYSTEAVV
-753 QSDTAVT
+753 LSDSAVT
-760 VNGLSYYSGVPQ
+760 EDGISYYYSGVPQ
-772 DITAGAQVEFSVED
+772 DITMGAQVTFSVED
-786 SWLLG
+786 GLLLG
-791 DVNFD
+791 DVNQD

-814 TVLSADALR
+814 TELSTEALR

-833 TNTDAAFILRALAEL
+833 TNTDASFILRAMAEL

-855 FTVPAHESATV
+855 FTVPAHASAAVTV
-866 EVTITLTGEQAAKLM
+866 TLTLSDEQAAKLLQ
-881 EEFPKGAFVEGYVTL
+881 EFPQGAFVEGYVTL
-896 GGVGGAEDLS
+896 NGLGGTEDLN

-927 DDEDALVY
+927 DEEDALVY

-943 RMGQGN
+943 RMGDGN

-956 TQSFDADKLYF
+956 TQSFDGSKLYF
-967 SPDAFGTGSTF
+967 SPDSFGTGNTF
-978 LYSELTLL
+978 LYSEVTLL
-986 RNAGDVTFTVADGQ
+986 RNAENVTFTVADAE
-1000 GNTLYTTDYGP
+1000 GNPLYTSEYGP
-1011 GNRTYFVQSQQ
+1011 GNRTYFAQ
-1022 AFASTVDPTY
+1022 AQNAFDSTVDPTY
-1032 MLGYGDQTFT
+1032 QLGYGEQTFE

-1058 EGNDGQVQTLTFP
+1058 EGSDQVQTLTFP
-1071 TITMDT
+1071 AITMDT
-1077 TTPTFSCETVYDD
+1077 TMPTMSCETVYDD
-1090 ATDAFNLILTM
+1090 ASDAFQLVLTM
-1101 SDNGHIQ
+1101 KDNGHLQ

-1126 EIAFVSSPEI
+1126 EIAFVSGPEI
-1136 SEAEPGT
+1136 TEAEPNS
-1143 VVSDTVELPQLQKLL
+1143 VVSDTVELPQLQQLL
-1158 ASEGCLLD
+1158 ADEGCLLD
-1166 EIYVEVVDYAWNTYS
+1166 QIYVEVVDYAWNTYS
-1181 TEVKLSGSHFTTADN
+1181 TEVQLSGSHFTTEDN
-1196 GDGTVTI
+1196 SGDTVTI
-1203 TSYSGVSTSVDIPS
+1203 TRYSGVSTSLDIPS
-1217 ETGGKTVTAIG
+1217 EIDGKTVTAIG
-1228 ANAFADAPLNSVT
+1228 ANAFAGAPLSSVT
-1241 IPETITA
+1241 IPETVTA

-1255 GTNLTWVKVPAS
+1255 GTDLTWVKVPAS
-1267 VTEIGE
+1267 VAEIGE

-1278 DADGQPVPGFTMCV
+1278 DADGQPIVDFTLCV
-1292 APGSA
+1292 APGST

-1323 DAETSERYVSVI
+1323 DAETGDQYASI
-1335 AYDGTDPQL
+1335 ITYDGTDPQL

-1350 QGVPVT
+1350 QDVPVT
-1356 EIGYRAFFENKV
+1356 EIGYRAFLENAV
-1368 ITGATLPSTIKK
+1368 ITGVTLPSTLKK
-1380 IGDRAFMY
+1380 IGDRAFMF
-1388 TNVAAINLPDGLEI
+1388 TNVGDIDLPAGLEI

-1415 SINIPGSVKEL
+1415 AINIPGGVKEL

-1433 DVKLASVT
+1433 DVNLASVT

-1448 IGSDVFSNCP
+1448 IGSDVFSSCSG
-1458 VAALVL
+1458 LKSLIL
-1464 PESLKAL
+1464 PDTVKELGENT
-1471 DQCSFQNCT
+1471 FQNCT

-1487 PANLTTIPMACF
+1487 PAGLTYIPYACF
-1499 DNTGFTTLTI
+1499 DNAGLTTLTI
-1509 PETIV
+1509 PENIV
-1514 TIEGGAF
+1514 SIGGGAF
-1521 SRCAK
+1521 GRCAK
-1526 LTSITLPK
+1526 LTSVTLPAS
-1534 TLTTLGGTFDSG
+1534 LTALGEQFGAG
-1546 IFNECTAL
+1546 VFNGCSAL
-1554 TEVNFAEGSQ
+1554 TEVNFAENGKL
-1564 ITMIGAFTFNGC
+1564 TMIGAFTFNGC

-1592 YCAFSGTGLTS
+1592 YCAFSESGLTS

-1623 LNSITLHEGL
+1623 LKTITLHEGL
-1633 TSVDSMAFAGCPAKE
+1633 ISVDSMAFTGCTSVKE
-1648 IFLPRSLTSIGN
+1648 ISLPRSLTTIGN
-1660 NAFGYV
+1660 NAFGYAN
-1666 GWSGKVEGFTIRG
+1666 WSSKVENFTIHG
-1679 YAGTAAQ
+1679 YAGTAAET
-1686 AYAEEHGFTFVTV
+1686 YATENGFTFVPIA
-1699 EEP
+1699 E

>member
-1 MMKKRVRAAL
+1 MKKRVRAAL

-20 ASLAAPAGAAGA
+20 ASLAAPAAAVDTV
-32 AQTEPAAET
+32 QTGPAAET
-41 PAETADGSAYGNSLQ
+41 AAETADSSAYGNSLP
-56 ELIQRQFAGGVSK
+56 ELIQQQFSGGVSK

-88 DGEFRQML
+88 DKGSGKTR
-96 YSIDGE
+96 YSLDRLE
-102 EESINT
+102 T
-108 RMFALAQEEV
+108 ADAQTLALAQEAV
-118 QEMQQEVKTE
+118 QATQQSVKAE
-128 VAALSA
+128 VAALSD
-134 DVSLENSE
+134 DVSFESSE

-151 TVKVPYGEIAR
+151 TVKAPYGELAR

-183 KPGYELY
+183 EPGYELY

-229 AAAPE
+229 ATAPD
-234 GGLRYTQEQMK
+234 GLRYTQEAMK
-245 ALVTENASL
+245 ELVTKNAEL
-254 FRAGTQDGWDPSTY
+254 FKAGTAEGWDPSTY
-268 QPIYADVNADQL
+268 QPIYANVNADQL

-292 ANSDYDA
+292 ANADYDA
-299 TADNSNHGVHVS
+299 TADGGNHGVHVS
-311 GIAAGHTVNASGET
+311 GIAAGHTVKDGET
-325 TFSGVAPDAQLA
+325 TFRGVAPDAQLA

-364 NVDVINMSL
+364 DVDVINMSL
-373 GSASGFDE
+373 GSASGFDT
-381 DVSGVLSGVMQN
+381 DVSGILSGVLQKL
-393 IEDAGIILAVAAGN
+393 EEAGIILAVAAGN
-407 DTNTAES
+407 DTNTAAN
-414 NPMNSAKL
+414 NPLNPAGL
-422 PRVENPDHGIVASP
+422 PQVENPDHGIVASP

-446 SVNNTMYRQSY
+446 SVNNAMCRQNY
-457 LTLNE
+457 LTLNDQK
-462 ERVPFTDAAE
+462 VPFTDAAV

-491 VGAEADYADID
+491 VGAEEDYAGID

-507 ALIRRGEISFS
+507 ALILRGEISFS

-531 ALIYDNED
+531 ALVYDNED

-547 IENAAIPSAFIGKA
+547 IENASIPSAFISKA

-571 AGGTV
+571 AGETV

-625 PGNKY
+625 PGNQY
-630 ASMSGTSMASP
+630 ASMSGTSMACP

-648 VMIQYVEKQ
+648 VMIQYVKEQ
-657 QLAKSKT
+657 QLAETKA

-712 GVDGGLPKAELGSS
+712 GADGGLPKAELGSS
-726 ESGSYQFAFTVEN
+726 GSGSYQFTFTVEN
-739 FSDRPMSYTTGAVV
+739 FSDRPVSYSTEAVV
-753 QSDTAVT
+753 LSDSAVT
-760 VNGLSYYSGVPQ
+760 EDGISYYYSCAPQ
-772 DITAGAQVEFSVED
+772 DITMGAQVTFSVED
-786 SWLLG
+786 GLLLG
-791 DVNFD
+791 DVNQD

-814 TVLSADALR
+814 TELSAEALR

-833 TNTDAAFILRALAEL
+833 TNTDASFILRAMAEL

-855 FTVPAHESATV
+855 FTVPAHASAAVTV
-866 EVTITLTGEQAAKLM
+866 TLTLSDEQAVKLLQ
-881 EEFPKGAFVEGYVTL
+881 EFPQGAFVEGYVTL
-896 GGVGGAEDLS
+896 NGLGGTEDLN

-927 DDEDALVY
+927 DEEDALVY

-943 RMGQGN
+943 RMGDGN

-956 TQSFDADKLYF
+956 TQSFDGSKLYF
-967 SPDAFGTGSTF
+967 SPDSFGTGNTF
-978 LYSELTLL
+978 LYSEVTLL
-986 RNAGDVTFTVADGQ
+986 RNAENVTFTVADAE
-1000 GNTLYTTDYGP
+1000 GNPLYTSEYGP
-1011 GNRTYFVQSQQ
+1011 GNRTYFAQ
-1022 AFASTVDPTY
+1022 AQNAFDSTVDPTY
-1032 MLGYGDQTFT
+1032 QLGYGEQTFE

-1058 EGNDGQVQTLTFP
+1058 EGSDQVQTLTFP
-1071 TITMDT
+1071 AITMDT
-1077 TTPTFSCETVYDD
+1077 TMPTMSCETVYDD
-1090 ATDAFNLILTM
+1090 ASDAFQLVLTM
-1101 SDNGHIQ
+1101 KDNGHLQ

-1126 EIAFVSSPEI
+1126 EIAFVSGPEI
-1136 SEAEPGT
+1136 TEAEPNS
-1143 VVSDTVELPQLQKLL
+1143 VVSDTVELPQLQQLL
-1158 ASEGCLLD
+1158 ASEDCLLD
-1166 EIYVEVVDYAWNTYS
+1166 QIYVEVVDYAWNTYS
-1181 TEVKLSGSHFTTADN
+1181 TEVQLSGSHFTTEDN
-1196 GDGTVTI
+1196 SGDTVTI
-1203 TSYSGVSTSVDIPS
+1203 TRYSGVSTSLDIPS
-1217 ETGGKTVTAIG
+1217 EIDGKTVTAIG
-1228 ANAFADAPLNSVT
+1228 ANAFAGAPLSSVT
-1241 IPETITA
+1241 IPETVTA

-1255 GTNLTWVKVPAS
+1255 GTDLTWVKVPAS
-1267 VTEIGE
+1267 VAEIGE

-1278 DADGQPVPGFTMCV
+1278 DADGQPIVDFTLCV
-1292 APGSA
+1292 APGST

-1305 NFALEYFTETGLR
+1305 NFALEYFTESGLR

-1323 DAETSERYVSVI
+1323 DAETGDQYASI
-1335 AYDGTDPQL
+1335 ITYDGTDPQL

-1350 QGVPVT
+1350 QDVPVT
-1356 EIGYRAFFENKV
+1356 EIGYRAFLENAV
-1368 ITGATLPSTIKK
+1368 ITGVTLPSTLKK
-1380 IGDRAFMY
+1380 IGDRAFMF
-1388 TNVAAINLPDGLEI
+1388 TNVGDIDLPAGLEI

-1415 SINIPGSVKEL
+1415 AINIPGGVKEL

-1433 DVKLASVT
+1433 DVNLASVT

-1448 IGSDVFSNCP
+1448 IGSDVFSSCSG
-1458 VAALVL
+1458 LKSLIL
-1464 PESLKAL
+1464 PDTVKELGENT
-1471 DQCSFQNCT
+1471 FQNCT

-1487 PANLTTIPMACF
+1487 PAGLTYIPYACF
-1499 DNTGFTTLTI
+1499 DNAGLTTLTI
-1509 PETIV
+1509 PENIV
-1514 TIEGGAF
+1514 SIGGGAF
-1521 SRCAK
+1521 GRCAK
-1526 LTSITLPK
+1526 LTSVTLPAS
-1534 TLTTLGGTFDSG
+1534 LTALGEQFGAG
-1546 IFNECTAL
+1546 VFNGCSAL
-1554 TEVNFAEGSQ
+1554 TEVNFAENGKL
-1564 ITMIGAFTFNGC
+1564 TMIGAFTFNGC

-1592 YCAFSGTGLTS
+1592 YCAFSESGLTS

-1623 LNSITLHEGL
+1623 LKTITLHEGL
-1633 TSVDSMAFAGCPAKE
+1633 ISVDSMAFTGCTSVKE
-1648 IFLPRSLTSIGN
+1648 IFLPRSLTTIGN
-1660 NAFGYV
+1660 NAFGYAN
-1666 GWSGKVEGFTIRG
+1666 WSSKVENFTIHG
-1679 YAGTAAQ
+1679 YAGTAAET
-1686 AYAEEHGFTFVTV
+1686 YATENGFTF
-1699 EEP
+1699 EAIAE

>member
-1 MMKKRVRAAL
+1 MKKRVRAAL

-20 ASLAAPAGAAGA
+20 ASLAAPAAAVDTV
-32 AQTEPAAET
+32 QTGPAAET
-41 PAETADGSAYGNSLQ
+41 AAETADSSAYGNSLS
-56 ELIQRQFAGGVSK
+56 ELIQQQFSGGVSK

-88 DGEFRQML
+88 DKESGKAR
-96 YSIDGE
+96 YSIDKLE
-102 EESINT
+102 TANAQT
-108 RMFALAQEEV
+108 LALAQETV
-118 QEMQQEVKTE
+118 QAAQQSVKAE
-128 VAALSA
+128 VAALSD
-134 DVSLENSE
+134 DVSFESSE

-151 TVKVPYGEIAR
+151 TVKVPYGELAR

-183 KPGYELY
+183 EPGYELY

-229 AAAPE
+229 ATAPD
-234 GGLRYTQEQMK
+234 GLRYTQEAMK
-245 ALVTENASL
+245 ELVTKNAEL
-254 FRAGTQDGWDPSTY
+254 FKAGTAEGWDPSTY
-268 QPIYADVNADQL
+268 QPIYANVNADQL

-292 ANSDYDA
+292 ANADYDA
-299 TADNSNHGVHVS
+299 TADGGNHGVHVS
-311 GIAAGHTVNASGET
+311 GIAAGHTVKDGET
-325 TFSGVAPDAQLA
+325 TFRGVAPDAQLA

-364 NVDVINMSL
+364 DVDVINMSL
-373 GSASGFDE
+373 GSASGFDT
-381 DVSGVLSGVMQN
+381 DVSGILSGVLQKL
-393 IEDAGIILAVAAGN
+393 EEAGIILAVAAGN
-407 DTNTAES
+407 DTNTAAN
-414 NPMNSAKL
+414 NPLNPAGL
-422 PRVENPDHGIVASP
+422 PQVENPDHGIVASP

-446 SVNNTMYRQSY
+446 SVNNAMCRQNY
-457 LTLNE
+457 LTLND
-462 ERVPFTDAAE
+462 RKVPFTDAAV

-491 VGAEADYADID
+491 VGAEEDYEGID

-507 ALIRRGEISFS
+507 ALILRGEISFS

-531 ALIYDNED
+531 ALVYDNED

-547 IENAAIPSAFIGKA
+547 IENASIPSAFIGKA

-571 AGGTV
+571 AGETV

-625 PGNKY
+625 PGNQY
-630 ASMSGTSMASP
+630 ASMSGTSMACP

-648 VMIQYVEKQ
+648 VMIQYVKEQ
-657 QLAKSKT
+657 QLAETKA

-712 GVDGGLPKAELGSS
+712 GADGGLPKAELGSS
-726 ESGSYQFAFTVEN
+726 GSGSYQFTFTVEN
-739 FSDRPMSYTTGAVV
+739 FSDRPVSYSTEAVV
-753 QSDTAVT
+753 LSDSAVT
-760 VNGLSYYSGVPQ
+760 EDGISYYYSGAPQ
-772 DITAGAQVEFSVED
+772 DITMGAQVTFSVED
-786 SWLLG
+786 GLLLG
-791 DVNFD
+791 DVNQD

-814 TVLSADALR
+814 TELSTEALR

-833 TNTDAAFILRALAEL
+833 TNTDASFILRAMAEL

-855 FTVPAHESATV
+855 FTVPANASAAVTV
-866 EVTITLTGEQAAKLM
+866 TLTLSDEQAAKLLQ
-881 EEFPKGAFVEGYVTL
+881 EFPQGAFVEGYVTL
-896 GGVGGAEDLS
+896 NGLGGAEDLN

-927 DDEDALVY
+927 DEEDALVY

-943 RMGQGN
+943 RMGDGN

-956 TQSFDADKLYF
+956 TQSFDGSKLYF
-967 SPDAFGTGSTF
+967 SPDSFGTGNTF
-978 LYSELTLL
+978 LYSEVTLL
-986 RNAGDVTFTVADGQ
+986 RNAENVTFTVADAE
-1000 GNTLYTTDYGP
+1000 GNPLYTSEYGP
-1011 GNRTYFVQSQQ
+1011 GNRTYFAQ
-1022 AFASTVDPTY
+1022 AQNAFDSTVDPTY
-1032 MLGYGDQTFT
+1032 QLGYGEQTFE

-1058 EGNDGQVQTLTFP
+1058 EGSDQVQTLTFP
-1071 TITMDT
+1071 AITMDT
-1077 TTPTFSCETVYDD
+1077 TMPTMSCETVYDD
-1090 ATDAFNLILTM
+1090 ASDAFQLVLTM
-1101 SDNGHIQ
+1101 KDNGHLQ

-1126 EIAFVSSPEI
+1126 EIAFVSGPEI
-1136 SEAEPGT
+1136 TEAEPNS
-1143 VVSDTVELPQLQKLL
+1143 VVSDTVELPQLQQLL
-1158 ASEGCLLD
+1158 ASEDCLLD
-1166 EIYVEVVDYAWNTYS
+1166 QIYVEVVDYAWNTYS
-1181 TEVKLSGSHFTTADN
+1181 TEVQLSGSHFTTEDN
-1196 GDGTVTI
+1196 SGDTVTI
-1203 TSYSGVSTSVDIPS
+1203 TRYSGVSTSLDIPS
-1217 ETGGKTVTAIG
+1217 EIDGKTVTAIG
-1228 ANAFADAPLNSVT
+1228 ANAFAGAPLSSVT
-1241 IPETITA
+1241 IPETVTA

-1255 GTNLTWVKVPAS
+1255 GTDLTWVKVPAS
-1267 VTEIGE
+1267 VAEIGE

-1278 DADGQPVPGFTMCV
+1278 DADGQPIVDFTLCV
-1292 APGSA
+1292 APGST

-1305 NFALEYFTETGLR
+1305 NFALEYFTESGLR

-1323 DAETSERYVSVI
+1323 DAETGDQYASI
-1335 AYDGTDPQL
+1335 ITYDGTDPQL

-1350 QGVPVT
+1350 QDVPVT
-1356 EIGYRAFFENKV
+1356 EIGYRAFLENAV
-1368 ITGATLPSTIKK
+1368 ITGVTLPSTLKK
-1380 IGDRAFMY
+1380 IGDRAFMF
-1388 TNVAAINLPDGLEI
+1388 TNVGDIDLPAGLEI

-1415 SINIPGSVKEL
+1415 AINIPGGVKEL

-1433 DVKLASVT
+1433 DVNLASVT

-1448 IGSDVFSNCP
+1448 IGSDVFSSCSG
-1458 VAALVL
+1458 LKSLIL
-1464 PESLKAL
+1464 PDTVKELGENT
-1471 DQCSFQNCT
+1471 FQNCT

-1487 PANLTTIPMACF
+1487 PAGLTYIPYACF
-1499 DNTGFTTLTI
+1499 DNAGLTTLTI
-1509 PETIV
+1509 PENIV
-1514 TIEGGAF
+1514 SIGGGAF
-1521 SRCAK
+1521 GRCAK
-1526 LTSITLPK
+1526 LTSVTLPVS
-1534 TLTTLGGTFDSG
+1534 LTALGEQFGAG
-1546 IFNECTAL
+1546 VFNGCSAL
-1554 TEVNFAEGSQ
+1554 TEVNFAENGKL
-1564 ITMIGAFTFNGC
+1564 TMIGAFTFNGC

-1592 YCAFSGTGLTS
+1592 YCAFSESGLTS

-1623 LNSITLHEGL
+1623 LKTITLHEGL
-1633 TSVDSMAFAGCPAKE
+1633 ISVDSMAFTGCTSVKE
-1648 IFLPRSLTSIGN
+1648 IFLPRSLTTIGN
-1660 NAFGYV
+1660 NAFGYAN
-1666 GWSGKVEGFTIRG
+1666 WSSKVENFTIHG
-1679 YAGTAAQ
+1679 YAGTAAET
-1686 AYAEEHGFTFVTV
+1686 YATENGFTF
-1699 EEP
+1699 EAIAE

>member
-1 MMKKRVRAAL
+1 MKKRVRAAL

-20 ASLAAPAGAAGA
+20 ASLAAPAGAAAA
-32 AQTEPAAET
+32 AQTAPAAEA

-56 ELIQRQFAGGVSK
+56 ELIQQQFSGGVSK

-88 DGEFRQML
+88 DGESSQAL
-96 YSIDGE
+96 YSIDE
-102 EESINT
+102 TKAVDT
-108 RMFALAQEEV
+108 RTLALAQEAV
-118 QEMQQEVKTE
+118 QEMQQEVKAE
-128 VAALSA
+128 VAALGA
-134 DVSLENSE
+134 DVSLEDSE

-151 TVKVPYGEIAR
+151 TVKVPYGELAR

-171 AFVEGYFSVPVT
+171 AFVEGSFSVPVT
-183 KPGYELY
+183 EPGYELY

-229 AAAPE
+229 ATTP
-234 GGLRYTQEQMK
+234 GSLRYTQEQMK
-245 ALVTENASL
+245 ALVADKADLFQAKTE
-254 FRAGTQDGWDPSTY
+254 GGWDPSTY
-268 QPIYADVNADQL
+268 QPIYENVNANRL
-280 RISDKIIYSFDY
+280 RMSDKIIYSFDY
-292 ANSDYDA
+292 ANADYDA

-311 GIAAGHTVNASGET
+311 GIAAGHTVKSGET
-325 TFSGVAPDAQLA
+325 TFRGVAPDAQLA

-342 DSWSGQCQTT
+342 NSWSGQCQTT

-364 NVDVINMSL
+364 DVDVVNMSL
-373 GSASGFDE
+373 GSSSGFDT
-381 DVSGVLSGVMQN
+381 DVSGILSGVLQN

-407 DTNTAES
+407 ETNTAAD
-414 NPMNSAKL
+414 NPLNTVGL

-446 SVNNTMYRQSY
+446 SVNNAMCRQNY
-457 LTLNE
+457 LTLND
-462 ERVPFTDAAE
+462 RKVPFTDAAE
-472 GDNAIVN
+472 GDRAIIN

-491 VGAEADYADID
+491 EGAEEDYAGID

-507 ALIRRGEISFS
+507 ALILRGGISFS
-518 DKVANAQSHGAAA
+518 DKVTNAQSHGAAA
-531 ALIYDNED
+531 AIIYDNVD

-547 IENAAIPSAFIGKA
+547 IDNAYIPSAFISKA
-561 DGEAAAALLA
+561 DGDAAAALLA
-571 AGGTV
+571 AGETV

-588 TYPEAGLMSSFSSW
+588 TYPEAGQMSSFSSW

-617 GGNIYSTL
+617 GGNIYSTV
-625 PGNKY
+625 PGSKY

-648 VMIQYVEKQ
+648 VMIQYVKER
-657 QLAKSKT
+657 QLAENKV

-684 NGLPASVRQ
+684 NGLPASVRK

-701 KDAVSS
+701 KDAVAS

-712 GVDGGLPKAELGSS
+712 GADGSLPKAELGSS

-739 FSDRPMSYTTGAVV
+739 FSDRPMSYTTSAVV
-753 QSDTAVT
+753 LSDTAVT
-760 VNGLSYYSGVPQ
+760 VNGLSYYSGEPQ

-786 SWLLG
+786 GWLLG

-796 GVTDSRDA
+796 GAADSRDA
-804 RLIRRHVAGK
+804 RLIRRYVAGK
-814 TVLSADALR
+814 TDLSADALR
-823 VADVDGDGLV
+823 VADVDGDGLI
-833 TNTDAAFILRALAEL
+833 TNTDASFLLKALAEL
-848 GTIPEKL
+848 STLPEKL

-866 EVTITLTGEQAAKLM
+866 AVTITLTGEQAAKLM
-881 EEFPKGAFVEGYVTL
+881 QEFPQGAFVEGYVTL
-896 GGVGGAEDLS
+896 NGLGGAEDLN

-927 DDEDALVY
+927 DEEDALVY

-943 RMGQGN
+943 RMGEGN
-949 FLGFNYF
+949 YLGFNYF
-956 TQSFDADKLYF
+956 TQSFDGSKMYF
-967 SPDAFGTGSTF
+967 SPDSFGTGNTF
-978 LYSELTLL
+978 LYSEVTLL

-1000 GNTLYTTDYGP
+1000 GNTLYSTDYGP
-1011 GNRTYFVQSQQ
+1011 GNRTYFILSQQ
-1022 AFASTVDPTY
+1022 VFDSTVDPTY
-1032 MLGYGDQTFT
+1032 QLGYGSQTFE
-1042 WPADGEQ
+1042 WPADGQQ
-1049 LIYTVSASH
+1049 LVYTVSASH
-1058 EGNDGQVQTLTFP
+1058 EGNDSQVQTLTFP

-1077 TTPTFSCETVYDD
+1077 AAPTLSCETVYDD
-1090 ATDAFNLILTM
+1090 ASNSFNLILNM

-1121 FKSLK
+1121 NKELK
-1126 EIAFVSSPEI
+1126 EIACVSGPEI
-1136 SEAEPGT
+1136 TEAEPGSM
-1143 VVSDTVELPQLQKLL
+1143 VSDKVELPQLQQML
-1158 ASEGCLLD
+1158 AAENCLLD
-1166 EIYVEVVDYAWNTYS
+1166 ELYVEVVDYAWNGCS

-1196 GDGTVTI
+1196 ADGTVTI
-1203 TSYSGVSTSVDIPS
+1203 ARYSGVSTSLDIPS
-1217 ETGGKTVTAIG
+1217 EIDGKTVTAIG
-1228 ANAFADAPLNSVT
+1228 ANAFAGAPLRSVT

-1255 GTNLTWVKVPAS
+1255 GTGLTWIEVPAT

-1292 APGSA
+1292 APGST

-1305 NFALEYFTETGLR
+1305 GFALEYFTDAGLR
-1318 YEILT
+1318 YEVLT
-1323 DAETSERYVSVI
+1323 DAETGEKYASI
-1335 AYDGTDPQL
+1335 ITYDGTDPQL

-1356 EIGYRAFFENKV
+1356 EIGYRAFLENEV
-1368 ITGATLPSTIKK
+1368 ITGVTLPSTLKRV
-1380 IGDRAFMY
+1380 GDRAFMY
-1388 TNVAAINLPDGLEI
+1388 TNVAAIDLPAGLEI

-1415 SINIPGSVKEL
+1415 SINIPGGVKEL
-1426 PYMVFYN
+1426 PYMVFYQDRN
-1433 DVKLASVT
+1433 LASVT
-1441 LNEGLEK
+1441 LHDGLET
-1448 IGSDVFSNCP
+1448 IGDDVFSGC
-1458 VAALVL
+1458 ASLTSLVL
-1464 PESLKAL
+1464 PDTVKQLG
-1471 DQCSFQNCT
+1471 QCTFQNCT

-1487 PANLTTIPMACF
+1487 PASLSNLPYACF

-1514 TIEGGAF
+1514 TIEGGVFGRCANLTSVTLPASLTSLGEQF
-1521 SRCAK
+1521 GAGVFGECAK
-1526 LTSITLPK
+1526 LTTVS
-1534 TLTTLGGTFDSG
+1534 
-1546 IFNECTAL
+1546 
-1554 TEVNFAEGSQ
+1554 FAENGKL
-1564 ITMIGAFTFNGC
+1564 TLLGANTFTNC

-1581 ITIPETVTSIE
+1581 ITIPETCTYIGYGAFIE
-1592 YCAFSGTGLTS
+1592 SGLTAI
-1603 VDIPASVEKIAG
+1603 DIPAAVTEIGG
-1615 QAFYLCNS
+1615 QVFYLCDS
-1623 LNSITLHEGL
+1623 LETITLHEGL
-1633 TSVDSMAFAGCPAKE
+1633 TTVGFMAFSGCPAKE
-1648 IFLPRSLTSIGN
+1648 VFLPRSLTSIGN
-1660 NAFGYV
+1660 NAFGYM
-1666 GWSGKVEGFTIRG
+1666 GWSGTVEGFTIYG

-1686 AYAEEHGFTFVTV
+1686 AYAQEHGFLFVDMD
-1699 EEP
+1699 EQP

>member
-1 MMKKRVRAAL
+1 MKKRVRAAL

-20 ASLAAPAGAAGA
+20 ASLAAPAAAVDTV
-32 AQTEPAAET
+32 QTGPAAET
-41 PAETADGSAYGNSLQ
+41 AAETADSSAYGNSLP
-56 ELIQRQFAGGVSK
+56 ELIQQQFSGGVSK

-88 DGEFRQML
+88 DKGSGKTR
-96 YSIDGE
+96 YSIDRLE
-102 EESINT
+102 T
-108 RMFALAQEEV
+108 ADAQTLALAQEAV
-118 QEMQQEVKTE
+118 QATQQSVKAE
-128 VAALSA
+128 VAALSD
-134 DVSLENSE
+134 DVSFESSE

-151 TVKVPYGEIAR
+151 TVKAPYGELAR

-183 KPGYELY
+183 EPGYELY

-229 AAAPE
+229 ATAPD
-234 GGLRYTQEQMK
+234 GLRYTQEAMK
-245 ALVTENASL
+245 ELVTKNAEL
-254 FRAGTQDGWDPSTY
+254 FKAGTAEGWDPSTY
-268 QPIYADVNADQL
+268 QPIYANVNADQL

-292 ANSDYDA
+292 ANADYDA
-299 TADNSNHGVHVS
+299 TADGGNHGVHVS
-311 GIAAGHTVNASGET
+311 GIAAGHTVKDGET
-325 TFSGVAPDAQLA
+325 TFRGVAPDAQLA

-364 NVDVINMSL
+364 DVDVINMSL
-373 GSASGFDE
+373 GSASGFDT
-381 DVSGVLSGVMQN
+381 DVSGILSGVLQKL
-393 IEDAGIILAVAAGN
+393 EKAGIILAVAAGN

-414 NPMNSAKL
+414 NPLNPVGL
-422 PRVENPDHGIVASP
+422 PQVENPDHGIVASP

-446 SVNNTMYRQSY
+446 SVNNAMCRQNY
-457 LTLNE
+457 LTLND
-462 ERVPFTDAAE
+462 RKVPFTDAAE
-472 GDNAIVN
+472 GSSAIVD
-479 LGRTLEVVAVPG
+479 LDQPLEVVAVPG
-491 VGAEADYADID
+491 VGAEEDYAGID

-507 ALIRRGEISFS
+507 ALILRGEISFS
-518 DKVANAQSHGAAA
+518 DKVANAQNNGAAA

-547 IENAAIPSAFIGKA
+547 IENASIPSAFIGKA

-571 AGGTV
+571 AGETV

-625 PGNKY
+625 PGNQY
-630 ASMSGTSMASP
+630 ASMSGTSMACP

-648 VMIQYVEKQ
+648 VMIQYVKEQ
-657 QLAKSKT
+657 QLAETKA

-712 GVDGGLPKAELGSS
+712 GADGSLPKAELGSS
-726 ESGSYQFAFTVEN
+726 ESGSYQFTFTVEN
-739 FSDRPMSYTTGAVV
+739 FSDRPVSYSTEAVV
-753 QSDTAVT
+753 LSDSAVT
-760 VNGLSYYSGVPQ
+760 ENGISYYYSGVPQ
-772 DITAGAQVEFSVED
+772 DITMGAQVTFSVED
-786 SWLLG
+786 GLLLG
-791 DVNFD
+791 DVNQD

-814 TVLSADALR
+814 TELSTEALR

-833 TNTDAAFILRALAEL
+833 TNTDASFILRAMAEL

-855 FTVPAHESATV
+855 FTVPANASAAVTV
-866 EVTITLTGEQAAKLM
+866 TLTLSDEQAAKLLQ
-881 EEFPKGAFVEGYVTL
+881 EFPQGAFVEGYVTL
-896 GGVGGAEDLS
+896 NGLGGAEDLN

-927 DDEDALVY
+927 DEEDALVY

-943 RMGQGN
+943 RMGDGN

-956 TQSFDADKLYF
+956 TQSFDGSKLYF
-967 SPDAFGTGSTF
+967 SPDSFGTGNTF
-978 LYSELTLL
+978 LYSEVTLL
-986 RNAGDVTFTVADGQ
+986 RNAENVTFTVADAE
-1000 GNTLYTTDYGP
+1000 GNVLYTSEYGP
-1011 GNRTYFVQSQQ
+1011 GNRTYFVQAQN

-1032 MLGYGDQTFT
+1032 QLGYGEQTFE

-1058 EGNDGQVQTLTFP
+1058 EGSGQVQTLTFP
-1071 TITMDT
+1071 AITMDRV
-1077 TTPTFSCETVYDD
+1077 TPTMSCETVYDD
-1090 ATDAFNLILTM
+1090 ASNAFNLVLTM
-1101 SDNGHIQ
+1101 QDNGHLQ

-1126 EIAFVSSPEI
+1126 EIAFVSGPEI
-1136 SEAEPGT
+1136 TEAEPNS
-1143 VVSDTVELPQLQKLL
+1143 VVRDTVELPQLQQLL
-1158 ASEGCLLD
+1158 ADEGCLLD
-1166 EIYVEVVDYAWNTYS
+1166 QIYVEVVDYAWNTYS
-1181 TEVKLSGSHFTTADN
+1181 TEVQLSGSHFTTEDN
-1196 GDGTVTI
+1196 SDDTVTI
-1203 TSYSGVSTSVDIPS
+1203 TRYSGVSTSLEIPS
-1217 ETGGKTVTAIG
+1217 EIDGKTVTAIG
-1228 ANAFADAPLNSVT
+1228 ADAFAGAPLSSVT
-1241 IPETITA
+1241 IPETVTA

-1278 DADGQPVPGFTMCV
+1278 DADGQPIVDFTLCV
-1292 APGSA
+1292 APGST

-1305 NFALEYFTETGLR
+1305 NFALEYFTESGLR

-1323 DAETSERYVSVI
+1323 DAETSEKYVSII

-1356 EIGYRAFFENKV
+1356 EIGYRAFFENEV

-1380 IGDRAFMY
+1380 IGDRAFMF
-1388 TNVAAINLPDGLEI
+1388 TNVAAVNLPDGLEI

-1415 SINIPGSVKEL
+1415 AINIPGSVKEL

-1433 DVKLASVT
+1433 DVSLASIT

-1448 IGSDVFSNCP
+1448 IGSDVFSHCP

-1464 PESLKAL
+1464 PETLKEL
-1471 DQCSFQNCT
+1471 DQCSFQDCT
-1480 SLASINF
+1480 NLASINF

-1499 DNTGFTTLTI
+1499 DNTGFTTLDI
-1509 PETIV
+1509 PETID
-1514 TIEGGAF
+1514 TIEASAF

-1534 TLTTLGGTFDSG
+1534 TLTTLGETFGSG
-1546 IFNECTAL
+1546 IFNDCTAL

-1576 TSLTQ
+1576 TSLKQ

-1603 VDIPASVEKIAG
+1603 VDIPASVKKIAN
-1615 QAFYLCNS
+1615 QAFYICES
-1623 LNSITLHEGL
+1623 LETITLHEGL
-1633 TSVDSMAFAGCPAKE
+1633 TFVDSMAFTGCTSVKE
-1648 IFLPRSLTSIGN
+1648 ISLPRSLTTIGN
-1660 NAFGYV
+1660 NAFGYAN
-1666 GWSGKVEGFTIRG
+1666 WSNKVDGFTIHG
-1679 YAGTAAQ
+1679 YAGTAAET
-1686 AYAEEHGFTFVTV
+1686 YATENGFTFVPIA
-1699 EEP
+1699 EQP

>member
-1 MMKKRVRAAL
+1 MKKRVRAAL

-20 ASLAAPAGAAGA
+20 ASLAAPAAAVDTV
-32 AQTEPAAET
+32 QTGPAAET
-41 PAETADGSAYGNSLQ
+41 AAETADSSAYGNSLP
-56 ELIQRQFAGGVSK
+56 ELIQQQFSGGVSK

-88 DGEFRQML
+88 DKGSGKTR
-96 YSIDGE
+96 YSLDRLE
-102 EESINT
+102 T
-108 RMFALAQEEV
+108 ADAQTLALAQEAV
-118 QEMQQEVKTE
+118 QATQQSVKAE
-128 VAALSA
+128 VAALSD
-134 DVSLENSE
+134 DVSFESSE

-151 TVKVPYGEIAR
+151 TVKAPYGELAR

-183 KPGYELY
+183 EPGYELY

-229 AAAPE
+229 ATAPD
-234 GGLRYTQEQMK
+234 GLRYTQEAMK
-245 ALVTENASL
+245 ELVTKNAEL
-254 FRAGTQDGWDPSTY
+254 FKAGTAEGWDPSTY
-268 QPIYADVNADQL
+268 QPIYANVNADQL

-292 ANSDYDA
+292 ANADYDA
-299 TADNSNHGVHVS
+299 TADGGNHGVHVS
-311 GIAAGHTVNASGET
+311 GIAAGHTVKDGET
-325 TFSGVAPDAQLA
+325 TFRGVAPDAQLA

-364 NVDVINMSL
+364 DVDVINMSL
-373 GSASGFDE
+373 GSASGFDT
-381 DVSGVLSGVMQN
+381 DVSGILSGVLQKL
-393 IEDAGIILAVAAGN
+393 EEAGIILAVAAGN
-407 DTNTAES
+407 DTNTAAN
-414 NPMNSAKL
+414 NPLNPAGL
-422 PRVENPDHGIVASP
+422 PQVENPDHGIVASP

-446 SVNNTMYRQSY
+446 SVNNAMCRQNY
-457 LTLNE
+457 LTLNDQK
-462 ERVPFTDAAE
+462 VPFTDAAV

-491 VGAEADYADID
+491 VGAEEDYEGID

-507 ALIRRGEISFS
+507 ALILRGEISFS

-531 ALIYDNED
+531 ALVYDNED

-547 IENAAIPSAFIGKA
+547 IENASIPSAFISKA

-571 AGGTV
+571 AGETV

-625 PGNKY
+625 PGNQY
-630 ASMSGTSMASP
+630 ASMSGTSMACP

-648 VMIQYVEKQ
+648 VMIQYVKEQ
-657 QLAKSKT
+657 QLAETKA

-707 GAVLR
+707 SAVLR
-712 GVDGGLPKAELGSS
+712 GADGSLPKAELGSS
-726 ESGSYQFAFTVEN
+726 ESGSYQFTFTVEN
-739 FSDRPMSYTTGAVV
+739 FSDRPVSYRTEAVV
-753 QSDTAVT
+753 LSDSAVT
-760 VNGLSYYSGVPQ
+760 EDGISYYYSGVPQ
-772 DITAGAQVEFSVED
+772 DITMGAQVTFSVED
-786 SWLLG
+786 GLLLG
-791 DVNFD
+791 DVNQD

-814 TVLSADALR
+814 TELSTEALR

-833 TNTDAAFILRALAEL
+833 TNTDASFILRAMAEL

-855 FTVPAHESATV
+855 FTVPANASAAVTV
-866 EVTITLTGEQAAKLM
+866 TLTLSDEQAAKLLQ
-881 EEFPKGAFVEGYVTL
+881 EFPQGAFVEGYVTL
-896 GGVGGAEDLS
+896 NGLGGTEDLN

-927 DDEDALVY
+927 DEEDALVY

-943 RMGQGN
+943 RMGDGN

-956 TQSFDADKLYF
+956 TQSFDGSKLYF
-967 SPDAFGTGSTF
+967 SPDSFGTGNTF
-978 LYSELTLL
+978 LYSEVTLL
-986 RNAGDVTFTVADGQ
+986 RNAENVTFTVADAE
-1000 GNTLYTTDYGP
+1000 GNPLYTSEYGP
-1011 GNRTYFVQSQQ
+1011 GNRTYFVQAQN
-1022 AFASTVDPTY
+1022 AFDSTVDPTY
-1032 MLGYGDQTFT
+1032 QLGYGEQTFE

-1058 EGNDGQVQTLTFP
+1058 EGSDQVQTLTFP
-1071 TITMDT
+1071 AITMDT
-1077 TTPTFSCETVYDD
+1077 TMPTMSCETVYDD
-1090 ATDAFNLILTM
+1090 ASDAFQLVLTM
-1101 SDNGHIQ
+1101 QDNGHLQ

-1126 EIAFVSSPEI
+1126 EIAFVSGPEI
-1136 SEAEPGT
+1136 TEAEPNS
-1143 VVSDTVELPQLQKLL
+1143 VVSDTVELPQLQQLL
-1158 ASEGCLLD
+1158 ASEDCLLD
-1166 EIYVEVVDYAWNTYS
+1166 QIYVEVVDYAWNTYS
-1181 TEVKLSGSHFTTADN
+1181 TEVQLSGSHFTTEDN
-1196 GDGTVTI
+1196 SGDTVTI
-1203 TSYSGVSTSVDIPS
+1203 TRYSGVSTSLDIPS
-1217 ETGGKTVTAIG
+1217 EIDGKTVTAIG
-1228 ANAFADAPLNSVT
+1228 ANAFAGAPLSSVT
-1241 IPETITA
+1241 IPETVTA

-1255 GTNLTWVKVPAS
+1255 GTDLTWVKVPAS
-1267 VTEIGE
+1267 VAEIGE

-1278 DADGQPVPGFTMCV
+1278 DADGQPIVDFTLCV
-1292 APGSA
+1292 TPGST

-1305 NFALEYFTETGLR
+1305 NFALEYFTESGLR

-1323 DAETSERYVSVI
+1323 DAETGDQYASI
-1335 AYDGTDPQL
+1335 ITYDGTDPQL

-1350 QGVPVT
+1350 QDVPVT
-1356 EIGYRAFFENKV
+1356 EIGYRAFLENAV
-1368 ITGATLPSTIKK
+1368 ITGVTLPSTLKK
-1380 IGDRAFMY
+1380 IGDRAFMF
-1388 TNVAAINLPDGLEI
+1388 TNVGDIDLPTGLEI

-1415 SINIPGSVKEL
+1415 AINIPGGVKEL

-1433 DVKLASVT
+1433 DVNLASVT

-1448 IGSDVFSNCP
+1448 IGSDVFSSCSG
-1458 VAALVL
+1458 LKSLIL
-1464 PESLKAL
+1464 PDTVKELGENT
-1471 DQCSFQNCT
+1471 FQNCT

-1487 PANLTTIPMACF
+1487 PASLTYIPYACF
-1499 DNTGFTTLTI
+1499 DNAGLTTLTI
-1509 PETIV
+1509 PENI
-1514 TIEGGAF
+1514 ISIGGGAF
-1521 SRCAK
+1521 GRCAK
-1526 LTSITLPK
+1526 LTSVTLPAS
-1534 TLTTLGGTFDSG
+1534 LTALGEQFGAG
-1546 IFNECTAL
+1546 VFNGCSAL
-1554 TEVNFAEGSQ
+1554 TEVNFAENGKL
-1564 ITMIGAFTFNGC
+1564 TMIGAFTFNGC

-1592 YCAFSGTGLTS
+1592 YCAFSESGLTS

-1623 LNSITLHEGL
+1623 LKTITLHEGL
-1633 TSVDSMAFAGCPAKE
+1633 ISVDSMAFTGCTSVKE
-1648 IFLPRSLTSIGN
+1648 ISLPRSLTTIGN
-1660 NAFGYV
+1660 NAFGYAN
-1666 GWSGKVEGFTIRG
+1666 WSNKVEGFTIHG
-1679 YAGTAAQ
+1679 YAGTAAET
-1686 AYAEEHGFTFVTV
+1686 YATENGFTFVPIA
-1699 EEP
+1699 E

>member
-1 MMKKRVRAAL
+1 MKKRVRAAL

-20 ASLAAPAGAAGA
+20 ASLAAPAAAVDTV
-32 AQTEPAAET
+32 QTGPAAET
-41 PAETADGSAYGNSLQ
+41 AAETADSSAYGNSLP
-56 ELIQRQFAGGVSK
+56 ELIQQQFSGGVSK

-88 DGEFRQML
+88 DKGSGKTR
-96 YSIDGE
+96 YSIDRLE
-102 EESINT
+102 T
-108 RMFALAQEEV
+108 ADAQTLTLAQEAV
-118 QEMQQEVKTE
+118 QATQQSVKAE
-128 VAALSA
+128 VAALSD
-134 DVSLENSE
+134 DVSFESSE

-151 TVKVPYGEIAR
+151 TVKVPYGELAR
-162 IRSLDGVKN
+162 IRSLDGVRS
-171 AFVEGYFSVPVT
+171 AFVEGSFSIPVT
-183 KPGYELY
+183 EPGYELY

-229 AAAPE
+229 ATAP
-234 GGLRYTQEQMK
+234 GGLRYTQEAMK
-245 ALVTENASL
+245 ALVAEKAAL
-254 FRAGTQDGWDPSTY
+254 FKAGTAEGWDPSTY
-268 QPIYADVNADQL
+268 QPIYANVNADQL

-292 ANSDYDA
+292 ANADYDA
-299 TADNSNHGVHVS
+299 TADGGNHGVHVS
-311 GIAAGHTVNASGET
+311 GIAAGHTVKDGET
-325 TFSGVAPDAQLA
+325 TFRGVAPDAQLA

-364 NVDVINMSL
+364 DADVINMSL
-373 GSASGFDE
+373 GSASGFDT
-381 DVSGVLSGVMQN
+381 DVSGILSGVLQKL
-393 IEDAGIILAVAAGN
+393 EEAGIILAVAAGN
-407 DTNTAES
+407 DTNTAAN
-414 NPMNSAKL
+414 NPLNPAGL
-422 PRVENPDHGIVASP
+422 PQVENPDHGIVASP

-446 SVNNTMYRQSY
+446 SVNNAMCRQNY
-457 LTLNE
+457 LTLND
-462 ERVPFTDAAE
+462 RKVPFTDAAE
-472 GDNAIVN
+472 GSSAIVD

-491 VGAEADYADID
+491 VGAEEDYAGID

-507 ALIRRGEISFS
+507 ALILRGEISFS
-518 DKVANAQSHGAAA
+518 DKVANAQNHGAAA

-547 IENAAIPSAFIGKA
+547 IENASIPSAFIGKA

-571 AGGTV
+571 AGETV

-625 PGNKY
+625 PGNQY
-630 ASMSGTSMASP
+630 ASMSGTSMACP

-648 VMIQYVEKQ
+648 VMIQYVKEQ
-657 QLAKSKT
+657 QLAETKA

-712 GVDGGLPKAELGSS
+712 GADGGLPKAELGSS
-726 ESGSYQFAFTVEN
+726 GSGSYQFTFTVEN
-739 FSDRPMSYTTGAVV
+739 FSDRPVSYSTEAVV
-753 QSDTAVT
+753 LSDSAVT
-760 VNGLSYYSGVPQ
+760 EDGISYYSGVPQ
-772 DITAGAQVEFSVED
+772 DITMGAQVTFSVED
-786 SWLLG
+786 GLLLG
-791 DVNFD
+791 DVNQD

-814 TVLSADALR
+814 TELSTEALR

-833 TNTDAAFILRALAEL
+833 TNTDASFILRAMAEL

-855 FTVPAHESATV
+855 FTVPANASAAVTV
-866 EVTITLTGEQAAKLM
+866 TLTLSDEQAAKLLQ
-881 EEFPKGAFVEGYVTL
+881 EFPQGAFVEGYVTL
-896 GGVGGAEDLS
+896 NGLGGAEDLN

-927 DDEDALVY
+927 DEEDALVY

-943 RMGQGN
+943 RMGDGN

-956 TQSFDADKLYF
+956 TQSFDGSKLYF
-967 SPDAFGTGSTF
+967 SPDSFGTGNTF
-978 LYSELTLL
+978 LYSEVTLL
-986 RNAGDVTFTVADGQ
+986 RNAENVTFTVADAE
-1000 GNTLYTTDYGP
+1000 GNTLYTSEYGP
-1011 GNRTYFVQSQQ
+1011 GNRTYFVQAQN

-1032 MLGYGDQTFT
+1032 QLGYGEQTFE

-1049 LIYTVSASH
+1049 LIYMVSASH
-1058 EGNDGQVQTLTFP
+1058 EGSGQVQTLTFP
-1071 TITMDT
+1071 AITMDRV
-1077 TTPTFSCETVYDD
+1077 TPTMSCETVYDD
-1090 ATDAFNLILTM
+1090 ASNAFNLVLTM
-1101 SDNGHIQ
+1101 QDNGHLQ

-1126 EIAFVSSPEI
+1126 EIAFVSGPEI
-1136 SEAEPGT
+1136 TEAEPNS
-1143 VVSDTVELPQLQKLL
+1143 VVRDTVELPQLQQLL
-1158 ASEGCLLD
+1158 ADEGCLLD
-1166 EIYVEVVDYAWNTYS
+1166 QIYVEVVDYAWNTYS
-1181 TEVKLSGSHFTTADN
+1181 TEVQLSGSHFTTEDN
-1196 GDGTVTI
+1196 SDDTVTI
-1203 TSYSGVSTSVDIPS
+1203 TRYSGVSTSLEIPS
-1217 ETGGKTVTAIG
+1217 EIDGKTVTAIG
-1228 ANAFADAPLNSVT
+1228 ANAFAGAPLSSVT
-1241 IPETITA
+1241 IPETVTA
-1248 IGAGAFQ
+1248 IGADAFQ

-1267 VTEIGE
+1267 VTGIGE

-1278 DADGQPVPGFTMCV
+1278 DADGQPIADFTLCV
-1292 APGSA
+1292 APGST

-1305 NFALEYFTETGLR
+1305 DFALEYFTESGLR

-1323 DAETSERYVSVI
+1323 DAETNEKYVSII

-1356 EIGYRAFFENKV
+1356 EIGYRAFFENEV

-1380 IGDRAFMY
+1380 IGDRAFMF
-1388 TNVAAINLPDGLEI
+1388 TNVAAVNLPDGLEV

-1415 SINIPGSVKEL
+1415 AINIPGSVKEL

-1433 DVKLASVT
+1433 DVSLASIT
-1441 LNEGLEK
+1441 LNNGLEK
-1448 IGSDVFSNCP
+1448 IGSDVFSHCP

-1464 PESLKAL
+1464 PETLKEL
-1471 DQCSFQNCT
+1471 DQCSFQDCT
-1480 SLASINF
+1480 NLASINF

-1499 DNTGFTTLTI
+1499 DNTGFTTLDI

-1514 TIEGGAF
+1514 SIEASAF

-1534 TLTTLGGTFDSG
+1534 TLTTLGETFGSG
-1546 IFNECTAL
+1546 IFNDCTAL

-1603 VDIPASVEKIAG
+1603 VDIPASVKKIAN
-1615 QAFYLCNS
+1615 QAFYICES
-1623 LNSITLHEGL
+1623 LETITLHEGL
-1633 TSVDSMAFAGCPAKE
+1633 TFVDSMAFTGCTSVKE
-1648 IFLPRSLTSIGN
+1648 ISLPRSLTTIGN
-1660 NAFGYV
+1660 NAFGYAN
-1666 GWSGKVEGFTIRG
+1666 WSNKVDGFTIHG
-1679 YAGTAAQ
+1679 YAGTAAET
-1686 AYAEEHGFTFVTV
+1686 YATENGFTFVPIA
-1699 EEP
+1699 EQP

>member
-1 MMKKRVRAAL
+1 MKKRVRAAL

-20 ASLAAPAGAAGA
+20 ASLAAPAAAVDTV
-32 AQTEPAAET
+32 QTGPAAET
-41 PAETADGSAYGNSLQ
+41 AAETADSSAYGNSLP
-56 ELIQRQFAGGVSK
+56 ELIQQQFSGGVSK

-88 DGEFRQML
+88 DKGSGKTR
-96 YSIDGE
+96 YSLDRLE
-102 EESINT
+102 T
-108 RMFALAQEEV
+108 ADAQTLALAQEAV
-118 QEMQQEVKTE
+118 QATQQSVKAE
-128 VAALSA
+128 VAALSD
-134 DVSLENSE
+134 DVSFESSE

-151 TVKVPYGEIAR
+151 TVKAPYGELAR

-183 KPGYELY
+183 EPGYELY

-229 AAAPE
+229 ATAPD
-234 GGLRYTQEQMK
+234 GLRYTQEAMK
-245 ALVTENASL
+245 ELVTKNAEL
-254 FRAGTQDGWDPSTY
+254 FKAGTAEGWDPSTY
-268 QPIYADVNADQL
+268 QPIYANVNADQL

-292 ANSDYDA
+292 ANADYDA
-299 TADNSNHGVHVS
+299 TADGGNHGVHVS
-311 GIAAGHTVNASGET
+311 GIAAGHTVKDGET
-325 TFSGVAPDAQLA
+325 TFRGVAPDAQLA

-364 NVDVINMSL
+364 DVDVINMSL
-373 GSASGFDE
+373 GSASGFDT
-381 DVSGVLSGVMQN
+381 DVSGILSGVLQKL
-393 IEDAGIILAVAAGN
+393 EEAGIILAVAAGN
-407 DTNTAES
+407 DTNTAAN
-414 NPMNSAKL
+414 NPLNPAGL
-422 PRVENPDHGIVASP
+422 PQVENPDHGIVASP

-446 SVNNTMYRQSY
+446 SVNNAMCRQNY
-457 LTLNE
+457 LTLNDQK
-462 ERVPFTDAAE
+462 VPFTDAAV

-491 VGAEADYADID
+491 VGAEEDYAGID

-507 ALIRRGEISFS
+507 ALILRGEISFS

-531 ALIYDNED
+531 ALVYDNED

-547 IENAAIPSAFIGKA
+547 IENASIPSAFISKA

-571 AGGTV
+571 AGETV

-625 PGNKY
+625 PGNQY
-630 ASMSGTSMASP
+630 ASMSGTSMACP

-648 VMIQYVEKQ
+648 VMIQYVKEQ
-657 QLAKSKT
+657 QLAETKA

-712 GVDGGLPKAELGSS
+712 GADGGLPKAELGSS
-726 ESGSYQFAFTVEN
+726 GSGSYQFTFTVEN
-739 FSDRPMSYTTGAVV
+739 FSDRPVSYSTEAVV
-753 QSDTAVT
+753 LSDSAVT
-760 VNGLSYYSGVPQ
+760 EDGISYYYSCAPQ
-772 DITAGAQVEFSVED
+772 DITMGAQITFSVED
-786 SWLLG
+786 GLLLG
-791 DVNFD
+791 DVNQD

-814 TVLSADALR
+814 TELSAEALR

-833 TNTDAAFILRALAEL
+833 TNTDASFILRAMAEL

-855 FTVPAHESATV
+855 FTVPAHASAAVTV
-866 EVTITLTGEQAAKLM
+866 TLTLSDEQAVKLLQ
-881 EEFPKGAFVEGYVTL
+881 EFPQGAFVEGYVTL
-896 GGVGGAEDLS
+896 NGLGGTEDLN

-927 DDEDALVY
+927 DEEDALVY

-943 RMGQGN
+943 RMGDGN

-956 TQSFDADKLYF
+956 TQSFDGSKLYF
-967 SPDAFGTGSTF
+967 SPDSFGTGNTF
-978 LYSELTLL
+978 LYSEVTLL
-986 RNAGDVTFTVADGQ
+986 RNAENVTFTVADAE
-1000 GNTLYTTDYGP
+1000 GNPLYTSEYGP
-1011 GNRTYFVQSQQ
+1011 GNRTYFAQ
-1022 AFASTVDPTY
+1022 AQNAFDSTVDPTY
-1032 MLGYGDQTFT
+1032 QLGYGEQTFE

-1058 EGNDGQVQTLTFP
+1058 EGSDQVQTLTFP
-1071 TITMDT
+1071 AITMDT
-1077 TTPTFSCETVYDD
+1077 TMPTMSCETVYDD
-1090 ATDAFNLILTM
+1090 ASDAFQLVLTM
-1101 SDNGHIQ
+1101 KDNGHLQ

-1126 EIAFVSSPEI
+1126 EIAFVSGPEI
-1136 SEAEPGT
+1136 TEAEPNS
-1143 VVSDTVELPQLQKLL
+1143 VVSDTVELPQLQQLL
-1158 ASEGCLLD
+1158 ASEDCLLD
-1166 EIYVEVVDYAWNTYS
+1166 QIYVEVVDYAWNTYS
-1181 TEVKLSGSHFTTADN
+1181 TEVQLSGSHFTTEDN
-1196 GDGTVTI
+1196 SGDTVTI
-1203 TSYSGVSTSVDIPS
+1203 TRYSGVSTSLDIPS
-1217 ETGGKTVTAIG
+1217 EIDGKTVTAIG
-1228 ANAFADAPLNSVT
+1228 ANAFAGAPLSSVT
-1241 IPETITA
+1241 IPETVTA

-1255 GTNLTWVKVPAS
+1255 GTDLTWVKVPAS
-1267 VTEIGE
+1267 VAEIGE

-1278 DADGQPVPGFTMCV
+1278 DADGQPIVDFTLCV
-1292 APGSA
+1292 APGST

-1305 NFALEYFTETGLR
+1305 NFALEYFTESGLR

-1323 DAETSERYVSVI
+1323 DAETGDQYASI
-1335 AYDGTDPQL
+1335 ITYDGTDPQL

-1350 QGVPVT
+1350 QDVPVT
-1356 EIGYRAFFENKV
+1356 EIGYRAFLENAV
-1368 ITGATLPSTIKK
+1368 ITGVTLPSTLKK
-1380 IGDRAFMY
+1380 IGDRAFMF
-1388 TNVAAINLPDGLEI
+1388 TNVGDIDLPAGLEI

-1415 SINIPGSVKEL
+1415 AINIPGGVKEL

-1433 DVKLASVT
+1433 DVNLASVT

-1448 IGSDVFSNCP
+1448 IGSDVFSSCSG
-1458 VAALVL
+1458 LKSLIL
-1464 PESLKAL
+1464 PDTVKELGENT
-1471 DQCSFQNCT
+1471 FQNCT

-1487 PANLTTIPMACF
+1487 PAGLTYIPYACF
-1499 DNTGFTTLTI
+1499 DNAGLTTLTI
-1509 PETIV
+1509 PENIV
-1514 TIEGGAF
+1514 SIGGGAF
-1521 SRCAK
+1521 GRCAK
-1526 LTSITLPK
+1526 LTSVTLPAS
-1534 TLTTLGGTFDSG
+1534 LTALGEQFGAG
-1546 IFNECTAL
+1546 VFNGCSAL
-1554 TEVNFAEGSQ
+1554 TEVNFAENGKL
-1564 ITMIGAFTFNGC
+1564 TMIGAFTFNGC

-1592 YCAFSGTGLTS
+1592 YCAFSESGLTS

-1623 LNSITLHEGL
+1623 LKTITLHEGL
-1633 TSVDSMAFAGCPAKE
+1633 ISVDSMAFTGCTSVKE
-1648 IFLPRSLTSIGN
+1648 IFLPRSLTTIGN
-1660 NAFGYV
+1660 NAFGYAN
-1666 GWSGKVEGFTIRG
+1666 WSSKVENFTIHG
-1679 YAGTAAQ
+1679 YAGTAAET
-1686 AYAEEHGFTFVTV
+1686 YATENGFTF
-1699 EEP
+1699 EAIAE